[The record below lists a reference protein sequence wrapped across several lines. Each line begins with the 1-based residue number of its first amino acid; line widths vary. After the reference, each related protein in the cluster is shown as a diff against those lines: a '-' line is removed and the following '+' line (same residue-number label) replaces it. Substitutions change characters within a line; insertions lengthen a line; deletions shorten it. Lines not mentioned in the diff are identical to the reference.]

1 MSIDSSSKAALHK
14 GYKHWCP
21 EVEQREDW
29 DKDFN
34 FVLIRS
40 IEELKKLDVEHKFV
54 AWDTETS
61 GLNPD
66 IDWLVGFSFS
76 FDGKTGY
83 YVPVKH
89 DDIALGK
96 EALDIFFSILSKAG
110 TQFLYNCRFDQRFF
124 EAAGYSLE
132 GLRYYDVMNAIW
144 LADTNVLMPSL
155 KASERRFLG
164 WIPKTFSETLG
175 DATTFQH
182 VPAEDAYK
190 YACLAEDTLVTTDQG
205 HEKISEISV
214 GTLVDTSE
222 GFKEVTA
229 TYDNGIREVL
239 EVSLDGNLIE
249 CTPDH
254 LLAVNT
260 VLGPSYM
267 RADELLPCASGYRG
281 TGEIRELRSTKS
293 VRREVFQD
301 FHLMYYLLGLAWAD
315 GWMNHE
321 KNSLSFHSSVKEQE
335 FFTDFAKRFG
345 TASVR
350 VRKDL
355 RKSPSGSMVRGIDLT
370 LISPHLEEFF
380 IQHGYTCNKPSRVY
394 KDIPDNYFSDF
405 LRGLYDGDGSSNH
418 HTMVFMCHEALK
430 DVLVNDIHRLFGILP
445 TKSYF
450 RHNVWSV
457 SYGHSSSFLLWKSLY
472 STSSAFMQRKRD
484 NAVCGKKR
492 FLRVK
497 DSSGVERVFHS
508 VSEAAKFYHVCVSSL
523 SHVAVGDR
531 CHHKGICASYDTD
544 FQSLLEIPEDIRCV
558 VKPVGNRHVYDLQV
572 KDVHNFRLANG
583 IISHNC
589 TDALGTYHL
598 ALISNQFYKESY
610 PASKYDND
618 ALYPMMRL
626 ENTPQRLDLEYLKS
640 LCSSVETRIDESLQQ
655 VYQLAGCTFN
665 VNSPAQFGKIMLER
679 FGVDTGIRTPTG
691 AMKADL
697 KTLEAW
703 MVKHGSKASPEVKDF
718 LSAYKEYKKTVK
730 FKSSYLDKY
739 IKAAEDSDTFPIRF
753 SYKFQSVPCLTENNT
768 VLTKSRGF
776 VSIKDVQSDDMIWTA
791 WGYKRVLWNHSHE
804 VDEFYRV
811 ILKNGM
817 TLEGTGH
824 HPVLVRKSP
833 LEKVEYSGMTK
844 DDVEWAG
851 IQDLKPDE
859 PVVINHTNASLSCQ
873 DSWRSSLARTMG
885 YFYGHGRM
893 TDGEMMSLIF
903 DNPDLSYHYAGWMKS
918 LFGDEKVF
926 PYDLGKG
933 KVEYSITRQTLAKFL
948 VEHDVIP
955 AFDEDYFWRLD
966 PVSTYIEEAYR
977 ISRMPDT
984 FRHFLVGYLDSAK
997 TSVRALWYR
1006 DIPDDWA
1013 DGVTKDRV
1021 VFVIPSSCKD
1031 VIIPM
1036 FWASAIGCKVTDYT
1050 FKTRFWEDKVTRVEV
1065 SDPYSLSNL
1074 LSLWNNQDV
1083 GLARFSCVELP
1094 KTFRLYSES
1103 RVQSVERVPT
1113 KNTVYDIE
1121 VEGVHEFVAGG
1132 IVTHNTGRLS
1142 CLSHDALV
1150 HTRQGLVPI
1159 VDITEEHDI
1168 EVSPNKFAKAK
1179 LVHTGEQDFVK
1190 IVMSSGKK
1198 IECTTDHRF
1207 LCPSDEGFVW
1217 RYARD
1222 LKVSDMLC
1230 RTPVTFTGCDINFE
1244 MFVYGFFLGDGSY
1257 YSKESKNKC
1266 SLCMFFCEK
1275 DHDAM
1280 MYIHDGLVVRGIPHS
1295 MRPCKD
1301 SLWVI
1306 ELAKEGS
1313 RRLSEMFPVENVKQS
1328 ERRVDFSYIH
1338 SKVDA
1343 FSVLAGVY
1351 QAEGEKYIR
1360 PDDGKMNSALNVT
1373 SYALVQS
1380 LQRLADYVGIRT
1392 KIHTIKIDQVKHP
1405 THHKQ
1410 WRLQFCVKS
1419 FRKYL
1424 DNSIPFRINTK
1435 KDVPKFLTDSLNSLP
1450 KDVWKVG
1457 EMAKFKALYHN
1468 KRYSLYSVM
1477 RLCEY
1482 SELPIEVFDYEQVV
1496 SIEPC
1501 GKKEAYTLAVDDPLH
1516 RYIAEGF
1523 IHHNCGGDKKNSFF
1537 TQNNVQCLEEDTS
1550 VITSEGIKPI
1560 KQIKTGD
1567 LVWTGSEFAPCQQ
1580 LGSKTCSVLKISTDC
1595 GEVICSAE
1603 HLVLVSDTRHE
1614 IGEFRHAGDLKVG
1627 QFMKHV
1633 GKVLSSDDRY
1643 SPSRIERIESVGE
1656 AVCYDLFVPK
1666 FERFVANGFI
1676 VHNSTPKPHSL
1687 MVKGRKATQEEIDKG
1702 KDILGWYLSNDIP
1715 DDEAVGLVEGM
1726 DPDHF
1731 NLRRA
1736 FLPKDDDCYVVS
1748 IDMKAEELRLV
1759 ANIYNEKTWADAFIH
1774 GKDVHKACY
1783 SPDTEFLVLDRGWMT
1798 ADRIT
1803 KGMKIAYYDPMDD
1816 EVRFTKA
1823 GERYSHEASEVYMH
1837 PTLFNVTDNHRM
1849 WIGTQDAG
1857 FRIVR
1862 ASELKSQGNPKQK
1875 FRMKTAVGQRK
1886 SFQSIESHF
1895 GRKLG
1900 QYFCY
1905 GFMYFAPHYYD
1916 EEGFVHITLD
1926 SPCTKIPHDFALF
1939 LHSGDFSSTE
1949 FSVDRELSLGLRSL
1963 EASNPCTSLFSLA
1976 KTKYKDEPIFL
1987 QDFVYGMLVYLSSTK
2002 FNTLN
2007 LGDGSKVSG
2016 KVVVSS
2022 KEHADAI
2029 QWLLMLTGSTC
2040 RVDPSKSSLY
2050 GEGAYVLTIF
2060 SDVSSLPKSLGS
2072 TFGSVKQK
2080 NIAEKHLTYSCFS
2093 VPSGLLVTRYKG
2105 QITVN
2110 GNTAIKL
2117 FGEENYSKE
2126 ARKKAKCLSG
2136 ETLVQTS
2143 YGVLTL
2149 RSLYDGWKSG
2159 TYREDLKIATPSG
2172 MHNVL
2177 DVMNNGTKDVLC
2189 LNMSNGDTL
2198 EATPDHLVRS
2208 GNKWVPVSSLNEGDC
2223 IDADICLSE
2232 VKVYPQIPLSF
2243 VSGCFIP
2250 LNRDLAYLFGA
2261 VLGDGTIQKKN
2272 VYYFSEDEELLSE
2285 IERIVKGLGFEPRR
2299 NLHRIGKNGKPFFR
2313 ISCGASR
2320 CREIFVGAGLVGDT
2334 GHKLLR
2340 VPDVVFKSPSE
2351 CRFSFLQGIFDTDG
2365 TVSKLGN
2372 ATSCGL
2378 CFCTSSQVF
2387 AKQCAMLCR
2396 SLGMMC
2402 LVSSDFN
2409 KTYNRT
2415 YYKVRIRA
2423 SSIRQFVSL
2432 GGFKCVHK
2440 QNTLMEWLDAGLCL
2454 KTYKKHYCIQ
2464 SISSGVREVFDVSVD
2479 SEEHAFLAN
2488 GLVVHNC
2495 ASFGILYGSG
2505 AQGFNSSFPEMS
2517 LDECRQFLA
2526 KFKEALPSIEQG
2538 QAENVSYAREHGT
2551 INTGYGRQRRVRS
2564 YFQSGDKAQIAFAER
2579 TVKNSVV
2586 QGTAADVLKLI
2597 FCRLWANV
2605 FKPYPDVTFMS
2616 TIHDEVNF
2624 SMPKRLAR
2632 EVIPICME
2640 CMTIR
2645 RDDWPVTLECS
2656 LSIGRDSLGDLIPF
2670 TYNKE
2675 TKEFT
2680 PEWEESSE
2688 VLKKRTGHVETESS
2702 DNESLDVEESDD
2714 PYFGLP
2720 PEACEF

>member
-1 MSIDSSSKAALHK
+1 MRIISYMTERIVCGADNTSLKPVWYDETSRNDFETFFSYEVFMSIDSSSKAALHK

-21 EVEQREDW
+21 EVEPREDW

-190 YACLAEDTLVTTDQG
+190 YACLDEHELVMMGDRSTKRIC
-205 HEKISEISV
+205 EVEV
-214 GTLVDTSE
+214 GDMVCTPK
-222 GFKEVTA
+222 GPRKVTA
-229 TYDNGIREVL
+229 VYNNGIRECYSLVWNDGSATTATGNHKFL
-239 EVSLDGNLIE
+239 FHDKDTGEEVWRSVDEVYSLYPKDHRSSLEAVRITPKGKHIDFLLCEVS
-249 CTPDH
+249 
-254 LLAVNT
+254 
-260 VLGPSYM
+260 
-267 RADELLPCASGYRG
+267 
-281 TGEIRELRSTKS
+281 K
-293 VRREVFQD
+293 
-301 FHLMYYLLGLAWAD
+301 
-315 GWMNHE
+315 
-321 KNSLSFHSSVKEQE
+321 
-335 FFTDFAKRFG
+335 
-345 TASVR
+345 
-350 VRKDL
+350 
-355 RKSPSGSMVRGIDLT
+355 
-370 LISPHLEEFF
+370 
-380 IQHGYTCNKPSRVY
+380 
-394 KDIPDNYFSDF
+394 
-405 LRGLYDGDGSSNH
+405 
-418 HTMVFMCHEALK
+418 
-430 DVLVNDIHRLFGILP
+430 
-445 TKSYF
+445 F
-450 RHNVWSV
+450 R
-457 SYGHSSSFLLWKSLY
+457 
-472 STSSAFMQRKRD
+472 
-484 NAVCGKKR
+484 
-492 FLRVK
+492 
-497 DSSGVERVFHS
+497 
-508 VSEAAKFYHVCVSSL
+508 
-523 SHVAVGDR
+523 
-531 CHHKGICASYDTD
+531 
-544 FQSLLEIPEDIRCV
+544 PCV
-558 VKPVGNRHVYDLQV
+558 VYDIQV
-572 KDVHNFRLANG
+572 EEVHCFVMANG
-583 IISHNC
+583 VVSHNC

-679 FGVDTGIRTPTG
+679 FGVDTGVRTPTG

-753 SYKFQSVPCLTENNT
+753 SYKFQSVPCLTENST

-811 ILKNGM
+811 TLKNGM

-824 HPVLVRKSP
+824 HPVLVRKLP
-833 LEKVEYSGMTK
+833 LEKVACSGMTK

-859 PVVINHTNASLSCQ
+859 PVVINHTPAHLSCQ
-873 DSWRSSLARTMG
+873 DSWKSSLARIVG
-885 YFYGHGRM
+885 YFYGKGKM
-893 TDGEMMSLIF
+893 TDGVLMSLCF
-903 DNPDLSYHYAGWMKS
+903 DNHDLSYHYAGWMKS
-918 LFGDEKVF
+918 LFGDKKVF
-926 PYDLGKG
+926 QYDLGKG

-955 AFDEDYFWRLD
+955 AFEEDRLGNLKVS
-966 PVSTYIEEAYR
+966 PVSTYIEAADR
-977 ISRMPDT
+977 LSRMPDT
-984 FRHFLVGYLDSAK
+984 FRHFLAGYLDSAK
-997 TSVRALWYR
+997 TSVRELGYKE
-1006 DIPDDWA
+1006 IPDDWE
-1013 DGVTKDRV
+1013 DGITKDRV
-1021 VFVIPSSCKD
+1021 TFVIPSACKD

-1036 FWASAIGCKVTDYT
+1036 FWASAIDCKVTDHI
-1050 FKTRFWEDKVTRVEV
+1050 FKTWFGEGKVTRVEV

-1094 KTFRLYSES
+1094 KTFRLYAES

-1121 VEGVHEFVAGG
+1121 VEDVHEFVAGG

-1142 CLSHDALV
+1142 
-1150 HTRQGLVPI
+1150 
-1159 VDITEEHDI
+1159 
-1168 EVSPNKFAKAK
+1168 
-1179 LVHTGEQDFVK
+1179 
-1190 IVMSSGKK
+1190 
-1198 IECTTDHRF
+1198 
-1207 LCPSDEGFVW
+1207 
-1217 RYARD
+1217 
-1222 LKVSDMLC
+1222 
-1230 RTPVTFTGCDINFE
+1230 
-1244 MFVYGFFLGDGSY
+1244 
-1257 YSKESKNKC
+1257 
-1266 SLCMFFCEK
+1266 
-1275 DHDAM
+1275 
-1280 MYIHDGLVVRGIPHS
+1280 
-1295 MRPCKD
+1295 
-1301 SLWVI
+1301 
-1306 ELAKEGS
+1306 
-1313 RRLSEMFPVENVKQS
+1313 
-1328 ERRVDFSYIH
+1328 
-1338 SKVDA
+1338 
-1343 FSVLAGVY
+1343 
-1351 QAEGEKYIR
+1351 
-1360 PDDGKMNSALNVT
+1360 
-1373 SYALVQS
+1373 
-1380 LQRLADYVGIRT
+1380 
-1392 KIHTIKIDQVKHP
+1392 
-1405 THHKQ
+1405 
-1410 WRLQFCVKS
+1410 
-1419 FRKYL
+1419 
-1424 DNSIPFRINTK
+1424 
-1435 KDVPKFLTDSLNSLP
+1435 
-1450 KDVWKVG
+1450 
-1457 EMAKFKALYHN
+1457 
-1468 KRYSLYSVM
+1468 
-1477 RLCEY
+1477 
-1482 SELPIEVFDYEQVV
+1482 
-1496 SIEPC
+1496 
-1501 GKKEAYTLAVDDPLH
+1501 
-1516 RYIAEGF
+1516 
-1523 IHHNCGGDKKNSFF
+1523 CGGDKKNSFF

-1963 EASNPCTSLFSLA
+1963 EAFNPCTSLFSLA

-2007 LGDGSKVSG
+2007 LGDGSKVTG

-2172 MHNVL
+2172 MHHVL

-2208 GNKWVPVSSLNEGDC
+2208 GNKWIQVSSLNEGDC

-2372 ATSCGL
+2372 AASCGL

-2423 SSIRQFVSL
+2423 SSVRQFVSL

-2675 TKEFT
+2675 TKEFI
-2680 PEWEESSE
+2680 PEWEESNE

>member
-21 EVEQREDW
+21 EVEPREDW

-76 FDGKTGY
+76 FDGLTGY

-175 DATTFQH
+175 EATTFQH

-190 YACLAEDTLVTTDQG
+190 YA
-205 HEKISEISV
+205 I
-214 GTLVDTSE
+214 
-222 GFKEVTA
+222 
-229 TYDNGIREVL
+229 
-239 EVSLDGNLIE
+239 
-249 CTPDH
+249 
-254 LLAVNT
+254 
-260 VLGPSYM
+260 
-267 RADELLPCASGYRG
+267 
-281 TGEIRELRSTKS
+281 
-293 VRREVFQD
+293 
-301 FHLMYYLLGLAWAD
+301 
-315 GWMNHE
+315 
-321 KNSLSFHSSVKEQE
+321 
-335 FFTDFAKRFG
+335 
-345 TASVR
+345 
-350 VRKDL
+350 
-355 RKSPSGSMVRGIDLT
+355 
-370 LISPHLEEFF
+370 
-380 IQHGYTCNKPSRVY
+380 
-394 KDIPDNYFSDF
+394 
-405 LRGLYDGDGSSNH
+405 
-418 HTMVFMCHEALK
+418 
-430 DVLVNDIHRLFGILP
+430 
-445 TKSYF
+445 
-450 RHNVWSV
+450 
-457 SYGHSSSFLLWKSLY
+457 
-472 STSSAFMQRKRD
+472 
-484 NAVCGKKR
+484 
-492 FLRVK
+492 
-497 DSSGVERVFHS
+497 
-508 VSEAAKFYHVCVSSL
+508 
-523 SHVAVGDR
+523 
-531 CHHKGICASYDTD
+531 
-544 FQSLLEIPEDIRCV
+544 
-558 VKPVGNRHVYDLQV
+558 
-572 KDVHNFRLANG
+572 
-583 IISHNC
+583 

-640 LCSSVETRIDESLQQ
+640 LCSSVEIRIDESLQQ

-679 FGVDTGIRTPTG
+679 FGVDTGVRTPTG

-739 IKAAEDSDTFPIRF
+739 IKAAEDADTFPIRF

-776 VSIKDVQSDDMIWTA
+776 VSIKDVQSEDMIWTA

-811 ILKNGM
+811 TLKNGM

-833 LEKVEYSGMTK
+833 LEKVAYSGMTK

-851 IQDLKPDE
+851 IQDLKLDE
-859 PVVINHTNASLSCQ
+859 PVVINHTHASLSCQ
-873 DSWRSSLARTMG
+873 DSWKSSLARIMG
-885 YFYGHGRM
+885 YFYGKGKM
-893 TDGEMMSLIF
+893 TDGILMSLCF
-903 DNPDLSYHYAGWMKS
+903 DNSDLAYHYAVWMKS
-918 LFGDEKVF
+918 LFGDKKVSQ
-926 PYDLGKG
+926 YDVDKG

-948 VEHDVIP
+948 AEHEVIP
-955 AFDEDYFWRLD
+955 TVEEDRLGNLKVS
-966 PVSTYIEEAYR
+966 PVSTYTKVADR
-977 ISRMPDT
+977 LSRMPDT
-984 FRHFLVGYLDSAK
+984 FRHFLAGYLDSAK
-997 TSVRALWYR
+997 TSARELGYKE
-1006 DIPDDWA
+1006 IPEDWDD
-1013 DGVTKDRV
+1013 GITTDRV
-1021 VFVIPSSCKD
+1021 VFVIPSACKD

-1036 FWASAIGCKVTDYT
+1036 FWASAIDCKVTDHT
-1050 FKTRFWEDKVTRVEV
+1050 FKTWFGEGKVIRVEV

-1074 LSLWNNQDV
+1074 LSLWNNLDV

-1094 KTFRLYSES
+1094 KTFRLYAES
-1103 RVQSVERVPT
+1103 MVQSVEHVHA
-1113 KNTVYDIE
+1113 NTVVYDIE
-1121 VEGVHEFVAGG
+1121 VEDVHEYVAGG

-1142 CLSHDALV
+1142 
-1150 HTRQGLVPI
+1150 
-1159 VDITEEHDI
+1159 
-1168 EVSPNKFAKAK
+1168 
-1179 LVHTGEQDFVK
+1179 
-1190 IVMSSGKK
+1190 
-1198 IECTTDHRF
+1198 
-1207 LCPSDEGFVW
+1207 
-1217 RYARD
+1217 
-1222 LKVSDMLC
+1222 
-1230 RTPVTFTGCDINFE
+1230 
-1244 MFVYGFFLGDGSY
+1244 
-1257 YSKESKNKC
+1257 
-1266 SLCMFFCEK
+1266 
-1275 DHDAM
+1275 
-1280 MYIHDGLVVRGIPHS
+1280 
-1295 MRPCKD
+1295 
-1301 SLWVI
+1301 
-1306 ELAKEGS
+1306 
-1313 RRLSEMFPVENVKQS
+1313 
-1328 ERRVDFSYIH
+1328 
-1338 SKVDA
+1338 
-1343 FSVLAGVY
+1343 
-1351 QAEGEKYIR
+1351 
-1360 PDDGKMNSALNVT
+1360 
-1373 SYALVQS
+1373 
-1380 LQRLADYVGIRT
+1380 
-1392 KIHTIKIDQVKHP
+1392 
-1405 THHKQ
+1405 
-1410 WRLQFCVKS
+1410 
-1419 FRKYL
+1419 
-1424 DNSIPFRINTK
+1424 
-1435 KDVPKFLTDSLNSLP
+1435 
-1450 KDVWKVG
+1450 
-1457 EMAKFKALYHN
+1457 
-1468 KRYSLYSVM
+1468 
-1477 RLCEY
+1477 
-1482 SELPIEVFDYEQVV
+1482 
-1496 SIEPC
+1496 
-1501 GKKEAYTLAVDDPLH
+1501 
-1516 RYIAEGF
+1516 
-1523 IHHNCGGDKKNSFF
+1523 CGGDKKNSFF

-1560 KQIKTGD
+1560 KQVNTGD

-1580 LGSKTCSVLKISTDC
+1580 LGSKICSVLKIYTDC
-1595 GEVICSAE
+1595 GEVVCSAE
-1603 HLVLVSDTRHE
+1603 HLVLASDSRHG
-1614 IGEFRHAGDLKVG
+1614 IGEFRHAGDLEVG
-1627 QFMKHV
+1627 QFVKHV
-1633 GKVLSSDDRY
+1633 GKVLSSDEVQSKFSYGNVYNPKGGVPRKEIHVDKILYDFWFSLGFFLGDGNFLRDKSGRYRGIAISIGYQDVDNIPRIQAGFKEVGIDTCIRTLKKKECFDVTSVYTKSQNLTDLFLDLDFGTNAFTKKVPSVVFRLGNAQRSLFLRGLFSSDGCCNTGVSYTSVSYTLVSEVRKLLWTFGISSRISQRKDTEAYTLYVHDKEKFFEYVGFEGERRKSNVRNKSEFRLDDDGY
-1643 SPSRIERIESVGE
+1643 SPARIERIESVGE
-1656 AVCYDLFVPK
+1656 AVCHDLFVPK

-1687 MVKGRKATQEEIDKG
+1687 MVKGRKATQEEINQG

-1783 SPDTEFLVLDRGWMT
+1783 SPDTEFLVLDHGWMT

-1823 GERYSHEASEVYMH
+1823 GKRYSHEASEVYMH

-1849 WIGTQDAG
+1849 WIGTPDAG

-1949 FSVDRELSLGLRSL
+1949 FSVDRELSLGFRSL
-1963 EASNPCTSLFSLA
+1963 EAYNPCTCLFSLA
-1976 KTKYKDEPIFL
+1976 KTEYKDEPIFL

-2040 RVDPSKSSLY
+2040 RVDPSKSSVY
-2050 GEGAYVLTIF
+2050 GEGTYVLTIF
-2060 SDVSSLPKSLGS
+2060 SDMSSLPKSLGS

-2172 MHNVL
+2172 MHHVL

-2250 LNRDLAYLFGA
+2250 LNKDLAYLFGA
-2261 VLGDGTIQKKN
+2261 VLGDGTIQQKN

-2340 VPDVVFKSPSE
+2340 VPDVIFKSPSE

-2372 ATSCGL
+2372 ASSCGL

-2387 AKQCAMLCR
+2387 AQQCAMLCR

-2423 SSIRQFVSL
+2423 SSVRQFVSL
-2432 GGFKCVHK
+2432 GGFKCIHK

-2538 QAENVSYAREHGT
+2538 QAENVTYAREHGT

-2564 YFQSGDKAQIAFAER
+2564 YFQSGDRAQVAFAER

>member
-1 MSIDSSSKAALHK
+1 MREFVCGADNTSLKSLWYDETSRNDFETFFSYEVCMSIDSSSKAALHK

-21 EVEQREDW
+21 EVEPREDW

-96 EALDIFFSILSKAG
+96 EALYIFFSILSKAG

-175 DATTFQH
+175 EATTFQH

-190 YACLAEDTLVTTDQG
+190 YA
-205 HEKISEISV
+205 
-214 GTLVDTSE
+214 
-222 GFKEVTA
+222 
-229 TYDNGIREVL
+229 
-239 EVSLDGNLIE
+239 
-249 CTPDH
+249 
-254 LLAVNT
+254 
-260 VLGPSYM
+260 
-267 RADELLPCASGYRG
+267 
-281 TGEIRELRSTKS
+281 
-293 VRREVFQD
+293 
-301 FHLMYYLLGLAWAD
+301 
-315 GWMNHE
+315 
-321 KNSLSFHSSVKEQE
+321 
-335 FFTDFAKRFG
+335 
-345 TASVR
+345 
-350 VRKDL
+350 
-355 RKSPSGSMVRGIDLT
+355 
-370 LISPHLEEFF
+370 
-380 IQHGYTCNKPSRVY
+380 
-394 KDIPDNYFSDF
+394 
-405 LRGLYDGDGSSNH
+405 
-418 HTMVFMCHEALK
+418 
-430 DVLVNDIHRLFGILP
+430 
-445 TKSYF
+445 
-450 RHNVWSV
+450 
-457 SYGHSSSFLLWKSLY
+457 
-472 STSSAFMQRKRD
+472 
-484 NAVCGKKR
+484 
-492 FLRVK
+492 
-497 DSSGVERVFHS
+497 
-508 VSEAAKFYHVCVSSL
+508 
-523 SHVAVGDR
+523 
-531 CHHKGICASYDTD
+531 
-544 FQSLLEIPEDIRCV
+544 
-558 VKPVGNRHVYDLQV
+558 
-572 KDVHNFRLANG
+572 
-583 IISHNC
+583 C

-640 LCSSVETRIDESLQQ
+640 LCSSVEIRIEESLQQ

-679 FGVDTGIRTPTG
+679 FGVDTGVRTPTG

-739 IKAAEDSDTFPIRF
+739 IKAAEDADTFPIRF

-811 ILKNGM
+811 TLKNGM

-833 LEKVEYSGMTK
+833 LEKVAYSGMTK

-851 IQDLKPDE
+851 IQDLKLDE
-859 PVVINHTNASLSCQ
+859 PVVINHTHASLSCQ
-873 DSWRSSLARTMG
+873 DSWKSSLARIVG
-885 YFYGHGRM
+885 YFYGKGKM
-893 TDGEMMSLIF
+893 TDGILMSLGF
-903 DNPDLSYHYAGWMKS
+903 DNKDLAYHYYGWMKS
-918 LFGDEKVF
+918 LFGDKKVSR
-926 PYDLGKG
+926 YDVDKG

-948 VEHDVIP
+948 SEHEVIP
-955 AFDEDYFWRLD
+955 TVEEDCLGNLKMN
-966 PVSTYIEEAYR
+966 PVSTYTKVADR
-977 ISRMPDT
+977 LSRMPDT
-984 FRHFLVGYLDSAK
+984 FRHFLAGYLDSAK
-997 TSVRALWYR
+997 TSARELGYKE
-1006 DIPDDWA
+1006 IPENWDD
-1013 DGVTKDRV
+1013 GITTDRV
-1021 VFVIPSSCKD
+1021 VFVIPSACKD

-1036 FWASAIGCKVTDYT
+1036 FWASAIACKVTDHT
-1050 FKTRFWEDKVTRVEV
+1050 FKTWFGEGKVTRVEV

-1094 KTFRLYSES
+1094 NTFRLYTES
-1103 RVQSVERVPT
+1103 LVQSVERVSADT
-1113 KNTVYDIE
+1113 VVYDIE
-1121 VEGVHEFVAGG
+1121 VEDVHEYVAGG

-1142 CLSHDALV
+1142 
-1150 HTRQGLVPI
+1150 
-1159 VDITEEHDI
+1159 
-1168 EVSPNKFAKAK
+1168 
-1179 LVHTGEQDFVK
+1179 
-1190 IVMSSGKK
+1190 
-1198 IECTTDHRF
+1198 
-1207 LCPSDEGFVW
+1207 
-1217 RYARD
+1217 
-1222 LKVSDMLC
+1222 
-1230 RTPVTFTGCDINFE
+1230 
-1244 MFVYGFFLGDGSY
+1244 
-1257 YSKESKNKC
+1257 
-1266 SLCMFFCEK
+1266 
-1275 DHDAM
+1275 
-1280 MYIHDGLVVRGIPHS
+1280 
-1295 MRPCKD
+1295 
-1301 SLWVI
+1301 
-1306 ELAKEGS
+1306 
-1313 RRLSEMFPVENVKQS
+1313 
-1328 ERRVDFSYIH
+1328 
-1338 SKVDA
+1338 
-1343 FSVLAGVY
+1343 
-1351 QAEGEKYIR
+1351 
-1360 PDDGKMNSALNVT
+1360 
-1373 SYALVQS
+1373 
-1380 LQRLADYVGIRT
+1380 
-1392 KIHTIKIDQVKHP
+1392 
-1405 THHKQ
+1405 
-1410 WRLQFCVKS
+1410 
-1419 FRKYL
+1419 
-1424 DNSIPFRINTK
+1424 
-1435 KDVPKFLTDSLNSLP
+1435 
-1450 KDVWKVG
+1450 
-1457 EMAKFKALYHN
+1457 
-1468 KRYSLYSVM
+1468 
-1477 RLCEY
+1477 
-1482 SELPIEVFDYEQVV
+1482 
-1496 SIEPC
+1496 
-1501 GKKEAYTLAVDDPLH
+1501 
-1516 RYIAEGF
+1516 
-1523 IHHNCGGDKKNSFF
+1523 CGGDKKNSFF
-1537 TQNNVQCLEEDTS
+1537 TQNNVQ
-1550 VITSEGIKPI
+1550 
-1560 KQIKTGD
+1560 
-1567 LVWTGSEFAPCQQ
+1567 
-1580 LGSKTCSVLKISTDC
+1580 
-1595 GEVICSAE
+1595 
-1603 HLVLVSDTRHE
+1603 
-1614 IGEFRHAGDLKVG
+1614 
-1627 QFMKHV
+1627 
-1633 GKVLSSDDRY
+1633 
-1643 SPSRIERIESVGE
+1643 
-1656 AVCYDLFVPK
+1656 
-1666 FERFVANGFI
+1666 
-1676 VHNSTPKPHSL
+1676 STPKPHSL
-1687 MVKGRKATQEEIDKG
+1687 MVKGRKATQEEINQG

-1783 SPDTEFLVLDRGWMT
+1783 SPDTEFLVLDHGWMT

-1849 WIGTQDAG
+1849 WIGTPDAG

-1862 ASELKSQGNPKQK
+1862 ASELKSQGSPKQK

-1939 LHSGDFSSTE
+1939 LHSGDYSSTE

-1963 EASNPCTSLFSLA
+1963 EASNPCTYLFTLA
-1976 KTKYKDEPIFL
+1976 KTEYKDEPIFL

-2060 SDVSSLPKSLGS
+2060 SDVSSLPKSLGF

-2172 MHNVL
+2172 MHHVL

-2250 LNRDLAYLFGA
+2250 LNKDLAYLFGA
-2261 VLGDGTIQKKN
+2261 VLGDGTIQQKN

-2340 VPDVVFKSPSE
+2340 VPDVLFKSPSE

-2365 TVSKLGN
+2365 TISKLGN

-2387 AKQCAMLCR
+2387 AQQCAMLCR

-2423 SSIRQFVSL
+2423 SSVRQFVSL

-2564 YFQSGDKAQIAFAER
+2564 YFQSGDRAQVAFAER

-2624 SMPKRLAR
+2624 SIPKRLAR

-2675 TKEFT
+2675 TKEFI

-2702 DNESLDVEESDD
+2702 DDESLNVEESDD

>member
-21 EVEQREDW
+21 EVESREDW

-175 DATTFQH
+175 EATTFQH

-190 YACLAEDTLVTTDQG
+190 YA
-205 HEKISEISV
+205 I
-214 GTLVDTSE
+214 
-222 GFKEVTA
+222 
-229 TYDNGIREVL
+229 
-239 EVSLDGNLIE
+239 
-249 CTPDH
+249 
-254 LLAVNT
+254 
-260 VLGPSYM
+260 
-267 RADELLPCASGYRG
+267 
-281 TGEIRELRSTKS
+281 
-293 VRREVFQD
+293 
-301 FHLMYYLLGLAWAD
+301 
-315 GWMNHE
+315 
-321 KNSLSFHSSVKEQE
+321 
-335 FFTDFAKRFG
+335 
-345 TASVR
+345 
-350 VRKDL
+350 
-355 RKSPSGSMVRGIDLT
+355 
-370 LISPHLEEFF
+370 
-380 IQHGYTCNKPSRVY
+380 
-394 KDIPDNYFSDF
+394 
-405 LRGLYDGDGSSNH
+405 
-418 HTMVFMCHEALK
+418 
-430 DVLVNDIHRLFGILP
+430 
-445 TKSYF
+445 
-450 RHNVWSV
+450 
-457 SYGHSSSFLLWKSLY
+457 
-472 STSSAFMQRKRD
+472 
-484 NAVCGKKR
+484 
-492 FLRVK
+492 
-497 DSSGVERVFHS
+497 
-508 VSEAAKFYHVCVSSL
+508 
-523 SHVAVGDR
+523 
-531 CHHKGICASYDTD
+531 
-544 FQSLLEIPEDIRCV
+544 
-558 VKPVGNRHVYDLQV
+558 
-572 KDVHNFRLANG
+572 
-583 IISHNC
+583 

-640 LCSSVETRIDESLQQ
+640 LCSSVEIRIEESLQQ

-679 FGVDTGIRTPTG
+679 FGVDTGVRTPTG

-739 IKAAEDSDTFPIRF
+739 IKAAEDADTFPIRF

-768 VLTKSRGF
+768 VLTKSHGF
-776 VSIKDVQSDDMIWTA
+776 VSIKDVQSGDMIWTA

-804 VDEFYRV
+804 VDGFYRV
-811 ILKNGM
+811 TLKNGM

-833 LEKVEYSGMTK
+833 LEKVACSGMTK

-859 PVVINHTNASLSCQ
+859 PVVINHVHASLSCQ
-873 DSWRSSLARTMG
+873 DSWKSSLARIVG
-885 YFYGHGRM
+885 YFYGKGKM
-893 TDGEMMSLIF
+893 TDGILMSLCF
-903 DNPDLSYHYAGWMKS
+903 DNKDLAYHYYGWMKS
-918 LFGDEKVF
+918 LFGDKKVSQ
-926 PYDLGKG
+926 YDVDKG

-948 VEHDVIP
+948 AEHEVIP
-955 AFDEDYFWRLD
+955 TVEEDCLGNLKVS
-966 PVSTYIEEAYR
+966 PVSTYTKVADR
-977 ISRMPDT
+977 LSRMPDT
-984 FRHFLVGYLDSAK
+984 FRHFLAGYLDSAK
-997 TSVRALWYR
+997 TSARELGYKE
-1006 DIPDDWA
+1006 IPENWDD
-1013 DGVTKDRV
+1013 GITKDRV
-1021 VFVIPSSCKD
+1021 TFVIPSACKD

-1036 FWASAIGCKVTDYT
+1036 FWASAIDCKVTDHT
-1050 FKTRFWEDKVTRVEV
+1050 FKTWFGEGKVTRVEV

-1074 LSLWNNQDV
+1074 LSLWNNTDV
-1083 GLARFSCVELP
+1083 GRARFSCVKLP

-1103 RVQSVERVPT
+1103 MVQSVEHVHA
-1113 KNTVYDIE
+1113 NTVVYDIE
-1121 VEGVHEFVAGG
+1121 VEDVHEYVAGG

-1142 CLSHDALV
+1142 
-1150 HTRQGLVPI
+1150 
-1159 VDITEEHDI
+1159 
-1168 EVSPNKFAKAK
+1168 
-1179 LVHTGEQDFVK
+1179 
-1190 IVMSSGKK
+1190 
-1198 IECTTDHRF
+1198 
-1207 LCPSDEGFVW
+1207 
-1217 RYARD
+1217 
-1222 LKVSDMLC
+1222 
-1230 RTPVTFTGCDINFE
+1230 
-1244 MFVYGFFLGDGSY
+1244 
-1257 YSKESKNKC
+1257 
-1266 SLCMFFCEK
+1266 
-1275 DHDAM
+1275 
-1280 MYIHDGLVVRGIPHS
+1280 
-1295 MRPCKD
+1295 
-1301 SLWVI
+1301 
-1306 ELAKEGS
+1306 
-1313 RRLSEMFPVENVKQS
+1313 
-1328 ERRVDFSYIH
+1328 
-1338 SKVDA
+1338 
-1343 FSVLAGVY
+1343 
-1351 QAEGEKYIR
+1351 
-1360 PDDGKMNSALNVT
+1360 
-1373 SYALVQS
+1373 
-1380 LQRLADYVGIRT
+1380 
-1392 KIHTIKIDQVKHP
+1392 
-1405 THHKQ
+1405 
-1410 WRLQFCVKS
+1410 
-1419 FRKYL
+1419 
-1424 DNSIPFRINTK
+1424 
-1435 KDVPKFLTDSLNSLP
+1435 
-1450 KDVWKVG
+1450 
-1457 EMAKFKALYHN
+1457 
-1468 KRYSLYSVM
+1468 
-1477 RLCEY
+1477 
-1482 SELPIEVFDYEQVV
+1482 
-1496 SIEPC
+1496 
-1501 GKKEAYTLAVDDPLH
+1501 
-1516 RYIAEGF
+1516 
-1523 IHHNCGGDKKNSFF
+1523 CGGDKKNSFF
-1537 TQNNVQCLEEDTS
+1537 TQNNVQ
-1550 VITSEGIKPI
+1550 
-1560 KQIKTGD
+1560 
-1567 LVWTGSEFAPCQQ
+1567 
-1580 LGSKTCSVLKISTDC
+1580 
-1595 GEVICSAE
+1595 
-1603 HLVLVSDTRHE
+1603 
-1614 IGEFRHAGDLKVG
+1614 
-1627 QFMKHV
+1627 
-1633 GKVLSSDDRY
+1633 
-1643 SPSRIERIESVGE
+1643 
-1656 AVCYDLFVPK
+1656 
-1666 FERFVANGFI
+1666 
-1676 VHNSTPKPHSL
+1676 STPKPHSL
-1687 MVKGRKATQEEIDKG
+1687 MVKGRKATQEEINQG

-1736 FLPKDDDCYVVS
+1736 FLPKDGDCYVVS

-1783 SPDTEFLVLDRGWMT
+1783 SPDTEFLVLDHGWMT

-1816 EVRFTKA
+1816 EVRFAKA

-1849 WIGTQDAG
+1849 WIGTPDAG

-1939 LHSGDFSSTE
+1939 LHSGDFSSTK
-1949 FSVDRELSLGLRSL
+1949 FSVDRELSLGFRSL
-1963 EASNPCTSLFSLA
+1963 EAFNPCTHLFSLA
-1976 KTKYKDEPIFL
+1976 KTEYKDEPIFL

-2149 RSLYDGWKSG
+2149 RSLYEGWMSG

-2172 MHNVL
+2172 MHHVL

-2232 VKVYPQIPLSF
+2232 VKVYPKIPLSF

-2250 LNRDLAYLFGA
+2250 LNKDLAYFFGA
-2261 VLGDGTIQKKN
+2261 VLGDGTIQQKN
-2272 VYYFSEDEELLSE
+2272 VYYFSEDEELLEE

-2334 GHKLLR
+2334 GHKILR
-2340 VPDVVFKSPSE
+2340 VPDVIFKSPSE

-2372 ATSCGL
+2372 TSSCGL

-2387 AKQCAMLCR
+2387 AQQCAMLCR

-2423 SSIRQFVSL
+2423 SSVRQFVSL

-2564 YFQSGDKAQIAFAER
+2564 YFQSGDRAQVAFAER

-2702 DNESLDVEESDD
+2702 YNASLDVEESDD

>member
-21 EVEQREDW
+21 EVEPREDW

-76 FDGKTGY
+76 FDGLTGY

-175 DATTFQH
+175 EATTFQH

-190 YACLAEDTLVTTDQG
+190 YA
-205 HEKISEISV
+205 I
-214 GTLVDTSE
+214 
-222 GFKEVTA
+222 
-229 TYDNGIREVL
+229 
-239 EVSLDGNLIE
+239 
-249 CTPDH
+249 
-254 LLAVNT
+254 
-260 VLGPSYM
+260 
-267 RADELLPCASGYRG
+267 
-281 TGEIRELRSTKS
+281 
-293 VRREVFQD
+293 
-301 FHLMYYLLGLAWAD
+301 
-315 GWMNHE
+315 
-321 KNSLSFHSSVKEQE
+321 
-335 FFTDFAKRFG
+335 
-345 TASVR
+345 
-350 VRKDL
+350 
-355 RKSPSGSMVRGIDLT
+355 
-370 LISPHLEEFF
+370 
-380 IQHGYTCNKPSRVY
+380 
-394 KDIPDNYFSDF
+394 
-405 LRGLYDGDGSSNH
+405 
-418 HTMVFMCHEALK
+418 
-430 DVLVNDIHRLFGILP
+430 
-445 TKSYF
+445 
-450 RHNVWSV
+450 
-457 SYGHSSSFLLWKSLY
+457 
-472 STSSAFMQRKRD
+472 
-484 NAVCGKKR
+484 
-492 FLRVK
+492 
-497 DSSGVERVFHS
+497 
-508 VSEAAKFYHVCVSSL
+508 
-523 SHVAVGDR
+523 
-531 CHHKGICASYDTD
+531 
-544 FQSLLEIPEDIRCV
+544 
-558 VKPVGNRHVYDLQV
+558 
-572 KDVHNFRLANG
+572 
-583 IISHNC
+583 

-640 LCSSVETRIDESLQQ
+640 LCSSVEIRIDESLQQ

-679 FGVDTGIRTPTG
+679 FGVDTGVRTPTG

-739 IKAAEDSDTFPIRF
+739 IKAAEDADTFPIRF

-776 VSIKDVQSDDMIWTA
+776 VSIKDVQSEDMIWTA

-811 ILKNGM
+811 TLKNGM

-833 LEKVEYSGMTK
+833 LEKVAYSGMTK

-851 IQDLKPDE
+851 IQDLKLDE
-859 PVVINHTNASLSCQ
+859 PVVINHTHASLSCQ
-873 DSWRSSLARTMG
+873 DSWKSSLARIMG
-885 YFYGHGRM
+885 YFYGKGKM
-893 TDGEMMSLIF
+893 TDGILMSLCF
-903 DNPDLSYHYAGWMKS
+903 DNSDLAYHYAVWMKS
-918 LFGDEKVF
+918 LFGDKKVSQ
-926 PYDLGKG
+926 YDVDKG

-948 VEHDVIP
+948 AEHEVIP
-955 AFDEDYFWRLD
+955 TVEEDRLGNLKVS
-966 PVSTYIEEAYR
+966 PVSTYTKVADR
-977 ISRMPDT
+977 LSRMPDT
-984 FRHFLVGYLDSAK
+984 FRHFLAGYLDSAK
-997 TSVRALWYR
+997 TSARELGYKE
-1006 DIPDDWA
+1006 IPEDWDD
-1013 DGVTKDRV
+1013 GITTDRV
-1021 VFVIPSSCKD
+1021 VFVIPSACKD

-1036 FWASAIGCKVTDYT
+1036 FWASAIDCKVTDHT
-1050 FKTRFWEDKVTRVEV
+1050 FKTWFGEGKVIRVEV

-1074 LSLWNNQDV
+1074 LSLWNNLDV

-1094 KTFRLYSES
+1094 KTFRLYAES
-1103 RVQSVERVPT
+1103 MVQSVEHVHA
-1113 KNTVYDIE
+1113 NTVVYDIE
-1121 VEGVHEFVAGG
+1121 VEGVHEYVAGG

-1142 CLSHDALV
+1142 
-1150 HTRQGLVPI
+1150 
-1159 VDITEEHDI
+1159 
-1168 EVSPNKFAKAK
+1168 
-1179 LVHTGEQDFVK
+1179 
-1190 IVMSSGKK
+1190 
-1198 IECTTDHRF
+1198 
-1207 LCPSDEGFVW
+1207 
-1217 RYARD
+1217 
-1222 LKVSDMLC
+1222 
-1230 RTPVTFTGCDINFE
+1230 
-1244 MFVYGFFLGDGSY
+1244 
-1257 YSKESKNKC
+1257 
-1266 SLCMFFCEK
+1266 
-1275 DHDAM
+1275 
-1280 MYIHDGLVVRGIPHS
+1280 
-1295 MRPCKD
+1295 
-1301 SLWVI
+1301 
-1306 ELAKEGS
+1306 
-1313 RRLSEMFPVENVKQS
+1313 
-1328 ERRVDFSYIH
+1328 
-1338 SKVDA
+1338 
-1343 FSVLAGVY
+1343 
-1351 QAEGEKYIR
+1351 
-1360 PDDGKMNSALNVT
+1360 
-1373 SYALVQS
+1373 
-1380 LQRLADYVGIRT
+1380 
-1392 KIHTIKIDQVKHP
+1392 
-1405 THHKQ
+1405 
-1410 WRLQFCVKS
+1410 
-1419 FRKYL
+1419 
-1424 DNSIPFRINTK
+1424 
-1435 KDVPKFLTDSLNSLP
+1435 
-1450 KDVWKVG
+1450 
-1457 EMAKFKALYHN
+1457 
-1468 KRYSLYSVM
+1468 
-1477 RLCEY
+1477 
-1482 SELPIEVFDYEQVV
+1482 
-1496 SIEPC
+1496 
-1501 GKKEAYTLAVDDPLH
+1501 
-1516 RYIAEGF
+1516 
-1523 IHHNCGGDKKNSFF
+1523 CGGDKKNSFF

-1560 KQIKTGD
+1560 KQVNTGD

-1580 LGSKTCSVLKISTDC
+1580 LGSKICSVLKIYTDC
-1595 GEVICSAE
+1595 GEVVCSAE
-1603 HLVLVSDTRHE
+1603 HLVLASDSRHG
-1614 IGEFRHAGDLKVG
+1614 IGEFRHAGDLEVG
-1627 QFMKHV
+1627 QFVKHV
-1633 GKVLSSDDRY
+1633 GKVLSSDEVQSKFSYGNVYNPKGGVPRKEIHVDKILYDFWFSLGFFLGDGNFLRDKSGRYRGIAISIGYQDVDNIPRIQAGFKEVGIDTCIRTLKKKECFDVTSVYTKSQNLTDLFLDLDFGTNAFTKKVPSVVFRLGNAQRSLFLRGLFSSDGCCNTGVSYTSVSYTLVSEVRKLLWTFGISSRISQRKDTEAYTLYVHDKEKFFEYVGFEGERRKSNVRNKSEFRLDDDGY
-1643 SPSRIERIESVGE
+1643 SPARIERIESVGE
-1656 AVCYDLFVPK
+1656 AVCHDLFVPK

-1687 MVKGRKATQEEIDKG
+1687 MVKGRKATQEEIDQG

-1783 SPDTEFLVLDRGWMT
+1783 SPDTEFLVLDHGWMT

-1823 GERYSHEASEVYMH
+1823 GKRYSHEASEVYMH

-1849 WIGTQDAG
+1849 WIGTPDAG

-1949 FSVDRELSLGLRSL
+1949 FSVDRELSLGFRSL
-1963 EASNPCTSLFSLA
+1963 EAYNPCTCLFSLA
-1976 KTKYKDEPIFL
+1976 KTEYKDEPIFL

-2040 RVDPSKSSLY
+2040 RVDPSKSSVY
-2050 GEGAYVLTIF
+2050 GEGTYVLTIF
-2060 SDVSSLPKSLGS
+2060 SDMSSLPKSLGS

-2172 MHNVL
+2172 MHHVL

-2250 LNRDLAYLFGA
+2250 LNKDLAYLFGS
-2261 VLGDGTIQKKN
+2261 VLGDGTIQQKN

-2299 NLHRIGKNGKPFFR
+2299 NLHRIGKNGKTFFR

-2340 VPDVVFKSPSE
+2340 VPDVIFKSPSE

-2372 ATSCGL
+2372 ASSCGL

-2387 AKQCAMLCR
+2387 AQQCAMLCR

-2423 SSIRQFVSL
+2423 SSVRQFVSL

-2538 QAENVSYAREHGT
+2538 QAENVTYAREHGT

-2564 YFQSGDKAQIAFAER
+2564 YFQSGDRAQVAFAER

>member
-21 EVEQREDW
+21 EVEPREDW

-83 YVPVKH
+83 YIPVKH

-144 LADTNVLMPSL
+144 LADTNVLMPNL

-175 DATTFQH
+175 EATTFQH

-190 YACLAEDTLVTTDQG
+190 YACLDENELVMMGDMST
-205 HEKISEISV
+205 KRICEIEV
-214 GTLVDTSE
+214 GDMVCTPNGTR
-222 GFKEVTA
+222 KVTA
-229 TYDNGIREVL
+229 VYNNGIRECYRLVWNDGSTTIATGNHKFL
-239 EVSLDGNLIE
+239 FHDKDTGEEVWRSVDEVSSLYQKGPRSSLNAVRI
-249 CTPDH
+249 TPEGKH
-254 LLAVNT
+254 
-260 VLGPSYM
+260 
-267 RADELLPCASGYRG
+267 
-281 TGEIRELRSTKS
+281 
-293 VRREVFQD
+293 
-301 FHLMYYLLGLAWAD
+301 
-315 GWMNHE
+315 
-321 KNSLSFHSSVKEQE
+321 
-335 FFTDFAKRFG
+335 
-345 TASVR
+345 
-350 VRKDL
+350 
-355 RKSPSGSMVRGIDLT
+355 
-370 LISPHLEEFF
+370 
-380 IQHGYTCNKPSRVY
+380 
-394 KDIPDNYFSDF
+394 SDF
-405 LRGLYDGDGSSNH
+405 LLCEVS
-418 HTMVFMCHEALK
+418 K
-430 DVLVNDIHRLFGILP
+430 
-445 TKSYF
+445 F
-450 RHNVWSV
+450 R
-457 SYGHSSSFLLWKSLY
+457 
-472 STSSAFMQRKRD
+472 T
-484 NAVCGKKR
+484 
-492 FLRVK
+492 
-497 DSSGVERVFHS
+497 
-508 VSEAAKFYHVCVSSL
+508 
-523 SHVAVGDR
+523 
-531 CHHKGICASYDTD
+531 
-544 FQSLLEIPEDIRCV
+544 CV
-558 VKPVGNRHVYDLQV
+558 VYDIQV
-572 KDVHNFRLANG
+572 DEVHCFVMANG

-679 FGVDTGIRTPTG
+679 FGVDTGVRTPTG

-739 IKAAEDSDTFPIRF
+739 IKAAEDADTFPIRF

-791 WGYKRVLWNHSHE
+791 WGYKRVLWNHSHD

-811 ILKNGM
+811 TLKNGM

-833 LEKVEYSGMTK
+833 LEKVSCSGMTK

-851 IQDLKPDE
+851 IQDLKPAE
-859 PVVINHTNASLSCQ
+859 PVVINHNHASIPCK
-873 DSWRSSLARTMG
+873 DPWKSSLARIMG
-885 YFYGHGRM
+885 YFYGKGKM
-893 TDGEMMSLIF
+893 PDGILMSLCF
-903 DNPDLSYHYAGWMKS
+903 DNKDLACHYVGWMKS
-918 LFGDEKVF
+918 LFGDEKVSR
-926 PYDLGKG
+926 YDVDKG

-948 VEHDVIP
+948 AEHEMIPTVE
-955 AFDEDYFWRLD
+955 EDCLGNLKVK
-966 PVSTYIEEAYR
+966 PVSTYTKVADR
-977 ISRMPDT
+977 LSRMPDT
-984 FRHFLVGYLDSAK
+984 FRHFLAGYLDSAK
-997 TSVRALWYR
+997 TSARELGYKE
-1006 DIPDDWA
+1006 IPESWDD
-1013 DGVTKDRV
+1013 GITTDRV
-1021 VFVIPSSCKD
+1021 VFVIPSACKD
-1031 VIIPM
+1031 VVIPM
-1036 FWASAIGCKVTDYT
+1036 FWASAIDCKVTDHT
-1050 FKTRFWEDKVTRVEV
+1050 FKTWFGEGRVTRVEV

-1074 LSLWNNQDV
+1074 LNLWNNLDV

-1094 KTFRLYSES
+1094 KTFRLYAES
-1103 RVQSVERVPT
+1103 MVQSVEHVHA
-1113 KNTVYDIE
+1113 NTVVYDIE
-1121 VEGVHEFVAGG
+1121 VEDVHEYVAGG

-1142 CLSHDALV
+1142 
-1150 HTRQGLVPI
+1150 
-1159 VDITEEHDI
+1159 
-1168 EVSPNKFAKAK
+1168 
-1179 LVHTGEQDFVK
+1179 
-1190 IVMSSGKK
+1190 
-1198 IECTTDHRF
+1198 
-1207 LCPSDEGFVW
+1207 
-1217 RYARD
+1217 
-1222 LKVSDMLC
+1222 
-1230 RTPVTFTGCDINFE
+1230 
-1244 MFVYGFFLGDGSY
+1244 
-1257 YSKESKNKC
+1257 
-1266 SLCMFFCEK
+1266 
-1275 DHDAM
+1275 
-1280 MYIHDGLVVRGIPHS
+1280 
-1295 MRPCKD
+1295 
-1301 SLWVI
+1301 
-1306 ELAKEGS
+1306 
-1313 RRLSEMFPVENVKQS
+1313 
-1328 ERRVDFSYIH
+1328 
-1338 SKVDA
+1338 
-1343 FSVLAGVY
+1343 
-1351 QAEGEKYIR
+1351 
-1360 PDDGKMNSALNVT
+1360 
-1373 SYALVQS
+1373 
-1380 LQRLADYVGIRT
+1380 
-1392 KIHTIKIDQVKHP
+1392 
-1405 THHKQ
+1405 
-1410 WRLQFCVKS
+1410 
-1419 FRKYL
+1419 
-1424 DNSIPFRINTK
+1424 
-1435 KDVPKFLTDSLNSLP
+1435 
-1450 KDVWKVG
+1450 
-1457 EMAKFKALYHN
+1457 
-1468 KRYSLYSVM
+1468 
-1477 RLCEY
+1477 
-1482 SELPIEVFDYEQVV
+1482 
-1496 SIEPC
+1496 
-1501 GKKEAYTLAVDDPLH
+1501 
-1516 RYIAEGF
+1516 
-1523 IHHNCGGDKKNSFF
+1523 CGGDKKNSFF

-1560 KQIKTGD
+1560 KQVNTGD
-1567 LVWTGSEFAPCQQ
+1567 LVWTGSEFVPCQQ
-1580 LGSKTCSVLKISTDC
+1580 LGSRKKICESICTYFGSITASLEHKFLTLNLDSFDLEFNVLANVISQGLPVVRNVQDGGFTFRELIENEKFKDSTLFRPELSE
-1595 GEVICSAE
+1595 EVVECLSDKFRDVRFDMVKSAKYFWHPNIIPPE
-1603 HLVLVSDTRHE
+1603 VTV
-1614 IGEFRHAGDLKVG
+1614 
-1627 QFMKHV
+1627 
-1633 GKVLSSDDRY
+1633 
-1643 SPSRIERIESVGE
+1643 
-1656 AVCYDLFVPK
+1656 YDLFVPK

-1687 MVKGRKATQEEIDKG
+1687 MVKGRKATQEEINQG

-1837 PTLFNVTDNHRM
+1837 STLFNVTDNHRM
-1849 WIGTQDAG
+1849 WIGTPDAG

-1926 SPCTKIPHDFALF
+1926 SPCTKVPHDFALF
-1939 LHSGDFSSTE
+1939 LHSGDFSSTK

-1963 EASNPCTSLFSLA
+1963 EASNPCTHLLSLA
-1976 KTKYKDEPIFL
+1976 KTEYKDEPIFL

-2040 RVDPSKSSLY
+2040 RVDPSRSSVY

-2172 MHNVL
+2172 MHHVL

-2232 VKVYPQIPLSF
+2232 VKVYPKIPLSF

-2250 LNRDLAYLFGA
+2250 LNRDLAYFFGA

-2272 VYYFSEDEELLSE
+2272 VYYFSEDEELLEE
-2285 IERIVKGLGFEPRR
+2285 IEHIVKGLGFEPRR

-2334 GHKLLR
+2334 GHKILR
-2340 VPDVVFKSPSE
+2340 VPDVIFKSPSE
-2351 CRFSFLQGIFDTDG
+2351 CRFSFIQGIFDTDG

-2372 ATSCGL
+2372 ASSCGL

-2387 AKQCAMLCR
+2387 AQQCAMLCR

-2423 SSIRQFVSL
+2423 SSVRQFVSL
-2432 GGFKCVHK
+2432 GGFKCAHK

-2454 KTYKKHYCIQ
+2454 RTYKKHYCIQ

-2564 YFQSGDKAQIAFAER
+2564 YFQSGDRAQVAFAER

-2675 TKEFT
+2675 TKEFI
-2680 PEWEESSE
+2680 PEWEESGE
-2688 VLKKRTGHVETESS
+2688 VLKKRTGHVETKPS

>member
-21 EVEQREDW
+21 EVESREDW

-175 DATTFQH
+175 EATTFQH

-190 YACLAEDTLVTTDQG
+190 YA
-205 HEKISEISV
+205 I
-214 GTLVDTSE
+214 
-222 GFKEVTA
+222 
-229 TYDNGIREVL
+229 
-239 EVSLDGNLIE
+239 
-249 CTPDH
+249 
-254 LLAVNT
+254 
-260 VLGPSYM
+260 
-267 RADELLPCASGYRG
+267 
-281 TGEIRELRSTKS
+281 
-293 VRREVFQD
+293 
-301 FHLMYYLLGLAWAD
+301 
-315 GWMNHE
+315 
-321 KNSLSFHSSVKEQE
+321 
-335 FFTDFAKRFG
+335 
-345 TASVR
+345 
-350 VRKDL
+350 
-355 RKSPSGSMVRGIDLT
+355 
-370 LISPHLEEFF
+370 
-380 IQHGYTCNKPSRVY
+380 
-394 KDIPDNYFSDF
+394 
-405 LRGLYDGDGSSNH
+405 
-418 HTMVFMCHEALK
+418 
-430 DVLVNDIHRLFGILP
+430 
-445 TKSYF
+445 
-450 RHNVWSV
+450 
-457 SYGHSSSFLLWKSLY
+457 
-472 STSSAFMQRKRD
+472 
-484 NAVCGKKR
+484 
-492 FLRVK
+492 
-497 DSSGVERVFHS
+497 
-508 VSEAAKFYHVCVSSL
+508 
-523 SHVAVGDR
+523 
-531 CHHKGICASYDTD
+531 
-544 FQSLLEIPEDIRCV
+544 
-558 VKPVGNRHVYDLQV
+558 
-572 KDVHNFRLANG
+572 
-583 IISHNC
+583 

-640 LCSSVETRIDESLQQ
+640 LCSSVEIRIEESLQQ

-679 FGVDTGIRTPTG
+679 FGVDTGVRTPTG

-739 IKAAEDSDTFPIRF
+739 IKAAEDADTFPIRF

-768 VLTKSRGF
+768 VLTKSHGF
-776 VSIKDVQSDDMIWTA
+776 VSIKDVQSGDMIWTA

-811 ILKNGM
+811 TLKNGM

-833 LEKVEYSGMTK
+833 LEKVACSGMTK

-859 PVVINHTNASLSCQ
+859 PVVINHVHASLSCQ
-873 DSWRSSLARTMG
+873 DSWKSSLARIVG
-885 YFYGHGRM
+885 YFYGKGKM
-893 TDGEMMSLIF
+893 TDGILMSLCF
-903 DNPDLSYHYAGWMKS
+903 DNKDLAYHYYGWMKS
-918 LFGDEKVF
+918 LFGDKKVSR
-926 PYDLGKG
+926 YDVDKG

-948 VEHDVIP
+948 AEHEVIP
-955 AFDEDYFWRLD
+955 TVEEDCLGNLKMN
-966 PVSTYIEEAYR
+966 PVSTYTKVADR
-977 ISRMPDT
+977 LSRMPDT
-984 FRHFLVGYLDSAK
+984 FRHFLAGYLDSAK
-997 TSVRALWYR
+997 TSARELGYKE
-1006 DIPDDWA
+1006 IPDDWE
-1013 DGVTKDRV
+1013 DGITKDRV
-1021 VFVIPSSCKD
+1021 TFVIPSACKD

-1036 FWASAIGCKVTDYT
+1036 FWASAIACKVTDHT
-1050 FKTRFWEDKVTRVEV
+1050 FKTWFGEGKVTRVEV

-1074 LSLWNNQDV
+1074 LSLWNNTDV
-1083 GLARFSCVELP
+1083 GRARFSCVKLP

-1103 RVQSVERVPT
+1103 MVQSVEHVHA
-1113 KNTVYDIE
+1113 NTVVYDIE
-1121 VEGVHEFVAGG
+1121 VEDVHEYVAGG

-1142 CLSHDALV
+1142 
-1150 HTRQGLVPI
+1150 
-1159 VDITEEHDI
+1159 
-1168 EVSPNKFAKAK
+1168 
-1179 LVHTGEQDFVK
+1179 
-1190 IVMSSGKK
+1190 
-1198 IECTTDHRF
+1198 
-1207 LCPSDEGFVW
+1207 
-1217 RYARD
+1217 
-1222 LKVSDMLC
+1222 
-1230 RTPVTFTGCDINFE
+1230 
-1244 MFVYGFFLGDGSY
+1244 
-1257 YSKESKNKC
+1257 
-1266 SLCMFFCEK
+1266 
-1275 DHDAM
+1275 
-1280 MYIHDGLVVRGIPHS
+1280 
-1295 MRPCKD
+1295 
-1301 SLWVI
+1301 
-1306 ELAKEGS
+1306 
-1313 RRLSEMFPVENVKQS
+1313 
-1328 ERRVDFSYIH
+1328 
-1338 SKVDA
+1338 
-1343 FSVLAGVY
+1343 
-1351 QAEGEKYIR
+1351 
-1360 PDDGKMNSALNVT
+1360 
-1373 SYALVQS
+1373 
-1380 LQRLADYVGIRT
+1380 
-1392 KIHTIKIDQVKHP
+1392 
-1405 THHKQ
+1405 
-1410 WRLQFCVKS
+1410 
-1419 FRKYL
+1419 
-1424 DNSIPFRINTK
+1424 
-1435 KDVPKFLTDSLNSLP
+1435 
-1450 KDVWKVG
+1450 
-1457 EMAKFKALYHN
+1457 
-1468 KRYSLYSVM
+1468 
-1477 RLCEY
+1477 
-1482 SELPIEVFDYEQVV
+1482 
-1496 SIEPC
+1496 
-1501 GKKEAYTLAVDDPLH
+1501 
-1516 RYIAEGF
+1516 
-1523 IHHNCGGDKKNSFF
+1523 CGGDKKNSFF
-1537 TQNNVQCLEEDTS
+1537 TQNNVQ
-1550 VITSEGIKPI
+1550 
-1560 KQIKTGD
+1560 
-1567 LVWTGSEFAPCQQ
+1567 
-1580 LGSKTCSVLKISTDC
+1580 
-1595 GEVICSAE
+1595 
-1603 HLVLVSDTRHE
+1603 
-1614 IGEFRHAGDLKVG
+1614 
-1627 QFMKHV
+1627 
-1633 GKVLSSDDRY
+1633 
-1643 SPSRIERIESVGE
+1643 
-1656 AVCYDLFVPK
+1656 
-1666 FERFVANGFI
+1666 
-1676 VHNSTPKPHSL
+1676 STPKPHSL
-1687 MVKGRKATQEEIDKG
+1687 MVKGRKATQEEINQG

-1736 FLPKDDDCYVVS
+1736 FLPKDGDCYVVS

-1783 SPDTEFLVLDRGWMT
+1783 SPDTEFLVLDHGWMT

-1816 EVRFTKA
+1816 EVRFAKA

-1849 WIGTQDAG
+1849 WIGTPDAG

-1939 LHSGDFSSTE
+1939 LHSGDFSSTK
-1949 FSVDRELSLGLRSL
+1949 FSVDRELSLGFRSL
-1963 EASNPCTSLFSLA
+1963 EAFNPCTHLFSLA
-1976 KTKYKDEPIFL
+1976 KTEYKDEPIFL

-2149 RSLYDGWKSG
+2149 RSLYDGWMSG

-2172 MHNVL
+2172 MHHVL

-2232 VKVYPQIPLSF
+2232 VKVYPKIPLSF

-2250 LNRDLAYLFGA
+2250 LNKDLAYFFGA
-2261 VLGDGTIQKKN
+2261 VLGDGTIQQKN
-2272 VYYFSEDEELLSE
+2272 VYYFSEDEELLEE

-2334 GHKLLR
+2334 GHKILR
-2340 VPDVVFKSPSE
+2340 VPDVIFKSPSE

-2372 ATSCGL
+2372 TSSCGL

-2387 AKQCAMLCR
+2387 AQQCAMLCR

-2423 SSIRQFVSL
+2423 SSVRQFVSL

-2564 YFQSGDKAQIAFAER
+2564 YFQSGDRAQVAFAER

-2702 DNESLDVEESDD
+2702 YNASLDVEESDD

>member
-21 EVEQREDW
+21 EVEPREDW

-175 DATTFQH
+175 EATTFQH

-190 YACLAEDTLVTTDQG
+190 YA
-205 HEKISEISV
+205 
-214 GTLVDTSE
+214 
-222 GFKEVTA
+222 
-229 TYDNGIREVL
+229 
-239 EVSLDGNLIE
+239 
-249 CTPDH
+249 
-254 LLAVNT
+254 
-260 VLGPSYM
+260 
-267 RADELLPCASGYRG
+267 
-281 TGEIRELRSTKS
+281 
-293 VRREVFQD
+293 
-301 FHLMYYLLGLAWAD
+301 
-315 GWMNHE
+315 
-321 KNSLSFHSSVKEQE
+321 
-335 FFTDFAKRFG
+335 
-345 TASVR
+345 
-350 VRKDL
+350 
-355 RKSPSGSMVRGIDLT
+355 
-370 LISPHLEEFF
+370 
-380 IQHGYTCNKPSRVY
+380 
-394 KDIPDNYFSDF
+394 
-405 LRGLYDGDGSSNH
+405 
-418 HTMVFMCHEALK
+418 
-430 DVLVNDIHRLFGILP
+430 
-445 TKSYF
+445 
-450 RHNVWSV
+450 
-457 SYGHSSSFLLWKSLY
+457 
-472 STSSAFMQRKRD
+472 
-484 NAVCGKKR
+484 
-492 FLRVK
+492 
-497 DSSGVERVFHS
+497 
-508 VSEAAKFYHVCVSSL
+508 
-523 SHVAVGDR
+523 
-531 CHHKGICASYDTD
+531 
-544 FQSLLEIPEDIRCV
+544 
-558 VKPVGNRHVYDLQV
+558 
-572 KDVHNFRLANG
+572 
-583 IISHNC
+583 C

-640 LCSSVETRIDESLQQ
+640 LCSSVEIRIEESLQQ

-679 FGVDTGIRTPTG
+679 FGVDTGVRTPTG

-739 IKAAEDSDTFPIRF
+739 IKAAEDADTFPIRF

-776 VSIKDVQSDDMIWTA
+776 VSIKDVQSEDMIWTA

-811 ILKNGM
+811 TLKNGM

-833 LEKVEYSGMTK
+833 LEKVACSGMTK

-851 IQDLKPDE
+851 IQDLKLDE
-859 PVVINHTNASLSCQ
+859 PVVINHTHASLSCR
-873 DSWRSSLARTMG
+873 DSWKSSLARIVG
-885 YFYGHGRM
+885 YFYGKGKM
-893 TDGEMMSLIF
+893 TDGVLMSLCF
-903 DNPDLSYHYAGWMKS
+903 DNKDLAYHYYGWMKS
-918 LFGDEKVF
+918 LFGDKKVSR
-926 PYDLGKG
+926 YDVDKG

-948 VEHDVIP
+948 AEHEVIP
-955 AFDEDYFWRLD
+955 TVEEDCLGNLKMN
-966 PVSTYIEEAYR
+966 PVSTYTKVADR
-977 ISRMPDT
+977 LSRMPDT
-984 FRHFLVGYLDSAK
+984 FRHFLAGYLDSAK
-997 TSVRALWYR
+997 TSARELGYKE
-1006 DIPDDWA
+1006 IPENWDD
-1013 DGVTKDRV
+1013 GITTDRV
-1021 VFVIPSSCKD
+1021 VFVIPSACKD

-1036 FWASAIGCKVTDYT
+1036 FWASAIACKVTDHT
-1050 FKTRFWEDKVTRVEV
+1050 FKTWFGEGKVTRVEV

-1094 KTFRLYSES
+1094 NTFRLYTES
-1103 RVQSVERVPT
+1103 LVQSVEHVHADT
-1113 KNTVYDIE
+1113 VVYDIE
-1121 VEGVHEFVAGG
+1121 VEDVHEYVAGG

-1142 CLSHDALV
+1142 
-1150 HTRQGLVPI
+1150 
-1159 VDITEEHDI
+1159 
-1168 EVSPNKFAKAK
+1168 
-1179 LVHTGEQDFVK
+1179 
-1190 IVMSSGKK
+1190 
-1198 IECTTDHRF
+1198 
-1207 LCPSDEGFVW
+1207 
-1217 RYARD
+1217 
-1222 LKVSDMLC
+1222 
-1230 RTPVTFTGCDINFE
+1230 
-1244 MFVYGFFLGDGSY
+1244 
-1257 YSKESKNKC
+1257 
-1266 SLCMFFCEK
+1266 
-1275 DHDAM
+1275 
-1280 MYIHDGLVVRGIPHS
+1280 
-1295 MRPCKD
+1295 
-1301 SLWVI
+1301 
-1306 ELAKEGS
+1306 
-1313 RRLSEMFPVENVKQS
+1313 
-1328 ERRVDFSYIH
+1328 
-1338 SKVDA
+1338 
-1343 FSVLAGVY
+1343 
-1351 QAEGEKYIR
+1351 
-1360 PDDGKMNSALNVT
+1360 
-1373 SYALVQS
+1373 
-1380 LQRLADYVGIRT
+1380 
-1392 KIHTIKIDQVKHP
+1392 
-1405 THHKQ
+1405 
-1410 WRLQFCVKS
+1410 
-1419 FRKYL
+1419 
-1424 DNSIPFRINTK
+1424 
-1435 KDVPKFLTDSLNSLP
+1435 
-1450 KDVWKVG
+1450 
-1457 EMAKFKALYHN
+1457 
-1468 KRYSLYSVM
+1468 
-1477 RLCEY
+1477 
-1482 SELPIEVFDYEQVV
+1482 
-1496 SIEPC
+1496 
-1501 GKKEAYTLAVDDPLH
+1501 
-1516 RYIAEGF
+1516 
-1523 IHHNCGGDKKNSFF
+1523 CGGDKKNSFF
-1537 TQNNVQCLEEDTS
+1537 TQNNVQ
-1550 VITSEGIKPI
+1550 
-1560 KQIKTGD
+1560 
-1567 LVWTGSEFAPCQQ
+1567 
-1580 LGSKTCSVLKISTDC
+1580 
-1595 GEVICSAE
+1595 
-1603 HLVLVSDTRHE
+1603 
-1614 IGEFRHAGDLKVG
+1614 
-1627 QFMKHV
+1627 
-1633 GKVLSSDDRY
+1633 
-1643 SPSRIERIESVGE
+1643 
-1656 AVCYDLFVPK
+1656 
-1666 FERFVANGFI
+1666 
-1676 VHNSTPKPHSL
+1676 STPKPHSL
-1687 MVKGRKATQEEIDKG
+1687 MVKGRKATQEEINQG

-1783 SPDTEFLVLDRGWMT
+1783 SPDTEFLVLDHGWMT

-1823 GERYSHEASEVYMH
+1823 GKRYSHEASEVYMH

-1849 WIGTQDAG
+1849 WIGTPDAG

-1862 ASELKSQGNPKQK
+1862 ASELKSQGSPKQK

-1939 LHSGDFSSTE
+1939 LHSGDYSSTE
-1949 FSVDRELSLGLRSL
+1949 FSVDRELSLGFRSL
-1963 EASNPCTSLFSLA
+1963 EAFNPCTYLFSLA
-1976 KTKYKDEPIFL
+1976 KTEYKDEPIFL

-2040 RVDPSKSSLY
+2040 RVDPSKSSVY

-2080 NIAEKHLTYSCFS
+2080 NLAEKHLTYSCFS

-2149 RSLYDGWKSG
+2149 RSLYDGWKYG

-2172 MHNVL
+2172 MHHVL

-2198 EATPDHLVRS
+2198 EATPNHLVRS

-2232 VKVYPQIPLSF
+2232 VKVYPKIPLSF

-2250 LNRDLAYLFGA
+2250 LNKDLAYLFGA
-2261 VLGDGTIQKKN
+2261 VLGDGTIQQKN
-2272 VYYFSEDEELLSE
+2272 VYYFSDDEELLSE

-2340 VPDVVFKSPSE
+2340 VPDVIFKSPSE

-2372 ATSCGL
+2372 TSSCGL

-2387 AKQCAMLCR
+2387 AQQCAMLCR

-2402 LVSSDFN
+2402 RVSSDFN
-2409 KTYNRT
+2409 KTYNRN
-2415 YYKVRIRA
+2415 YYKVRIR
-2423 SSIRQFVSL
+2423 SSSVRQFVSL

-2564 YFQSGDKAQIAFAER
+2564 YFQSGDRAQVAFAER

-2675 TKEFT
+2675 TKEFI

>member
-21 EVEQREDW
+21 EVEPREDW

-96 EALDIFFSILSKAG
+96 EALDIFHSILRKAG

-144 LADTNVLMPSL
+144 LADTNVLMPRL

-190 YACLAEDTLVTTDQG
+190 YACLAEDELVMMGNMST
-205 HEKISEISV
+205 KRICEIEV
-214 GTLVDTSE
+214 GDMVCTPN
-222 GFKEVTA
+222 GPRKVTA
-229 TYDNGIREVL
+229 VYNNGIRECYRLVWN
-239 EVSLDGNLIE
+239 DGSATIATGNHKFLFH
-249 CTPDH
+249 DK
-254 LLAVNT
+254 
-260 VLGPSYM
+260 
-267 RADELLPCASGYRG
+267 D
-281 TGEIRELRSTKS
+281 TGEEVWRP
-293 VRREVFQD
+293 VDEVF
-301 FHLMYYLLGLAWAD
+301 
-315 GWMNHE
+315 
-321 KNSLSFHSSVKEQE
+321 SLYQKDHRSSLE
-335 FFTDFAKRFG
+335 A
-345 TASVR
+345 VR
-350 VRKDL
+350 ITPKG
-355 RKSPSGSMVRGIDLT
+355 K
-370 LISPHLEEFF
+370 H
-380 IQHGYTCNKPSRVY
+380 
-394 KDIPDNYFSDF
+394 SDF
-405 LRGLYDGDGSSNH
+405 LLCEVS
-418 HTMVFMCHEALK
+418 K
-430 DVLVNDIHRLFGILP
+430 
-445 TKSYF
+445 F
-450 RHNVWSV
+450 RP
-457 SYGHSSSFLLWKSLY
+457 
-472 STSSAFMQRKRD
+472 
-484 NAVCGKKR
+484 
-492 FLRVK
+492 
-497 DSSGVERVFHS
+497 
-508 VSEAAKFYHVCVSSL
+508 
-523 SHVAVGDR
+523 
-531 CHHKGICASYDTD
+531 CA
-544 FQSLLEIPEDIRCV
+544 
-558 VKPVGNRHVYDLQV
+558 VYDIQV
-572 KDVHNFRLANG
+572 EEVHCFVMVNG
-583 IISHNC
+583 VVSHNC

-640 LCSSVETRIDESLQQ
+640 LCSSVEIRIEESLQQ

-679 FGVDTGIRTPTG
+679 FGVDTGVRTPTG

-739 IKAAEDSDTFPIRF
+739 IKAAEDADTFPIRF

-776 VSIKDVQSDDMIWTA
+776 VSIKDVQSGDMIWTA

-811 ILKNGM
+811 TLKNGM

-833 LEKVEYSGMTK
+833 LEKVACSGMTK

-859 PVVINHTNASLSCQ
+859 PVVINHTPSSLSCK
-873 DSWRSSLARTMG
+873 DSWKSSLARIVG
-885 YFYGHGRM
+885 YFYGKGKV
-893 TDGEMMSLIF
+893 TDGVLMSLCF
-903 DNPDLSYHYAGWMKS
+903 DNKDLAYHYYGWMKS
-918 LFGDEKVF
+918 LFGDKKVSR
-926 PYDLGKG
+926 YDVDKG

-948 VEHDVIP
+948 AEHEGIHTVE
-955 AFDEDYFWRLD
+955 EDCLGNLKVS
-966 PVSTYIEEAYR
+966 PVSTYTKVADR
-977 ISRMPDT
+977 LSRMPDT
-984 FRHFLVGYLDSAK
+984 FRHFLAGYLDSAK
-997 TSVRALWYR
+997 TSARELGYKE
-1006 DIPDDWA
+1006 IPENWDD
-1013 DGVTKDRV
+1013 GITTDRV

-1036 FWASAIGCKVTDYT
+1036 FWASAIDCKVTDHT
-1050 FKTRFWEDKVTRVEV
+1050 FKTWFGEGKVTRVEV
-1065 SDPYSLSNL
+1065 SDPCSLSNL
-1074 LSLWNNQDV
+1074 LNLWNNQDV

-1094 KTFRLYSES
+1094 KTFRLYAES
-1103 RVQSVERVPT
+1103 MVQSVESVSA
-1113 KNTVYDIE
+1113 NTVVYDIE
-1121 VEGVHEFVAGG
+1121 VEDVHEYVANG

-1142 CLSHDALV
+1142 
-1150 HTRQGLVPI
+1150 
-1159 VDITEEHDI
+1159 
-1168 EVSPNKFAKAK
+1168 
-1179 LVHTGEQDFVK
+1179 
-1190 IVMSSGKK
+1190 
-1198 IECTTDHRF
+1198 
-1207 LCPSDEGFVW
+1207 
-1217 RYARD
+1217 
-1222 LKVSDMLC
+1222 
-1230 RTPVTFTGCDINFE
+1230 
-1244 MFVYGFFLGDGSY
+1244 
-1257 YSKESKNKC
+1257 
-1266 SLCMFFCEK
+1266 
-1275 DHDAM
+1275 
-1280 MYIHDGLVVRGIPHS
+1280 
-1295 MRPCKD
+1295 
-1301 SLWVI
+1301 
-1306 ELAKEGS
+1306 
-1313 RRLSEMFPVENVKQS
+1313 
-1328 ERRVDFSYIH
+1328 
-1338 SKVDA
+1338 
-1343 FSVLAGVY
+1343 
-1351 QAEGEKYIR
+1351 
-1360 PDDGKMNSALNVT
+1360 
-1373 SYALVQS
+1373 
-1380 LQRLADYVGIRT
+1380 
-1392 KIHTIKIDQVKHP
+1392 
-1405 THHKQ
+1405 
-1410 WRLQFCVKS
+1410 
-1419 FRKYL
+1419 
-1424 DNSIPFRINTK
+1424 
-1435 KDVPKFLTDSLNSLP
+1435 
-1450 KDVWKVG
+1450 
-1457 EMAKFKALYHN
+1457 
-1468 KRYSLYSVM
+1468 
-1477 RLCEY
+1477 
-1482 SELPIEVFDYEQVV
+1482 
-1496 SIEPC
+1496 
-1501 GKKEAYTLAVDDPLH
+1501 
-1516 RYIAEGF
+1516 
-1523 IHHNCGGDKKNSFF
+1523 CGGDKKNSFF

-1550 VITSEGIKPI
+1550 VLTSEGIKPI
-1560 KQIKTGD
+1560 KQVKTGD
-1567 LVWTGSEFAPCQQ
+1567 LVWTGSEFSPCQQ
-1580 LGSKTCSVLKISTDC
+1580 LGSRKKICESICTYFGSITASLEHKFLTLNLDSFDLEFNVLANVISQGLPVVRNVHDGGFTFRELIENEKFKDSMLFRPELSE
-1595 GEVICSAE
+1595 EVVECLSEKFRDVRFDMVKSAKYFWHPNIIPPE
-1603 HLVLVSDTRHE
+1603 VTV
-1614 IGEFRHAGDLKVG
+1614 
-1627 QFMKHV
+1627 
-1633 GKVLSSDDRY
+1633 
-1643 SPSRIERIESVGE
+1643 
-1656 AVCYDLFVPK
+1656 YDLFVPK

-1687 MVKGRKATQEEIDKG
+1687 MVKGRKATQEEIDQG

-1783 SPDTEFLVLDRGWMT
+1783 SPDTEFLVLDHGWMT
-1798 ADRIT
+1798 SDRIT

-1849 WIGTQDAG
+1849 WIGTPDGG

-1862 ASELKSQGNPKQK
+1862 ASELKSQGSPKQK

-1939 LHSGDFSSTE
+1939 LHSGDFSSTK

-1963 EASNPCTSLFSLA
+1963 EASNSCTYLFSLA
-1976 KTKYKDEPIFL
+1976 KTEYKDEPIFL
-1987 QDFVYGMLVYLSSTK
+1987 HDFVYGMLVYLSSTK

-2040 RVDPSKSSLY
+2040 RVDSSKSSVY

-2126 ARKKAKCLSG
+2126 ARKKAKCVAGDTILHTAEGRTIAIRDLVSV
-2136 ETLVQTS
+2136 ETLKNAVIGEPVELPEPKTRISTPDGWSPVTHWISNGKKDTLKLVIERQ
-2143 YGVLTL
+2143 LTL
-2149 RSLYDGWKSG
+2149 
-2159 TYREDLKIATPSG
+2159 E
-2172 MHNVL
+2172 V
-2177 DVMNNGTKDVLC
+2177 
-2189 LNMSNGDTL
+2189 
-2198 EATPDHLVRS
+2198 TPDHLVGKYDPDAS
-2208 GNKWVPVSSLNEGDC
+2208 DSLSKKYRLVRANS
-2223 IDADICLSE
+2223 LS
-2232 VKVYPQIPLSF
+2232 VGHY
-2243 VSGCFIP
+2243 
-2250 LNRDLAYLFGA
+2250 
-2261 VLGDGTIQKKN
+2261 VLWDYCPMRITDIQK
-2272 VYYFSEDEELLSE
+2272 
-2285 IERIVKGLGFEPRR
+2285 G
-2299 NLHRIGKNGKPFFR
+2299 
-2313 ISCGASR
+2313 
-2320 CREIFVGAGLVGDT
+2320 
-2334 GHKLLR
+2334 
-2340 VPDVVFKSPSE
+2340 
-2351 CRFSFLQGIFDTDG
+2351 
-2365 TVSKLGN
+2365 
-2372 ATSCGL
+2372 
-2378 CFCTSSQVF
+2378 
-2387 AKQCAMLCR
+2387 
-2396 SLGMMC
+2396 
-2402 LVSSDFN
+2402 SSDVYDITVDN
-2409 KTYNRT
+2409 
-2415 YYKVRIRA
+2415 A
-2423 SSIRQFVSL
+2423 SHTF
-2432 GGFKCVHK
+2432 H
-2440 QNTLMEWLDAGLCL
+2440 
-2454 KTYKKHYCIQ
+2454 
-2464 SISSGVREVFDVSVD
+2464 
-2479 SEEHAFLAN
+2479 AN
-2488 GLVVHNC
+2488 GVVVHNC

-2564 YFQSGDKAQIAFAER
+2564 YFQSGDRAQVAFAER

>member
-1 MSIDSSSKAALHK
+1 MRIISYMTERIVCGADNTSLKPVWYDETSRNDFETFFSYEVFMSIDSSSKAALHK

-21 EVEQREDW
+21 EVEPREDW

-190 YACLAEDTLVTTDQG
+190 YACLAEHELVMMGDRSTKRIC
-205 HEKISEISV
+205 EVEV
-214 GTLVDTSE
+214 GDMVCTPK
-222 GFKEVTA
+222 GPRKVTA
-229 TYDNGIREVL
+229 VYNNGIRECY
-239 EVSLDGNLIE
+239 SLVWNDGSATTATGNHKFLFH
-249 CTPDH
+249 DK
-254 LLAVNT
+254 
-260 VLGPSYM
+260 
-267 RADELLPCASGYRG
+267 D
-281 TGEIRELRSTKS
+281 TGEEVWRS
-293 VRREVFQD
+293 VDEV
-301 FHLMYYLLGLAWAD
+301 Y
-315 GWMNHE
+315 
-321 KNSLSFHSSVKEQE
+321 SLYQKDHRSS
-335 FFTDFAKRFG
+335 
-345 TASVR
+345 
-350 VRKDL
+350 
-355 RKSPSGSMVRGIDLT
+355 
-370 LISPHLEEFF
+370 LEAVQ
-380 IQHGYTCNKPSRVY
+380 ITPKGKH
-394 KDIPDNYFSDF
+394 SDF
-405 LRGLYDGDGSSNH
+405 LLCEVS
-418 HTMVFMCHEALK
+418 K
-430 DVLVNDIHRLFGILP
+430 
-445 TKSYF
+445 F
-450 RHNVWSV
+450 R
-457 SYGHSSSFLLWKSLY
+457 
-472 STSSAFMQRKRD
+472 
-484 NAVCGKKR
+484 
-492 FLRVK
+492 
-497 DSSGVERVFHS
+497 
-508 VSEAAKFYHVCVSSL
+508 
-523 SHVAVGDR
+523 
-531 CHHKGICASYDTD
+531 
-544 FQSLLEIPEDIRCV
+544 PCV
-558 VKPVGNRHVYDLQV
+558 VYDIQV
-572 KDVHNFRLANG
+572 EEVHCFVMVNG

-679 FGVDTGIRTPTG
+679 FGVDTGVRTPTG

-753 SYKFQSVPCLTENNT
+753 SYKFQSVPCLTENST

-811 ILKNGM
+811 TLKNGM

-824 HPVLVRKSP
+824 HPVLVRKLP
-833 LEKVEYSGMTK
+833 LEKVACSGMTK

-859 PVVINHTNASLSCQ
+859 PVVINHTPAHLSCQ
-873 DSWRSSLARTMG
+873 DSWKSSLARIVG
-885 YFYGHGRM
+885 YFYGKGKM
-893 TDGEMMSLIF
+893 TDGVLMSLCF
-903 DNPDLSYHYAGWMKS
+903 DNHDLSYHYAGWMKS
-918 LFGDEKVF
+918 LFGDKKVF
-926 PYDLGKG
+926 QYDLGKG

-955 AFDEDYFWRLD
+955 AFEEDRLGNLKVS
-966 PVSTYIEEAYR
+966 PVSTYIEAADR
-977 ISRMPDT
+977 LSRMPDT
-984 FRHFLVGYLDSAK
+984 FRHFLAGYLDSAK
-997 TSVRALWYR
+997 TSVRELGYKE
-1006 DIPDDWA
+1006 IPDDWE
-1013 DGVTKDRV
+1013 DGITKDRV
-1021 VFVIPSSCKD
+1021 TFVIPSACKD

-1036 FWASAIGCKVTDYT
+1036 FWASAIDCKVTDHT
-1050 FKTRFWEDKVTRVEV
+1050 FKTWFGEGKVTRVEV

-1103 RVQSVERVPT
+1103 RVQSVERVHA
-1113 KNTVYDIE
+1113 NTVVYDIE
-1121 VEGVHEFVAGG
+1121 VEDVHEFVAGG

-1142 CLSHDALV
+1142 
-1150 HTRQGLVPI
+1150 
-1159 VDITEEHDI
+1159 
-1168 EVSPNKFAKAK
+1168 
-1179 LVHTGEQDFVK
+1179 
-1190 IVMSSGKK
+1190 
-1198 IECTTDHRF
+1198 
-1207 LCPSDEGFVW
+1207 
-1217 RYARD
+1217 
-1222 LKVSDMLC
+1222 
-1230 RTPVTFTGCDINFE
+1230 
-1244 MFVYGFFLGDGSY
+1244 
-1257 YSKESKNKC
+1257 
-1266 SLCMFFCEK
+1266 
-1275 DHDAM
+1275 
-1280 MYIHDGLVVRGIPHS
+1280 
-1295 MRPCKD
+1295 
-1301 SLWVI
+1301 
-1306 ELAKEGS
+1306 
-1313 RRLSEMFPVENVKQS
+1313 
-1328 ERRVDFSYIH
+1328 
-1338 SKVDA
+1338 
-1343 FSVLAGVY
+1343 
-1351 QAEGEKYIR
+1351 
-1360 PDDGKMNSALNVT
+1360 
-1373 SYALVQS
+1373 
-1380 LQRLADYVGIRT
+1380 
-1392 KIHTIKIDQVKHP
+1392 
-1405 THHKQ
+1405 
-1410 WRLQFCVKS
+1410 
-1419 FRKYL
+1419 
-1424 DNSIPFRINTK
+1424 
-1435 KDVPKFLTDSLNSLP
+1435 
-1450 KDVWKVG
+1450 
-1457 EMAKFKALYHN
+1457 
-1468 KRYSLYSVM
+1468 
-1477 RLCEY
+1477 
-1482 SELPIEVFDYEQVV
+1482 
-1496 SIEPC
+1496 
-1501 GKKEAYTLAVDDPLH
+1501 
-1516 RYIAEGF
+1516 
-1523 IHHNCGGDKKNSFF
+1523 CGGDKKNSFF

-1567 LVWTGSEFAPCQQ
+1567 LVWTGSEFASCQQ

-1963 EASNPCTSLFSLA
+1963 EAYNPCTSLFSLA

-2007 LGDGSKVSG
+2007 LGDGSKVTG

-2172 MHNVL
+2172 MHHVL

-2208 GNKWVPVSSLNEGDC
+2208 GNKWVQVSSLNEGDC

-2372 ATSCGL
+2372 AASCGL

-2423 SSIRQFVSL
+2423 SSVRQFVSL

-2675 TKEFT
+2675 TKEFI

>member
-190 YACLAEDTLVTTDQG
+190 YAC
-205 HEKISEISV
+205 
-214 GTLVDTSE
+214 
-222 GFKEVTA
+222 
-229 TYDNGIREVL
+229 
-239 EVSLDGNLIE
+239 
-249 CTPDH
+249 
-254 LLAVNT
+254 
-260 VLGPSYM
+260 
-267 RADELLPCASGYRG
+267 
-281 TGEIRELRSTKS
+281 
-293 VRREVFQD
+293 
-301 FHLMYYLLGLAWAD
+301 
-315 GWMNHE
+315 
-321 KNSLSFHSSVKEQE
+321 
-335 FFTDFAKRFG
+335 
-345 TASVR
+345 
-350 VRKDL
+350 
-355 RKSPSGSMVRGIDLT
+355 
-370 LISPHLEEFF
+370 
-380 IQHGYTCNKPSRVY
+380 
-394 KDIPDNYFSDF
+394 
-405 LRGLYDGDGSSNH
+405 
-418 HTMVFMCHEALK
+418 
-430 DVLVNDIHRLFGILP
+430 
-445 TKSYF
+445 
-450 RHNVWSV
+450 
-457 SYGHSSSFLLWKSLY
+457 
-472 STSSAFMQRKRD
+472 
-484 NAVCGKKR
+484 
-492 FLRVK
+492 
-497 DSSGVERVFHS
+497 
-508 VSEAAKFYHVCVSSL
+508 
-523 SHVAVGDR
+523 
-531 CHHKGICASYDTD
+531 
-544 FQSLLEIPEDIRCV
+544 
-558 VKPVGNRHVYDLQV
+558 
-572 KDVHNFRLANG
+572 
-583 IISHNC
+583 

-679 FGVDTGIRTPTG
+679 FGVDTGVRTPTG

-753 SYKFQSVPCLTENNT
+753 SYKFQSVPCLTENST

-804 VDEFYRV
+804 VDGFYRV

-833 LEKVEYSGMTK
+833 LEKVACSGMTK

-873 DSWRSSLARTMG
+873 DSWRSSLARIMG

-903 DNPDLSYHYAGWMKS
+903 DNHDLSYHYAGWMKS

-955 AFDEDYFWRLD
+955 AFEEDRLGNLKVS
-966 PVSTYIEEAYR
+966 PVSTYIEVADR
-977 ISRMPDT
+977 LSRMPDT
-984 FRHFLVGYLDSAK
+984 FRHFLAGYLDSAK
-997 TSVRALWYR
+997 TSVRELGYKE
-1006 DIPDDWA
+1006 IPDDWE
-1013 DGVTKDRV
+1013 DGITKDRV
-1021 VFVIPSSCKD
+1021 TFVIPSACKD

-1036 FWASAIGCKVTDYT
+1036 FWASAIDCKVTDHT
-1050 FKTRFWEDKVTRVEV
+1050 FKTWFGEGKVTRVEV

-1094 KTFRLYSES
+1094 KTFRFYAES
-1103 RVQSVERVPT
+1103 RVQSVEHVHA
-1113 KNTVYDIE
+1113 NTVVYDIE
-1121 VEGVHEFVAGG
+1121 VEDVHEFVAGG

-1230 RTPVTFTGCDINFE
+1230 RTPVTFKGCDINFE
-1244 MFVYGFFLGDGSY
+1244 MFLYGFFLGDGSY
-1257 YSKESKNKC
+1257 YSKESKNKY
-1266 SLCMFFCEK
+1266 SLRMFFCEK

-1306 ELAKEGS
+1306 EFAKEGS

-1360 PDDGKMNSALNVT
+1360 PDDGKMHSALNVT

-1392 KIHTIKIDQVKHP
+1392 KIHTIKIDHVKHP

-1435 KDVPKFLTDSLNSLP
+1435 KDVPKFLTDSLNNLP

-1457 EMAKFKALYHN
+1457 ERAKFKALYHN

-1537 TQNNVQCLEEDTS
+1537 TQNNVQ
-1550 VITSEGIKPI
+1550 
-1560 KQIKTGD
+1560 
-1567 LVWTGSEFAPCQQ
+1567 
-1580 LGSKTCSVLKISTDC
+1580 
-1595 GEVICSAE
+1595 
-1603 HLVLVSDTRHE
+1603 
-1614 IGEFRHAGDLKVG
+1614 
-1627 QFMKHV
+1627 
-1633 GKVLSSDDRY
+1633 
-1643 SPSRIERIESVGE
+1643 
-1656 AVCYDLFVPK
+1656 
-1666 FERFVANGFI
+1666 
-1676 VHNSTPKPHSL
+1676 STPKPHSL

-1949 FSVDRELSLGLRSL
+1949 FSVDRELSLGIRSL
-1963 EASNPCTSLFSLA
+1963 EAFNPCTSLFSLA
-1976 KTKYKDEPIFL
+1976 KTQYKDEPIFL

-2126 ARKKAKCLSG
+2126 ARKKAKCVAGDTILHTAEDHTIAIRDLVSV
-2136 ETLVQTS
+2136 ETLKNAVIGEPVELPEPKTRISTPDGWSPVTHWISNGKKDTLKLIIERQ
-2143 YGVLTL
+2143 LTL
-2149 RSLYDGWKSG
+2149 
-2159 TYREDLKIATPSG
+2159 E
-2172 MHNVL
+2172 V
-2177 DVMNNGTKDVLC
+2177 
-2189 LNMSNGDTL
+2189 
-2198 EATPDHLVRS
+2198 TPDHLVGKYDPDASDDLSKKYKLVRAD
-2208 GNKWVPVSSLNEGDC
+2208 SLSVGH
-2223 IDADICLSE
+2223 
-2232 VKVYPQIPLSF
+2232 Y
-2243 VSGCFIP
+2243 
-2250 LNRDLAYLFGA
+2250 
-2261 VLGDGTIQKKN
+2261 VLWDYCPMRITDIQK
-2272 VYYFSEDEELLSE
+2272 
-2285 IERIVKGLGFEPRR
+2285 G
-2299 NLHRIGKNGKPFFR
+2299 
-2313 ISCGASR
+2313 
-2320 CREIFVGAGLVGDT
+2320 
-2334 GHKLLR
+2334 
-2340 VPDVVFKSPSE
+2340 
-2351 CRFSFLQGIFDTDG
+2351 
-2365 TVSKLGN
+2365 
-2372 ATSCGL
+2372 
-2378 CFCTSSQVF
+2378 
-2387 AKQCAMLCR
+2387 
-2396 SLGMMC
+2396 
-2402 LVSSDFN
+2402 SSDVYDITVDN
-2409 KTYNRT
+2409 
-2415 YYKVRIRA
+2415 A
-2423 SSIRQFVSL
+2423 SHTF
-2432 GGFKCVHK
+2432 H
-2440 QNTLMEWLDAGLCL
+2440 
-2454 KTYKKHYCIQ
+2454 
-2464 SISSGVREVFDVSVD
+2464 
-2479 SEEHAFLAN
+2479 AN
-2488 GLVVHNC
+2488 GVVVHNC

-2505 AQGFNSSFPEMS
+2505 AQGFNNSFPDMT

-2538 QAENVSYAREHGT
+2538 QAENVAYAREHGT

-2564 YFQSGDKAQIAFAER
+2564 YFQSGDRAQVAFAER

-2675 TKEFT
+2675 TKEFI

>member
-21 EVEQREDW
+21 EVEPREDW

-175 DATTFQH
+175 EATTFQH

-190 YACLAEDTLVTTDQG
+190 YACLSE
-205 HEKISEISV
+205 HEMVRMGDRSTKRICEIEV
-214 GTLVDTSE
+214 GDMVCTPNGTR
-222 GFKEVTA
+222 KVTA
-229 TYDNGIREVL
+229 VYNNGIRECYRLVWN
-239 EVSLDGNLIE
+239 DGSATISTGNHKFLFH
-249 CTPDH
+249 DH
-254 LLAVNT
+254 
-260 VLGPSYM
+260 
-267 RADELLPCASGYRG
+267 G
-281 TGEIRELRSTKS
+281 TGEEVWKSVDEVSSLYQKGLRSS
-293 VRREVFQD
+293 LNAVRITPEGK
-301 FHLMYYLLGLAWAD
+301 H
-315 GWMNHE
+315 
-321 KNSLSFHSSVKEQE
+321 
-335 FFTDFAKRFG
+335 
-345 TASVR
+345 
-350 VRKDL
+350 
-355 RKSPSGSMVRGIDLT
+355 
-370 LISPHLEEFF
+370 
-380 IQHGYTCNKPSRVY
+380 
-394 KDIPDNYFSDF
+394 SDF
-405 LRGLYDGDGSSNH
+405 LLCEVS
-418 HTMVFMCHEALK
+418 K
-430 DVLVNDIHRLFGILP
+430 
-445 TKSYF
+445 F
-450 RHNVWSV
+450 RTCN
-457 SYGHSSSFLLWKSLY
+457 
-472 STSSAFMQRKRD
+472 
-484 NAVCGKKR
+484 
-492 FLRVK
+492 
-497 DSSGVERVFHS
+497 
-508 VSEAAKFYHVCVSSL
+508 
-523 SHVAVGDR
+523 
-531 CHHKGICASYDTD
+531 
-544 FQSLLEIPEDIRCV
+544 
-558 VKPVGNRHVYDLQV
+558 VYDIQV
-572 KDVHNFRLANG
+572 EEVHCFVMANG
-583 IISHNC
+583 VVSHNC

-640 LCSSVETRIDESLQQ
+640 LCSSVETRIEESLQQ

-679 FGVDTGIRTPTG
+679 FGVDTGVRTPTG

-739 IKAAEDSDTFPIRF
+739 IKATEDADTFPIRF

-776 VSIKDVQSDDMIWTA
+776 VSIKDVQSEDLIWTS
-791 WGYKRVLWNHSHE
+791 WGYRRVLWNHSHE

-811 ILKNGM
+811 TLKNGM

-833 LEKVEYSGMTK
+833 LEKVAYSGMTK

-851 IQDLKPDE
+851 IQDLKLDE
-859 PVVINHTNASLSCQ
+859 PVVINHTHASLSCS
-873 DSWRSSLARTMG
+873 DPWKSSLARIMG

-903 DNPDLSYHYAGWMKS
+903 DNPDLSYHYAGWLKS
-918 LFGDEKVF
+918 LFGDKKVF

-933 KVEYSITRQTLAKFL
+933 KVEYSITRQTLANFL

-955 AFDEDYFWRLD
+955 AFDENCFWRLD
-966 PVSTYIEEAYR
+966 PVSTYIEKAYR

-984 FRHFLVGYLDSAK
+984 FRHFLAGCLDSSK
-997 TSVRALWYR
+997 TSVRDLWYSE
-1006 DIPDDWA
+1006 IPDDWTE
-1013 DGVTKDRV
+1013 GVTKDRV
-1021 VFVIPSSCKD
+1021 VFVIPSACKD

-1036 FWASAIGCKVTDYT
+1036 FWASAIACKVTDHT
-1050 FKTRFWEDKVTRVEV
+1050 FKTWFGEDKVTRVEV

-1094 KTFRLYSES
+1094 KTFRLYAES
-1103 RVQSVERVPT
+1103 RVQSVEHVHA
-1113 KNTVYDIE
+1113 NTVVYDIE
-1121 VEGVHEFVAGG
+1121 VEDVHEYIAGG

-1142 CLSHDALV
+1142 
-1150 HTRQGLVPI
+1150 
-1159 VDITEEHDI
+1159 
-1168 EVSPNKFAKAK
+1168 
-1179 LVHTGEQDFVK
+1179 
-1190 IVMSSGKK
+1190 
-1198 IECTTDHRF
+1198 
-1207 LCPSDEGFVW
+1207 
-1217 RYARD
+1217 
-1222 LKVSDMLC
+1222 
-1230 RTPVTFTGCDINFE
+1230 
-1244 MFVYGFFLGDGSY
+1244 
-1257 YSKESKNKC
+1257 
-1266 SLCMFFCEK
+1266 
-1275 DHDAM
+1275 
-1280 MYIHDGLVVRGIPHS
+1280 
-1295 MRPCKD
+1295 
-1301 SLWVI
+1301 
-1306 ELAKEGS
+1306 
-1313 RRLSEMFPVENVKQS
+1313 
-1328 ERRVDFSYIH
+1328 
-1338 SKVDA
+1338 
-1343 FSVLAGVY
+1343 
-1351 QAEGEKYIR
+1351 
-1360 PDDGKMNSALNVT
+1360 
-1373 SYALVQS
+1373 
-1380 LQRLADYVGIRT
+1380 
-1392 KIHTIKIDQVKHP
+1392 
-1405 THHKQ
+1405 
-1410 WRLQFCVKS
+1410 
-1419 FRKYL
+1419 
-1424 DNSIPFRINTK
+1424 
-1435 KDVPKFLTDSLNSLP
+1435 
-1450 KDVWKVG
+1450 
-1457 EMAKFKALYHN
+1457 
-1468 KRYSLYSVM
+1468 
-1477 RLCEY
+1477 
-1482 SELPIEVFDYEQVV
+1482 
-1496 SIEPC
+1496 
-1501 GKKEAYTLAVDDPLH
+1501 
-1516 RYIAEGF
+1516 
-1523 IHHNCGGDKKNSFF
+1523 CGGDKKNSFF
-1537 TQNNVQCLEEDTS
+1537 TQNNVQ
-1550 VITSEGIKPI
+1550 
-1560 KQIKTGD
+1560 
-1567 LVWTGSEFAPCQQ
+1567 
-1580 LGSKTCSVLKISTDC
+1580 
-1595 GEVICSAE
+1595 
-1603 HLVLVSDTRHE
+1603 
-1614 IGEFRHAGDLKVG
+1614 
-1627 QFMKHV
+1627 
-1633 GKVLSSDDRY
+1633 
-1643 SPSRIERIESVGE
+1643 
-1656 AVCYDLFVPK
+1656 
-1666 FERFVANGFI
+1666 
-1676 VHNSTPKPHSL
+1676 STPKPHSL
-1687 MVKGRKATQEEIDKG
+1687 MVKGRKATQEEINQG

-1783 SPDTEFLVLDRGWMT
+1783 SPDTEFLVLDHGWMT

-1823 GERYSHEASEVYMH
+1823 GARYSHEASEVYMH

-1849 WIGTQDAG
+1849 WIGTPDAG

-1905 GFMYFAPHYYD
+1905 GFMYFAPHYYN

-1963 EASNPCTSLFSLA
+1963 EASNPCTYLFSLA
-1976 KTKYKDEPIFL
+1976 KTEYKDEPIFL

-2040 RVDPSKSSLY
+2040 RVDSSKSSVY

-2060 SDVSSLPKSLGS
+2060 SDVSTLPKSLGS

-2172 MHNVL
+2172 MHHVL
-2177 DVMNNGTKDVLC
+2177 DVMHNGTKDVLC

-2198 EATPDHLVRS
+2198 EVTSDHLVRS

-2223 IDADICLSE
+2223 IDTDICLSE

-2250 LNRDLAYLFGA
+2250 LNKDLAYFFGA

-2340 VPDVVFKSPSE
+2340 VPDVIFKSPSE

-2372 ATSCGL
+2372 VSSCGL

-2387 AKQCAMLCR
+2387 AQQCAMLCR

-2423 SSIRQFVSL
+2423 SSVRQFVSL

-2564 YFQSGDKAQIAFAER
+2564 YFQSGDRAQVAFAER

-2624 SMPKRLAR
+2624 SMPKKLAR

-2680 PEWEESSE
+2680 PEWEESNE

>member
-21 EVEQREDW
+21 ELEPREDW

-175 DATTFQH
+175 EATTFQH

-190 YACLAEDTLVTTDQG
+190 YA
-205 HEKISEISV
+205 I
-214 GTLVDTSE
+214 
-222 GFKEVTA
+222 
-229 TYDNGIREVL
+229 
-239 EVSLDGNLIE
+239 
-249 CTPDH
+249 
-254 LLAVNT
+254 
-260 VLGPSYM
+260 
-267 RADELLPCASGYRG
+267 
-281 TGEIRELRSTKS
+281 
-293 VRREVFQD
+293 
-301 FHLMYYLLGLAWAD
+301 
-315 GWMNHE
+315 
-321 KNSLSFHSSVKEQE
+321 
-335 FFTDFAKRFG
+335 
-345 TASVR
+345 
-350 VRKDL
+350 
-355 RKSPSGSMVRGIDLT
+355 
-370 LISPHLEEFF
+370 
-380 IQHGYTCNKPSRVY
+380 
-394 KDIPDNYFSDF
+394 
-405 LRGLYDGDGSSNH
+405 
-418 HTMVFMCHEALK
+418 
-430 DVLVNDIHRLFGILP
+430 
-445 TKSYF
+445 
-450 RHNVWSV
+450 
-457 SYGHSSSFLLWKSLY
+457 
-472 STSSAFMQRKRD
+472 
-484 NAVCGKKR
+484 
-492 FLRVK
+492 
-497 DSSGVERVFHS
+497 
-508 VSEAAKFYHVCVSSL
+508 
-523 SHVAVGDR
+523 
-531 CHHKGICASYDTD
+531 
-544 FQSLLEIPEDIRCV
+544 
-558 VKPVGNRHVYDLQV
+558 
-572 KDVHNFRLANG
+572 
-583 IISHNC
+583 

-679 FGVDTGIRTPTG
+679 FGVDTGVRTPTG

-739 IKAAEDSDTFPIRF
+739 IKAAEDADTFPIRF

-811 ILKNGM
+811 TLKNGM

-833 LEKVEYSGMTK
+833 LEKVAYSGMTK

-859 PVVINHTNASLSCQ
+859 PVVINHAHASLSCS
-873 DSWRSSLARTMG
+873 DPWKSSLARIVG
-885 YFYGHGRM
+885 YFYGKGKM
-893 TDGEMMSLIF
+893 TDGVLMSLCF
-903 DNPDLSYHYAGWMKS
+903 DNKDLAYHYYGWMKS
-918 LFGDEKVF
+918 LFGDKKVSR
-926 PYDLGKG
+926 YDVDKG

-948 VEHDVIP
+948 AEHDVIP
-955 AFDEDYFWRLD
+955 TVEEDCLGNLKMN
-966 PVSTYIEEAYR
+966 PVSTYTKVADR
-977 ISRMPDT
+977 LSRMPDT
-984 FRHFLVGYLDSAK
+984 FRHFLAGYLDSAK
-997 TSVRALWYR
+997 TSARELGYKE
-1006 DIPDDWA
+1006 IPENWDD
-1013 DGVTKDRV
+1013 GITKDRV
-1021 VFVIPSSCKD
+1021 TFVIPSVCKD

-1036 FWASAIGCKVTDYT
+1036 FWASAIACKVTDHT
-1050 FKTRFWEDKVTRVEV
+1050 FKTWFGEGKVTRVEV

-1103 RVQSVERVPT
+1103 MVQSVERVSADT
-1113 KNTVYDIE
+1113 VVYDIE
-1121 VEGVHEFVAGG
+1121 VEDVHEYVAGG

-1168 EVSPNKFAKAK
+1168 EVSQNKFAKAK

-1230 RTPVTFTGCDINFE
+1230 RTREYEI
-1244 MFVYGFFLGDGSY
+1244 
-1257 YSKESKNKC
+1257 
-1266 SLCMFFCEK
+1266 
-1275 DHDAM
+1275 
-1280 MYIHDGLVVRGIPHS
+1280 
-1295 MRPCKD
+1295 
-1301 SLWVI
+1301 
-1306 ELAKEGS
+1306 
-1313 RRLSEMFPVENVKQS
+1313 
-1328 ERRVDFSYIH
+1328 
-1338 SKVDA
+1338 
-1343 FSVLAGVY
+1343 
-1351 QAEGEKYIR
+1351 
-1360 PDDGKMNSALNVT
+1360 
-1373 SYALVQS
+1373 
-1380 LQRLADYVGIRT
+1380 
-1392 KIHTIKIDQVKHP
+1392 
-1405 THHKQ
+1405 
-1410 WRLQFCVKS
+1410 
-1419 FRKYL
+1419 
-1424 DNSIPFRINTK
+1424 
-1435 KDVPKFLTDSLNSLP
+1435 
-1450 KDVWKVG
+1450 
-1457 EMAKFKALYHN
+1457 
-1468 KRYSLYSVM
+1468 
-1477 RLCEY
+1477 Y
-1482 SELPIEVFDYEQVV
+1482 SESII

-1537 TQNNVQCLEEDTS
+1537 TQNNVQ
-1550 VITSEGIKPI
+1550 
-1560 KQIKTGD
+1560 
-1567 LVWTGSEFAPCQQ
+1567 
-1580 LGSKTCSVLKISTDC
+1580 
-1595 GEVICSAE
+1595 
-1603 HLVLVSDTRHE
+1603 
-1614 IGEFRHAGDLKVG
+1614 
-1627 QFMKHV
+1627 
-1633 GKVLSSDDRY
+1633 
-1643 SPSRIERIESVGE
+1643 
-1656 AVCYDLFVPK
+1656 
-1666 FERFVANGFI
+1666 
-1676 VHNSTPKPHSL
+1676 STPKPHSL
-1687 MVKGRKATQEEIDKG
+1687 MVKGRKATQEEIDRG

-1783 SPDTEFLVLDRGWMT
+1783 SPDTEFLVLDHGWMT

-1849 WIGTQDAG
+1849 WIGTPDAG

-1862 ASELKSQGNPKQK
+1862 ASELKSQGSQKQK

-1939 LHSGDFSSTE
+1939 LHSGDFSSTK
-1949 FSVDRELSLGLRSL
+1949 FSVDRELSLGFRSL
-1963 EASNPCTSLFSLA
+1963 EAFNPCTHLFSLA
-1976 KTKYKDEPIFL
+1976 KTEYKDEPIFL

-2040 RVDPSKSSLY
+2040 RVDSSKSSVY

-2172 MHNVL
+2172 MHHVL

-2320 CREIFVGAGLVGDT
+2320 CREIFVGADLVGDT

-2372 ATSCGL
+2372 VSSCGL

-2387 AKQCAMLCR
+2387 AQQCAMLCR

-2402 LVSSDFN
+2402 RVSSDFN

-2415 YYKVRIRA
+2415 YYKVRIR
-2423 SSIRQFVSL
+2423 SSSVRQFVSL

-2564 YFQSGDKAQIAFAER
+2564 YFQSGDRAQVAFAER

>member
-190 YACLAEDTLVTTDQG
+190 YACLDEHELVMMGDRSTKRIC
-205 HEKISEISV
+205 EVEV
-214 GTLVDTSE
+214 GDMVCTPK
-222 GFKEVTA
+222 GPRKVTA
-229 TYDNGIREVL
+229 VYNNGIRECY
-239 EVSLDGNLIE
+239 SLVWNDGSATTATGNHKFLFH
-249 CTPDH
+249 DK
-254 LLAVNT
+254 
-260 VLGPSYM
+260 
-267 RADELLPCASGYRG
+267 D
-281 TGEIRELRSTKS
+281 TGEEVWRS
-293 VRREVFQD
+293 VDEV
-301 FHLMYYLLGLAWAD
+301 Y
-315 GWMNHE
+315 
-321 KNSLSFHSSVKEQE
+321 SLYQKDHRSS
-335 FFTDFAKRFG
+335 
-345 TASVR
+345 
-350 VRKDL
+350 
-355 RKSPSGSMVRGIDLT
+355 
-370 LISPHLEEFF
+370 LEAVQ
-380 IQHGYTCNKPSRVY
+380 ITPKGKH
-394 KDIPDNYFSDF
+394 SDF
-405 LRGLYDGDGSSNH
+405 LLCEVS
-418 HTMVFMCHEALK
+418 K
-430 DVLVNDIHRLFGILP
+430 
-445 TKSYF
+445 F
-450 RHNVWSV
+450 R
-457 SYGHSSSFLLWKSLY
+457 
-472 STSSAFMQRKRD
+472 
-484 NAVCGKKR
+484 
-492 FLRVK
+492 
-497 DSSGVERVFHS
+497 
-508 VSEAAKFYHVCVSSL
+508 
-523 SHVAVGDR
+523 
-531 CHHKGICASYDTD
+531 
-544 FQSLLEIPEDIRCV
+544 PCV
-558 VKPVGNRHVYDLQV
+558 VYDIQV
-572 KDVHNFRLANG
+572 EEVHCFVMANG
-583 IISHNC
+583 VVSHNC

-679 FGVDTGIRTPTG
+679 FGVDTGVRTPTG

-753 SYKFQSVPCLTENNT
+753 SYKFQSVPCLTENST

-811 ILKNGM
+811 TLKNGM

-824 HPVLVRKSP
+824 HPVLVRKLP
-833 LEKVEYSGMTK
+833 LEKVACSGMTK

-859 PVVINHTNASLSCQ
+859 PVVINHTPAHLSCQ
-873 DSWRSSLARTMG
+873 DSWKSSLARIVG
-885 YFYGHGRM
+885 YFYGKGKM
-893 TDGEMMSLIF
+893 TDGVLMSLCF
-903 DNPDLSYHYAGWMKS
+903 DNHDLSYHYAGWMKS
-918 LFGDEKVF
+918 LFGDKKVF
-926 PYDLGKG
+926 QYDLGKG

-955 AFDEDYFWRLD
+955 AFEEDRLGNLKVS
-966 PVSTYIEEAYR
+966 PVSTYIEVADR
-977 ISRMPDT
+977 LSRMPDT
-984 FRHFLVGYLDSAK
+984 FRHFLAGYLDSAK
-997 TSVRALWYR
+997 TSVRELGYKE
-1006 DIPDDWA
+1006 IPDDWE
-1013 DGVTKDRV
+1013 DGITKDRV
-1021 VFVIPSSCKD
+1021 TFVIPSACKD

-1036 FWASAIGCKVTDYT
+1036 FWASAIDCKVTDHT
-1050 FKTRFWEDKVTRVEV
+1050 FKTWFGEGKVTRVEV

-1094 KTFRLYSES
+1094 KTFRLYAES

-1121 VEGVHEFVAGG
+1121 VEDVHEFVAGG

-1142 CLSHDALV
+1142 
-1150 HTRQGLVPI
+1150 
-1159 VDITEEHDI
+1159 
-1168 EVSPNKFAKAK
+1168 
-1179 LVHTGEQDFVK
+1179 
-1190 IVMSSGKK
+1190 
-1198 IECTTDHRF
+1198 
-1207 LCPSDEGFVW
+1207 
-1217 RYARD
+1217 
-1222 LKVSDMLC
+1222 
-1230 RTPVTFTGCDINFE
+1230 
-1244 MFVYGFFLGDGSY
+1244 
-1257 YSKESKNKC
+1257 
-1266 SLCMFFCEK
+1266 
-1275 DHDAM
+1275 
-1280 MYIHDGLVVRGIPHS
+1280 
-1295 MRPCKD
+1295 
-1301 SLWVI
+1301 
-1306 ELAKEGS
+1306 
-1313 RRLSEMFPVENVKQS
+1313 
-1328 ERRVDFSYIH
+1328 
-1338 SKVDA
+1338 
-1343 FSVLAGVY
+1343 
-1351 QAEGEKYIR
+1351 
-1360 PDDGKMNSALNVT
+1360 
-1373 SYALVQS
+1373 
-1380 LQRLADYVGIRT
+1380 
-1392 KIHTIKIDQVKHP
+1392 
-1405 THHKQ
+1405 
-1410 WRLQFCVKS
+1410 
-1419 FRKYL
+1419 
-1424 DNSIPFRINTK
+1424 
-1435 KDVPKFLTDSLNSLP
+1435 
-1450 KDVWKVG
+1450 
-1457 EMAKFKALYHN
+1457 
-1468 KRYSLYSVM
+1468 
-1477 RLCEY
+1477 
-1482 SELPIEVFDYEQVV
+1482 
-1496 SIEPC
+1496 
-1501 GKKEAYTLAVDDPLH
+1501 
-1516 RYIAEGF
+1516 
-1523 IHHNCGGDKKNSFF
+1523 CGGDKKNSFF

-1567 LVWTGSEFAPCQQ
+1567 LVWTGSEFASCQQ

-1963 EASNPCTSLFSLA
+1963 EAFNPCTSLFSLA

-2007 LGDGSKVSG
+2007 LGDGSKVTG

-2172 MHNVL
+2172 MHHVL

-2208 GNKWVPVSSLNEGDC
+2208 GNKWVQVSSLNEGDC

-2372 ATSCGL
+2372 AASCGL

-2423 SSIRQFVSL
+2423 SSVRQFVSL

-2675 TKEFT
+2675 TKEFI
-2680 PEWEESSE
+2680 PEWEESNE

>member
-21 EVEQREDW
+21 EVEPREDW

-492 FLRVK
+492 FLRAK

-873 DSWRSSLARTMG
+873 DSWRSSLARIMG

-893 TDGEMMSLIF
+893 PDGDMMSLIF

-926 PYDLGKG
+926 QYDLGNG

-955 AFDEDYFWRLD
+955 AFDEDCFWRLD
-966 PVSTYIEEAYR
+966 PMSTYIEEAYR

-997 TSVRALWYR
+997 TSVRDLWYR
-1006 DIPDDWA
+1006 DIPDDWE
-1013 DGVTKDRV
+1013 DGITKDRV
-1021 VFVIPSSCKD
+1021 TFVIPSACKD

-1036 FWASAIGCKVTDYT
+1036 FWASAIDCKVTDHI
-1050 FKTRFWEDKVTRVEV
+1050 FKIGFCEDKVTRVEV

-1142 CLSHDALV
+1142 
-1150 HTRQGLVPI
+1150 
-1159 VDITEEHDI
+1159 
-1168 EVSPNKFAKAK
+1168 
-1179 LVHTGEQDFVK
+1179 
-1190 IVMSSGKK
+1190 
-1198 IECTTDHRF
+1198 
-1207 LCPSDEGFVW
+1207 
-1217 RYARD
+1217 
-1222 LKVSDMLC
+1222 
-1230 RTPVTFTGCDINFE
+1230 
-1244 MFVYGFFLGDGSY
+1244 
-1257 YSKESKNKC
+1257 
-1266 SLCMFFCEK
+1266 
-1275 DHDAM
+1275 
-1280 MYIHDGLVVRGIPHS
+1280 
-1295 MRPCKD
+1295 
-1301 SLWVI
+1301 
-1306 ELAKEGS
+1306 
-1313 RRLSEMFPVENVKQS
+1313 
-1328 ERRVDFSYIH
+1328 
-1338 SKVDA
+1338 
-1343 FSVLAGVY
+1343 
-1351 QAEGEKYIR
+1351 
-1360 PDDGKMNSALNVT
+1360 
-1373 SYALVQS
+1373 
-1380 LQRLADYVGIRT
+1380 
-1392 KIHTIKIDQVKHP
+1392 
-1405 THHKQ
+1405 
-1410 WRLQFCVKS
+1410 
-1419 FRKYL
+1419 
-1424 DNSIPFRINTK
+1424 
-1435 KDVPKFLTDSLNSLP
+1435 
-1450 KDVWKVG
+1450 
-1457 EMAKFKALYHN
+1457 
-1468 KRYSLYSVM
+1468 
-1477 RLCEY
+1477 
-1482 SELPIEVFDYEQVV
+1482 
-1496 SIEPC
+1496 
-1501 GKKEAYTLAVDDPLH
+1501 
-1516 RYIAEGF
+1516 
-1523 IHHNCGGDKKNSFF
+1523 CGGDKKNSFF

-1963 EASNPCTSLFSLA
+1963 EAFNPCTSLFSLA

-2261 VLGDGTIQKKN
+2261 VLGGGTIQKKN

-2423 SSIRQFVSL
+2423 SSVMQFVSL

-2564 YFQSGDKAQIAFAER
+2564 YFQSGDRAQIAFAER

>member
-21 EVEQREDW
+21 EVEPREDW

-190 YACLAEDTLVTTDQG
+190 YACLDEHELVMMGDRSTKRIC
-205 HEKISEISV
+205 EVEV
-214 GTLVDTSE
+214 GDMVCTPK
-222 GFKEVTA
+222 GPRKVTA
-229 TYDNGIREVL
+229 VYNNGIRECY
-239 EVSLDGNLIE
+239 SLVWNDGSATTATGNHKFLFH
-249 CTPDH
+249 DK
-254 LLAVNT
+254 
-260 VLGPSYM
+260 
-267 RADELLPCASGYRG
+267 D
-281 TGEIRELRSTKS
+281 TGEEVWRSVDEVYSLYQKDRRS
-293 VRREVFQD
+293 SLEAVRITPKGK
-301 FHLMYYLLGLAWAD
+301 H
-315 GWMNHE
+315 
-321 KNSLSFHSSVKEQE
+321 
-335 FFTDFAKRFG
+335 
-345 TASVR
+345 
-350 VRKDL
+350 
-355 RKSPSGSMVRGIDLT
+355 
-370 LISPHLEEFF
+370 
-380 IQHGYTCNKPSRVY
+380 
-394 KDIPDNYFSDF
+394 SDF
-405 LRGLYDGDGSSNH
+405 LLCEVS
-418 HTMVFMCHEALK
+418 K
-430 DVLVNDIHRLFGILP
+430 
-445 TKSYF
+445 F
-450 RHNVWSV
+450 R
-457 SYGHSSSFLLWKSLY
+457 
-472 STSSAFMQRKRD
+472 
-484 NAVCGKKR
+484 
-492 FLRVK
+492 
-497 DSSGVERVFHS
+497 
-508 VSEAAKFYHVCVSSL
+508 
-523 SHVAVGDR
+523 
-531 CHHKGICASYDTD
+531 
-544 FQSLLEIPEDIRCV
+544 PCV
-558 VKPVGNRHVYDLQV
+558 VYDIQV
-572 KDVHNFRLANG
+572 EEVHCFVMANG

-679 FGVDTGIRTPTG
+679 FGVDTGVRTPTG
-691 AMKADL
+691 VMKADL

-804 VDEFYRV
+804 VAEFYRV

-873 DSWRSSLARTMG
+873 DSWRSSLARIMG

-926 PYDLGKG
+926 QYDLGNG

-1230 RTPVTFTGCDINFE
+1230 RTPVTFKGCDINFE
-1244 MFVYGFFLGDGSY
+1244 MFLYGFFLGDGSY
-1257 YSKESKNKC
+1257 YSKESKNKY
-1266 SLCMFFCEK
+1266 SLRMFFCEK

-1306 ELAKEGS
+1306 EFAKEGS

-1360 PDDGKMNSALNVT
+1360 PDDGKMHSALNVT

-1392 KIHTIKIDQVKHP
+1392 KIHTIKIDHVKHP

-1435 KDVPKFLTDSLNSLP
+1435 KDVPKFLTDSLNNLP

-1457 EMAKFKALYHN
+1457 ERAKFKALYHN

-1537 TQNNVQCLEEDTS
+1537 TQNNVQ
-1550 VITSEGIKPI
+1550 
-1560 KQIKTGD
+1560 
-1567 LVWTGSEFAPCQQ
+1567 
-1580 LGSKTCSVLKISTDC
+1580 
-1595 GEVICSAE
+1595 
-1603 HLVLVSDTRHE
+1603 
-1614 IGEFRHAGDLKVG
+1614 
-1627 QFMKHV
+1627 
-1633 GKVLSSDDRY
+1633 
-1643 SPSRIERIESVGE
+1643 
-1656 AVCYDLFVPK
+1656 
-1666 FERFVANGFI
+1666 
-1676 VHNSTPKPHSL
+1676 STPKPHSL

-1849 WIGTQDAG
+1849 WIGTPDEG

-1862 ASELKSQGNPKQK
+1862 ASELKSQGSPKQK

-1963 EASNPCTSLFSLA
+1963 EAFNPCTSLFSLA

-2007 LGDGSKVSG
+2007 LGDGSKVTG

-2126 ARKKAKCLSG
+2126 ARKKAKCVAGDTILHTAEDHTIAIRDLVSV
-2136 ETLVQTS
+2136 ETLKNAVIGEPVELPEPKTRISTPDGWSPVTHWISNGKKDTLKLIIERQ
-2143 YGVLTL
+2143 LTL
-2149 RSLYDGWKSG
+2149 
-2159 TYREDLKIATPSG
+2159 E
-2172 MHNVL
+2172 V
-2177 DVMNNGTKDVLC
+2177 
-2189 LNMSNGDTL
+2189 
-2198 EATPDHLVRS
+2198 TPDHLVGKYDPDASDDLSKKYKLVRAD
-2208 GNKWVPVSSLNEGDC
+2208 SLSVGH
-2223 IDADICLSE
+2223 
-2232 VKVYPQIPLSF
+2232 Y
-2243 VSGCFIP
+2243 
-2250 LNRDLAYLFGA
+2250 
-2261 VLGDGTIQKKN
+2261 VLWDYCPMRITDIQK
-2272 VYYFSEDEELLSE
+2272 
-2285 IERIVKGLGFEPRR
+2285 G
-2299 NLHRIGKNGKPFFR
+2299 
-2313 ISCGASR
+2313 
-2320 CREIFVGAGLVGDT
+2320 
-2334 GHKLLR
+2334 
-2340 VPDVVFKSPSE
+2340 
-2351 CRFSFLQGIFDTDG
+2351 
-2365 TVSKLGN
+2365 
-2372 ATSCGL
+2372 
-2378 CFCTSSQVF
+2378 
-2387 AKQCAMLCR
+2387 
-2396 SLGMMC
+2396 
-2402 LVSSDFN
+2402 SSDVYDITVDN
-2409 KTYNRT
+2409 
-2415 YYKVRIRA
+2415 A
-2423 SSIRQFVSL
+2423 SHTF
-2432 GGFKCVHK
+2432 H
-2440 QNTLMEWLDAGLCL
+2440 
-2454 KTYKKHYCIQ
+2454 
-2464 SISSGVREVFDVSVD
+2464 
-2479 SEEHAFLAN
+2479 AN
-2488 GLVVHNC
+2488 GVVVHNC

-2505 AQGFNSSFPEMS
+2505 AQGFNNSFPDMT

-2538 QAENVSYAREHGT
+2538 QAENVAYAREHGT

-2564 YFQSGDKAQIAFAER
+2564 YFQSGDRAQVAFAER

>member
-21 EVEQREDW
+21 EVEPREDW

-175 DATTFQH
+175 EATTFQH

-190 YACLAEDTLVTTDQG
+190 YACLAENELVMMGDMST
-205 HEKISEISV
+205 KRICEIEV
-214 GTLVDTSE
+214 GDMVCTPNGTR
-222 GFKEVTA
+222 KVTA
-229 TYDNGIREVL
+229 VYNNGIRECYRLVWNDGSTTISTGNHKFL
-239 EVSLDGNLIE
+239 FHDKDTGEEVWRSVDEVSSLYQKGPRSSLNAVRI
-249 CTPDH
+249 TPEGKH
-254 LLAVNT
+254 
-260 VLGPSYM
+260 
-267 RADELLPCASGYRG
+267 
-281 TGEIRELRSTKS
+281 
-293 VRREVFQD
+293 
-301 FHLMYYLLGLAWAD
+301 
-315 GWMNHE
+315 
-321 KNSLSFHSSVKEQE
+321 
-335 FFTDFAKRFG
+335 
-345 TASVR
+345 
-350 VRKDL
+350 
-355 RKSPSGSMVRGIDLT
+355 
-370 LISPHLEEFF
+370 
-380 IQHGYTCNKPSRVY
+380 
-394 KDIPDNYFSDF
+394 SDF
-405 LRGLYDGDGSSNH
+405 LLCEVS
-418 HTMVFMCHEALK
+418 K
-430 DVLVNDIHRLFGILP
+430 
-445 TKSYF
+445 F
-450 RHNVWSV
+450 RTCN
-457 SYGHSSSFLLWKSLY
+457 
-472 STSSAFMQRKRD
+472 
-484 NAVCGKKR
+484 
-492 FLRVK
+492 
-497 DSSGVERVFHS
+497 
-508 VSEAAKFYHVCVSSL
+508 
-523 SHVAVGDR
+523 
-531 CHHKGICASYDTD
+531 
-544 FQSLLEIPEDIRCV
+544 
-558 VKPVGNRHVYDLQV
+558 VYDIQV
-572 KDVHNFRLANG
+572 EEVHCFVMTNG
-583 IISHNC
+583 VVSHNC

-679 FGVDTGIRTPTG
+679 FGVDTGVRTPTG

-703 MVKHGSKASPEVKDF
+703 MVKHGSKVSPDVKDF

-739 IKAAEDSDTFPIRF
+739 IKAAEDADTFPIRF

-776 VSIKDVQSDDMIWTA
+776 VSIKDVQSEDMIWTA

-811 ILKNGM
+811 TLKNGM

-833 LEKVEYSGMTK
+833 LEKVAYSGMTK

-859 PVVINHTNASLSCQ
+859 PVVINHTHASLSCS
-873 DSWRSSLARTMG
+873 DPWKSSLARIMG
-885 YFYGHGRM
+885 YFYGKGKM
-893 TDGEMMSLIF
+893 TDGVLMSLCF
-903 DNPDLSYHYAGWMKS
+903 DNKDLAYHYAVWMKS
-918 LFGDEKVF
+918 LFGDKKVSR
-926 PYDLGKG
+926 YDVDKG
-933 KVEYSITRQTLAKFL
+933 KVEYSITRQTLEKFL
-948 VEHDVIP
+948 AEHEVIP
-955 AFDEDYFWRLD
+955 TVEEDRLGNLKVS
-966 PVSTYIEEAYR
+966 PVSTYTKVADR
-977 ISRMPDT
+977 LSRMPDT
-984 FRHFLVGYLDSAK
+984 FRHFLAGYLDSAK
-997 TSVRALWYR
+997 TSARELGYKE
-1006 DIPDDWA
+1006 IPEDWDD
-1013 DGVTKDRV
+1013 GITTDRV
-1021 VFVIPSSCKD
+1021 VFVIPSACKD

-1036 FWASAIGCKVTDYT
+1036 FWASAIACKVTDHT
-1050 FKTRFWEDKVTRVEV
+1050 FKTWFGEGKVTRVEV
-1065 SDPYSLSNL
+1065 SDPCSLSNL
-1074 LSLWNNQDV
+1074 LSLWNNIDV

-1094 KTFRLYSES
+1094 NTFRLYTES
-1103 RVQSVERVPT
+1103 MVQSVEHVHA
-1113 KNTVYDIE
+1113 NTVVYDIE
-1121 VEGVHEFVAGG
+1121 VEDVHEYIAGG

-1142 CLSHDALV
+1142 
-1150 HTRQGLVPI
+1150 
-1159 VDITEEHDI
+1159 
-1168 EVSPNKFAKAK
+1168 
-1179 LVHTGEQDFVK
+1179 
-1190 IVMSSGKK
+1190 
-1198 IECTTDHRF
+1198 
-1207 LCPSDEGFVW
+1207 
-1217 RYARD
+1217 
-1222 LKVSDMLC
+1222 
-1230 RTPVTFTGCDINFE
+1230 
-1244 MFVYGFFLGDGSY
+1244 
-1257 YSKESKNKC
+1257 
-1266 SLCMFFCEK
+1266 
-1275 DHDAM
+1275 
-1280 MYIHDGLVVRGIPHS
+1280 
-1295 MRPCKD
+1295 
-1301 SLWVI
+1301 
-1306 ELAKEGS
+1306 
-1313 RRLSEMFPVENVKQS
+1313 
-1328 ERRVDFSYIH
+1328 
-1338 SKVDA
+1338 
-1343 FSVLAGVY
+1343 
-1351 QAEGEKYIR
+1351 
-1360 PDDGKMNSALNVT
+1360 
-1373 SYALVQS
+1373 
-1380 LQRLADYVGIRT
+1380 
-1392 KIHTIKIDQVKHP
+1392 
-1405 THHKQ
+1405 
-1410 WRLQFCVKS
+1410 
-1419 FRKYL
+1419 
-1424 DNSIPFRINTK
+1424 
-1435 KDVPKFLTDSLNSLP
+1435 
-1450 KDVWKVG
+1450 
-1457 EMAKFKALYHN
+1457 
-1468 KRYSLYSVM
+1468 
-1477 RLCEY
+1477 
-1482 SELPIEVFDYEQVV
+1482 
-1496 SIEPC
+1496 
-1501 GKKEAYTLAVDDPLH
+1501 
-1516 RYIAEGF
+1516 
-1523 IHHNCGGDKKNSFF
+1523 CGGDKKNSFF

-1560 KQIKTGD
+1560 KQVNTGD

-1580 LGSKTCSVLKISTDC
+1580 LGSKTCSVLKIYTDC
-1595 GEVICSAE
+1595 GEVVCSAE
-1603 HLVLVSDTRHE
+1603 HLVLASDSRHG
-1614 IGEFRHAGDLKVG
+1614 IGEFRHAGDLEVG
-1627 QFMKHV
+1627 QFVKHV
-1633 GKVLSSDDRY
+1633 GKVLSSDEVQSKFSYGNVYNPKGGVPRKEIHVDKILYDFWFSLGFFLGDGNFLRDKSGRYRGIAISVGYQDVDNIPRIQAGFKEVGIDTCIRTLKKKECFDVTSVYTKSQNLTDLFLDLDFGTNAFTKKVPSVVFRLGNAQRSLFLRGLFSSDGCCNTGVSYTSVSYTLVSEVRKLLWTFGISSRISQRKDTEAYTLYVHDKEKFFEYVGFEGERRKSNVRNKSEFRLDDEGY
-1643 SPSRIERIESVGE
+1643 SPARIDRIESVGE

-1687 MVKGRKATQEEIDKG
+1687 MVKGRKATQEEINQG

-1783 SPDTEFLVLDRGWMT
+1783 SPDTEFLVLDHGWMT

-1803 KGMKIAYYDPMDD
+1803 KSMKIAYYDPMDD

-1849 WIGTQDAG
+1849 WIGTPDAG

-1939 LHSGDFSSTE
+1939 LHSGDFSSTK

-1963 EASNPCTSLFSLA
+1963 EASNPCTYLFSLA
-1976 KTKYKDEPIFL
+1976 KTEYKDEPIFL

-2040 RVDPSKSSLY
+2040 RVDPSKSSVY

-2126 ARKKAKCLSG
+2126 ARKKS
-2136 ETLVQTS
+2136 
-2143 YGVLTL
+2143 
-2149 RSLYDGWKSG
+2149 
-2159 TYREDLKIATPSG
+2159 KI
-2172 MHNVL
+2172 
-2177 DVMNNGTKDVLC
+2177 
-2189 LNMSNGDTL
+2189 
-2198 EATPDHLVRS
+2198 
-2208 GNKWVPVSSLNEGDC
+2208 
-2223 IDADICLSE
+2223 
-2232 VKVYPQIPLSF
+2232 
-2243 VSGCFIP
+2243 
-2250 LNRDLAYLFGA
+2250 
-2261 VLGDGTIQKKN
+2261 
-2272 VYYFSEDEELLSE
+2272 
-2285 IERIVKGLGFEPRR
+2285 
-2299 NLHRIGKNGKPFFR
+2299 
-2313 ISCGASR
+2313 
-2320 CREIFVGAGLVGDT
+2320 
-2334 GHKLLR
+2334 
-2340 VPDVVFKSPSE
+2340 
-2351 CRFSFLQGIFDTDG
+2351 
-2365 TVSKLGN
+2365 
-2372 ATSCGL
+2372 
-2378 CFCTSSQVF
+2378 
-2387 AKQCAMLCR
+2387 
-2396 SLGMMC
+2396 
-2402 LVSSDFN
+2402 
-2409 KTYNRT
+2409 
-2415 YYKVRIRA
+2415 
-2423 SSIRQFVSL
+2423 
-2432 GGFKCVHK
+2432 
-2440 QNTLMEWLDAGLCL
+2440 
-2454 KTYKKHYCIQ
+2454 
-2464 SISSGVREVFDVSVD
+2464 
-2479 SEEHAFLAN
+2479 
-2488 GLVVHNC
+2488 

-2688 VLKKRTGHVETESS
+2688 VLKKRTGHAETESS

>member
-1 MSIDSSSKAALHK
+1 
-14 GYKHWCP
+14 
-21 EVEQREDW
+21 
-29 DKDFN
+29 
-34 FVLIRS
+34 
-40 IEELKKLDVEHKFV
+40 
-54 AWDTETS
+54 
-61 GLNPD
+61 
-66 IDWLVGFSFS
+66 
-76 FDGKTGY
+76 
-83 YVPVKH
+83 
-89 DDIALGK
+89 
-96 EALDIFFSILSKAG
+96 
-110 TQFLYNCRFDQRFF
+110 
-124 EAAGYSLE
+124 
-132 GLRYYDVMNAIW
+132 
-144 LADTNVLMPSL
+144 
-155 KASERRFLG
+155 
-164 WIPKTFSETLG
+164 
-175 DATTFQH
+175 
-182 VPAEDAYK
+182 
-190 YACLAEDTLVTTDQG
+190 
-205 HEKISEISV
+205 
-214 GTLVDTSE
+214 
-222 GFKEVTA
+222 
-229 TYDNGIREVL
+229 
-239 EVSLDGNLIE
+239 
-249 CTPDH
+249 
-254 LLAVNT
+254 
-260 VLGPSYM
+260 
-267 RADELLPCASGYRG
+267 
-281 TGEIRELRSTKS
+281 
-293 VRREVFQD
+293 
-301 FHLMYYLLGLAWAD
+301 
-315 GWMNHE
+315 
-321 KNSLSFHSSVKEQE
+321 
-335 FFTDFAKRFG
+335 
-345 TASVR
+345 
-350 VRKDL
+350 
-355 RKSPSGSMVRGIDLT
+355 
-370 LISPHLEEFF
+370 
-380 IQHGYTCNKPSRVY
+380 
-394 KDIPDNYFSDF
+394 
-405 LRGLYDGDGSSNH
+405 
-418 HTMVFMCHEALK
+418 
-430 DVLVNDIHRLFGILP
+430 
-445 TKSYF
+445 
-450 RHNVWSV
+450 
-457 SYGHSSSFLLWKSLY
+457 
-472 STSSAFMQRKRD
+472 
-484 NAVCGKKR
+484 
-492 FLRVK
+492 
-497 DSSGVERVFHS
+497 
-508 VSEAAKFYHVCVSSL
+508 
-523 SHVAVGDR
+523 
-531 CHHKGICASYDTD
+531 
-544 FQSLLEIPEDIRCV
+544 
-558 VKPVGNRHVYDLQV
+558 
-572 KDVHNFRLANG
+572 
-583 IISHNC
+583 
-589 TDALGTYHL
+589 
-598 ALISNQFYKESY
+598 
-610 PASKYDND
+610 
-618 ALYPMMRL
+618 MMRL

-859 PVVINHTNASLSCQ
+859 PVVINHTPASLSCQ
-873 DSWRSSLARTMG
+873 DSWKSSLARIIG
-885 YFYGHGRM
+885 YFYGKGKM
-893 TDGEMMSLIF
+893 TDGVLMSLCF
-903 DNPDLSYHYAGWMKS
+903 DNPDLAYHYYGWMKS
-918 LFGDEKVF
+918 LFGDKKVSR
-926 PYDLGKG
+926 YDVDKG
-933 KVEYSITRQTLAKFL
+933 KMEYSITRQTLAKFL

-955 AFDEDYFWRLD
+955 TVEEDRFGNLKVS
-966 PVSTYIEEAYR
+966 PVSTYTKVADR
-977 ISRMPDT
+977 LSRMPDT
-984 FRHFLVGYLDSAK
+984 FRHFLAGYLDSAK
-997 TSVRALWYR
+997 TSVRELGYKE
-1006 DIPDDWA
+1006 IPEDWDD
-1013 DGVTKDRV
+1013 GITKDRV
-1021 VFVIPSSCKD
+1021 TFVIPSACKD

-1036 FWASAIGCKVTDYT
+1036 FWTSAIDCKVTDHT
-1050 FKTRFWEDKVTRVEV
+1050 FKTWFGEGKVTRVEV

-1094 KTFRLYSES
+1094 KTFRLYAES
-1103 RVQSVERVPT
+1103 RVQTVERVHA
-1113 KNTVYDIE
+1113 NTVVYDIE
-1121 VEGVHEFVAGG
+1121 VEDVHEFVAGG

-1142 CLSHDALV
+1142 
-1150 HTRQGLVPI
+1150 
-1159 VDITEEHDI
+1159 
-1168 EVSPNKFAKAK
+1168 
-1179 LVHTGEQDFVK
+1179 
-1190 IVMSSGKK
+1190 
-1198 IECTTDHRF
+1198 
-1207 LCPSDEGFVW
+1207 
-1217 RYARD
+1217 
-1222 LKVSDMLC
+1222 
-1230 RTPVTFTGCDINFE
+1230 
-1244 MFVYGFFLGDGSY
+1244 
-1257 YSKESKNKC
+1257 
-1266 SLCMFFCEK
+1266 
-1275 DHDAM
+1275 
-1280 MYIHDGLVVRGIPHS
+1280 
-1295 MRPCKD
+1295 
-1301 SLWVI
+1301 
-1306 ELAKEGS
+1306 
-1313 RRLSEMFPVENVKQS
+1313 
-1328 ERRVDFSYIH
+1328 
-1338 SKVDA
+1338 
-1343 FSVLAGVY
+1343 
-1351 QAEGEKYIR
+1351 
-1360 PDDGKMNSALNVT
+1360 
-1373 SYALVQS
+1373 
-1380 LQRLADYVGIRT
+1380 
-1392 KIHTIKIDQVKHP
+1392 
-1405 THHKQ
+1405 
-1410 WRLQFCVKS
+1410 
-1419 FRKYL
+1419 
-1424 DNSIPFRINTK
+1424 
-1435 KDVPKFLTDSLNSLP
+1435 
-1450 KDVWKVG
+1450 
-1457 EMAKFKALYHN
+1457 
-1468 KRYSLYSVM
+1468 
-1477 RLCEY
+1477 
-1482 SELPIEVFDYEQVV
+1482 
-1496 SIEPC
+1496 
-1501 GKKEAYTLAVDDPLH
+1501 
-1516 RYIAEGF
+1516 
-1523 IHHNCGGDKKNSFF
+1523 CGGDKKNSFF

-1560 KQIKTGD
+1560 KQVNTGD
-1567 LVWTGSEFAPCQQ
+1567 LVWTGAEFAPCQQ

-1595 GEVICSAE
+1595 GEVVCSAE
-1603 HLVLVSDTRHE
+1603 HLVLASDSRHG

-1627 QFMKHV
+1627 QFVKHV
-1633 GKVLSSDDRY
+1633 GKVLSSDEIQSKFSYGNVYNPKGGVPRKEIHVDKILHDFWFSLGFFLGDGNFLRDKTGGYRGIAISVGHQDVDNIPRIQAGFKEVGIDTCIRTLKKKECFDVTSVYTKSQNLTDLFLDLDFGTNAFTKKVPSVVFRLGDKQRSLFLRGLFSSDGCCNTGVSYTSVSYTLVSEVRKLLWTFGISSRISPRKDTEAYTLYVHDKEKFFEYVGFEGERRKSNVRNKSEFRLDDDGY
-1643 SPSRIERIESVGE
+1643 SPARIERIESVGE

-1823 GERYSHEASEVYMH
+1823 GERYSHEASEVYTH

-1949 FSVDRELSLGLRSL
+1949 FSVDRELSLGFRSL
-1963 EASNPCTSLFSLA
+1963 EAFNPCTSLFSLA

-2040 RVDPSKSSLY
+2040 RVDPSKSSVY

-2126 ARKKAKCLSG
+2126 ARKKAKCVAGDTILHTAEDHTIAIRDLVSV
-2136 ETLVQTS
+2136 ETLKNAVIGEPVELPEPKTRISTPDGWSPVTHWISNGKKDTLKLIIERQ
-2143 YGVLTL
+2143 LTL
-2149 RSLYDGWKSG
+2149 
-2159 TYREDLKIATPSG
+2159 E
-2172 MHNVL
+2172 V
-2177 DVMNNGTKDVLC
+2177 
-2189 LNMSNGDTL
+2189 
-2198 EATPDHLVRS
+2198 TPDHLVGKYDPDASDDLSKKYKLVRAD
-2208 GNKWVPVSSLNEGDC
+2208 SLSVGH
-2223 IDADICLSE
+2223 
-2232 VKVYPQIPLSF
+2232 Y
-2243 VSGCFIP
+2243 
-2250 LNRDLAYLFGA
+2250 
-2261 VLGDGTIQKKN
+2261 VLWDYCPMRITDIQK
-2272 VYYFSEDEELLSE
+2272 
-2285 IERIVKGLGFEPRR
+2285 G
-2299 NLHRIGKNGKPFFR
+2299 
-2313 ISCGASR
+2313 
-2320 CREIFVGAGLVGDT
+2320 
-2334 GHKLLR
+2334 
-2340 VPDVVFKSPSE
+2340 
-2351 CRFSFLQGIFDTDG
+2351 
-2365 TVSKLGN
+2365 
-2372 ATSCGL
+2372 
-2378 CFCTSSQVF
+2378 
-2387 AKQCAMLCR
+2387 
-2396 SLGMMC
+2396 
-2402 LVSSDFN
+2402 SSDVYDITVDN
-2409 KTYNRT
+2409 
-2415 YYKVRIRA
+2415 A
-2423 SSIRQFVSL
+2423 SHTF
-2432 GGFKCVHK
+2432 H
-2440 QNTLMEWLDAGLCL
+2440 
-2454 KTYKKHYCIQ
+2454 
-2464 SISSGVREVFDVSVD
+2464 
-2479 SEEHAFLAN
+2479 AN
-2488 GLVVHNC
+2488 GVVVHNC

-2505 AQGFNSSFPEMS
+2505 AQGFNNSFPDMT

-2538 QAENVSYAREHGT
+2538 QAENVAYAREHGT

-2564 YFQSGDKAQIAFAER
+2564 YFQSGDRAQVAFAER

>member
-21 EVEQREDW
+21 EVEPREDW

-76 FDGKTGY
+76 FDGLTGY

-175 DATTFQH
+175 EATTFQH

-190 YACLAEDTLVTTDQG
+190 YA
-205 HEKISEISV
+205 I
-214 GTLVDTSE
+214 
-222 GFKEVTA
+222 
-229 TYDNGIREVL
+229 
-239 EVSLDGNLIE
+239 
-249 CTPDH
+249 
-254 LLAVNT
+254 
-260 VLGPSYM
+260 
-267 RADELLPCASGYRG
+267 
-281 TGEIRELRSTKS
+281 
-293 VRREVFQD
+293 
-301 FHLMYYLLGLAWAD
+301 
-315 GWMNHE
+315 
-321 KNSLSFHSSVKEQE
+321 
-335 FFTDFAKRFG
+335 
-345 TASVR
+345 
-350 VRKDL
+350 
-355 RKSPSGSMVRGIDLT
+355 
-370 LISPHLEEFF
+370 
-380 IQHGYTCNKPSRVY
+380 
-394 KDIPDNYFSDF
+394 
-405 LRGLYDGDGSSNH
+405 
-418 HTMVFMCHEALK
+418 
-430 DVLVNDIHRLFGILP
+430 
-445 TKSYF
+445 
-450 RHNVWSV
+450 
-457 SYGHSSSFLLWKSLY
+457 
-472 STSSAFMQRKRD
+472 
-484 NAVCGKKR
+484 
-492 FLRVK
+492 
-497 DSSGVERVFHS
+497 
-508 VSEAAKFYHVCVSSL
+508 
-523 SHVAVGDR
+523 
-531 CHHKGICASYDTD
+531 
-544 FQSLLEIPEDIRCV
+544 
-558 VKPVGNRHVYDLQV
+558 
-572 KDVHNFRLANG
+572 
-583 IISHNC
+583 

-640 LCSSVETRIDESLQQ
+640 LCSSVEIRIDESLQQ

-679 FGVDTGIRTPTG
+679 FGVDTGVRTPTG

-739 IKAAEDSDTFPIRF
+739 IKAAEDADTFPIRF

-776 VSIKDVQSDDMIWTA
+776 VSIKDVQSEDMIWTA

-811 ILKNGM
+811 TLKNGM

-833 LEKVEYSGMTK
+833 LEKVAYSGMTK

-851 IQDLKPDE
+851 IQDLKLDE
-859 PVVINHTNASLSCQ
+859 PVVINHTHASLSCQ
-873 DSWRSSLARTMG
+873 DSWKSSLARIMG
-885 YFYGHGRM
+885 YFYGKGKM
-893 TDGEMMSLIF
+893 TDGILMSLCF
-903 DNPDLSYHYAGWMKS
+903 DNSDLAYHYAVWMKS
-918 LFGDEKVF
+918 LFGDKKVSQ
-926 PYDLGKG
+926 YDVDKG

-948 VEHDVIP
+948 AEHEVIP
-955 AFDEDYFWRLD
+955 TVEEDRLGNLKVS
-966 PVSTYIEEAYR
+966 PVSTYTKVADR
-977 ISRMPDT
+977 LSRMPDT
-984 FRHFLVGYLDSAK
+984 FRHFLAGYLDSAK
-997 TSVRALWYR
+997 TSARELGYKE
-1006 DIPDDWA
+1006 IPEDWDD
-1013 DGVTKDRV
+1013 GITTDRV
-1021 VFVIPSSCKD
+1021 VFVIPSACKD

-1036 FWASAIGCKVTDYT
+1036 FWASAIDCKVTDHT
-1050 FKTRFWEDKVTRVEV
+1050 FKTWFGEGKVIRVEV

-1074 LSLWNNQDV
+1074 LSLWNNLDV

-1094 KTFRLYSES
+1094 KTFRLYAES
-1103 RVQSVERVPT
+1103 MVQSVEHVHA
-1113 KNTVYDIE
+1113 NTVVYDIE
-1121 VEGVHEFVAGG
+1121 VEGVHEYVAGG

-1142 CLSHDALV
+1142 
-1150 HTRQGLVPI
+1150 
-1159 VDITEEHDI
+1159 
-1168 EVSPNKFAKAK
+1168 
-1179 LVHTGEQDFVK
+1179 
-1190 IVMSSGKK
+1190 
-1198 IECTTDHRF
+1198 
-1207 LCPSDEGFVW
+1207 
-1217 RYARD
+1217 
-1222 LKVSDMLC
+1222 
-1230 RTPVTFTGCDINFE
+1230 
-1244 MFVYGFFLGDGSY
+1244 
-1257 YSKESKNKC
+1257 
-1266 SLCMFFCEK
+1266 
-1275 DHDAM
+1275 
-1280 MYIHDGLVVRGIPHS
+1280 
-1295 MRPCKD
+1295 
-1301 SLWVI
+1301 
-1306 ELAKEGS
+1306 
-1313 RRLSEMFPVENVKQS
+1313 
-1328 ERRVDFSYIH
+1328 
-1338 SKVDA
+1338 
-1343 FSVLAGVY
+1343 
-1351 QAEGEKYIR
+1351 
-1360 PDDGKMNSALNVT
+1360 
-1373 SYALVQS
+1373 
-1380 LQRLADYVGIRT
+1380 
-1392 KIHTIKIDQVKHP
+1392 
-1405 THHKQ
+1405 
-1410 WRLQFCVKS
+1410 
-1419 FRKYL
+1419 
-1424 DNSIPFRINTK
+1424 
-1435 KDVPKFLTDSLNSLP
+1435 
-1450 KDVWKVG
+1450 
-1457 EMAKFKALYHN
+1457 
-1468 KRYSLYSVM
+1468 
-1477 RLCEY
+1477 
-1482 SELPIEVFDYEQVV
+1482 
-1496 SIEPC
+1496 
-1501 GKKEAYTLAVDDPLH
+1501 
-1516 RYIAEGF
+1516 
-1523 IHHNCGGDKKNSFF
+1523 CGGDKKNSFF

-1560 KQIKTGD
+1560 KQVNTGD

-1580 LGSKTCSVLKISTDC
+1580 LGSKICSVLKIYTDC
-1595 GEVICSAE
+1595 GEVVCSAE
-1603 HLVLVSDTRHE
+1603 HLVLASDSRHG
-1614 IGEFRHAGDLKVG
+1614 IGEFRHAGDLEVG
-1627 QFMKHV
+1627 QFVKHV
-1633 GKVLSSDDRY
+1633 GKVLSSDEVQSKFSYGNVYNPKGGVPRKEIHVDKILYDFWFSLGFFLGDGNFLRDKSGRYRGIAISIGYQDVDNIPRIQAGFKEVGIDTCIRTLKKKECFDVTSVYTKSQNLTDLFLDLDFGTNAFTKKVPSVVFRLGNAQRSLFLRGLFSSDGCCNTGVSYTSVSYTLVSEVRKLLWTFGISSRISQRKDTEAYTLYVHDKEKFFEYVGFEGERRKSNVRNKSEFRLDDDGY
-1643 SPSRIERIESVGE
+1643 SPARIERIESVGE
-1656 AVCYDLFVPK
+1656 AVCHDLFVPK

-1687 MVKGRKATQEEIDKG
+1687 MVKGRKATQEEINQG

-1783 SPDTEFLVLDRGWMT
+1783 SPDTEFLVLDHGWMT

-1823 GERYSHEASEVYMH
+1823 GKRYSHEASEVYMH

-1849 WIGTQDAG
+1849 WIGTPDAG

-1949 FSVDRELSLGLRSL
+1949 FSVDRELSLGFRSL
-1963 EASNPCTSLFSLA
+1963 EAFNPCTCLFSLA
-1976 KTKYKDEPIFL
+1976 KTEYKDEPIFL

-2040 RVDPSKSSLY
+2040 RVDPSKSSVY
-2050 GEGAYVLTIF
+2050 GEGTYVLTIF
-2060 SDVSSLPKSLGS
+2060 SDMSSLPKSLGS

-2172 MHNVL
+2172 MHHVL

-2250 LNRDLAYLFGA
+2250 LNKDLAYLFGA
-2261 VLGDGTIQKKN
+2261 VLGDGTIQQKN

-2299 NLHRIGKNGKPFFR
+2299 NLHRIGKNGKTFFR

-2340 VPDVVFKSPSE
+2340 VPDVIFKSPSE

-2372 ATSCGL
+2372 ASSCGL

-2387 AKQCAMLCR
+2387 AQQCAMLCR

-2402 LVSSDFN
+2402 RVSSDFN

-2423 SSIRQFVSL
+2423 SSVRQFVSL

-2538 QAENVSYAREHGT
+2538 QAENVTYAREHGT

-2564 YFQSGDKAQIAFAER
+2564 YFQSGDRAQVAFAER

-2702 DNESLDVEESDD
+2702 DNESLDVEEYDD

>member
-21 EVEQREDW
+21 EVEPREDW

-175 DATTFQH
+175 EATTFQH

-190 YACLAEDTLVTTDQG
+190 YACLAENELVMMGDMSTKRIC
-205 HEKISEISV
+205 EVEV
-214 GTLVDTSE
+214 GDMVCTPK
-222 GFKEVTA
+222 GPRKVTA
-229 TYDNGIREVL
+229 VYNNGIRECYRLVWN
-239 EVSLDGNLIE
+239 DGGATIATGNHKFLFN
-249 CTPDH
+249 DK
-254 LLAVNT
+254 
-260 VLGPSYM
+260 
-267 RADELLPCASGYRG
+267 D
-281 TGEIRELRSTKS
+281 TGEEVWKS
-293 VRREVFQD
+293 VDEVF
-301 FHLMYYLLGLAWAD
+301 
-315 GWMNHE
+315 
-321 KNSLSFHSSVKEQE
+321 SLYQKGPRSSLN
-335 FFTDFAKRFG
+335 A
-345 TASVR
+345 VR
-350 VRKDL
+350 ITPKG
-355 RKSPSGSMVRGIDLT
+355 K
-370 LISPHLEEFF
+370 H
-380 IQHGYTCNKPSRVY
+380 
-394 KDIPDNYFSDF
+394 SDF
-405 LRGLYDGDGSSNH
+405 LLCEVS
-418 HTMVFMCHEALK
+418 K
-430 DVLVNDIHRLFGILP
+430 
-445 TKSYF
+445 F
-450 RHNVWSV
+450 RPFV
-457 SYGHSSSFLLWKSLY
+457 
-472 STSSAFMQRKRD
+472 
-484 NAVCGKKR
+484 
-492 FLRVK
+492 
-497 DSSGVERVFHS
+497 
-508 VSEAAKFYHVCVSSL
+508 
-523 SHVAVGDR
+523 
-531 CHHKGICASYDTD
+531 
-544 FQSLLEIPEDIRCV
+544 
-558 VKPVGNRHVYDLQV
+558 VYDIQV
-572 KDVHNFRLANG
+572 DEVHCFVMANG
-583 IISHNC
+583 VVSHNC
-589 TDALGTYHL
+589 TDALGTYQL

-640 LCSSVETRIDESLQQ
+640 LCSSVEIRIDESLQQ

-679 FGVDTGIRTPTG
+679 FGVDTGVRTPTG

-703 MVKHGSKASPEVKDF
+703 MVKHGSKASPEVKEF

-739 IKAAEDSDTFPIRF
+739 IKAAEDADTFPIRF

-776 VSIKDVQSDDMIWTA
+776 VSIKDVQSEDMIWTA
-791 WGYKRVLWNHSHE
+791 WGYKRVLWNHSHD

-811 ILKNGM
+811 TLKNGM

-833 LEKVEYSGMTK
+833 LEKVAYSGMTK
-844 DDVEWAG
+844 DAVEWAG

-859 PVVINHTNASLSCQ
+859 PVVINHTHASLSCQ
-873 DSWRSSLARTMG
+873 DSWKSSLARIMG

-903 DNPDLSYHYAGWMKS
+903 DNPDLSYHYAGWLKS
-918 LFGDEKVF
+918 LFGDKKVF

-948 VEHDVIP
+948 VEHDGIP
-955 AFDEDYFWRLD
+955 AFDENCFWRLD

-984 FRHFLVGYLDSAK
+984 FRHFLAGYLDSAK
-997 TSVRALWYR
+997 TSVRDLWYSE
-1006 DIPDDWA
+1006 IPDDWT

-1036 FWASAIGCKVTDYT
+1036 FWASAIGCKVTDHI
-1050 FKTRFWEDKVTRVEV
+1050 FKIGFCEDKVVRVEV

-1074 LSLWNNQDV
+1074 LNLWNNQDV

-1094 KTFRLYSES
+1094 KTFRLYAES
-1103 RVQSVERVPT
+1103 RVQSVEHVHA
-1113 KNTVYDIE
+1113 NTVVYDIE
-1121 VEGVHEFVAGG
+1121 VEDVHEYIAGG

-1230 RTPVTFTGCDINFE
+1230 RTREYEI
-1244 MFVYGFFLGDGSY
+1244 
-1257 YSKESKNKC
+1257 
-1266 SLCMFFCEK
+1266 
-1275 DHDAM
+1275 
-1280 MYIHDGLVVRGIPHS
+1280 
-1295 MRPCKD
+1295 
-1301 SLWVI
+1301 
-1306 ELAKEGS
+1306 
-1313 RRLSEMFPVENVKQS
+1313 
-1328 ERRVDFSYIH
+1328 
-1338 SKVDA
+1338 
-1343 FSVLAGVY
+1343 
-1351 QAEGEKYIR
+1351 
-1360 PDDGKMNSALNVT
+1360 
-1373 SYALVQS
+1373 
-1380 LQRLADYVGIRT
+1380 
-1392 KIHTIKIDQVKHP
+1392 
-1405 THHKQ
+1405 
-1410 WRLQFCVKS
+1410 
-1419 FRKYL
+1419 
-1424 DNSIPFRINTK
+1424 
-1435 KDVPKFLTDSLNSLP
+1435 
-1450 KDVWKVG
+1450 
-1457 EMAKFKALYHN
+1457 
-1468 KRYSLYSVM
+1468 
-1477 RLCEY
+1477 Y
-1482 SELPIEVFDYEQVV
+1482 SESII

-1537 TQNNVQCLEEDTS
+1537 TQNNVQ
-1550 VITSEGIKPI
+1550 
-1560 KQIKTGD
+1560 
-1567 LVWTGSEFAPCQQ
+1567 
-1580 LGSKTCSVLKISTDC
+1580 
-1595 GEVICSAE
+1595 
-1603 HLVLVSDTRHE
+1603 
-1614 IGEFRHAGDLKVG
+1614 
-1627 QFMKHV
+1627 
-1633 GKVLSSDDRY
+1633 
-1643 SPSRIERIESVGE
+1643 
-1656 AVCYDLFVPK
+1656 
-1666 FERFVANGFI
+1666 
-1676 VHNSTPKPHSL
+1676 STPKPHSL
-1687 MVKGRKATQEEIDKG
+1687 MVKGRKATQEEIDQG

-1798 ADRIT
+1798 ADHIT

-1849 WIGTQDAG
+1849 WIGTPDAG

-1949 FSVDRELSLGLRSL
+1949 FSVDRELSLGFRSL
-1963 EASNPCTSLFSLA
+1963 EASNPCTYLFSLA

-2040 RVDPSKSSLY
+2040 RVSKPKSSVY

-2072 TFGSVKQK
+2072 TFGSVKKK

-2126 ARKKAKCLSG
+2126 ARKKS
-2136 ETLVQTS
+2136 
-2143 YGVLTL
+2143 
-2149 RSLYDGWKSG
+2149 
-2159 TYREDLKIATPSG
+2159 KI
-2172 MHNVL
+2172 
-2177 DVMNNGTKDVLC
+2177 
-2189 LNMSNGDTL
+2189 
-2198 EATPDHLVRS
+2198 
-2208 GNKWVPVSSLNEGDC
+2208 
-2223 IDADICLSE
+2223 
-2232 VKVYPQIPLSF
+2232 
-2243 VSGCFIP
+2243 
-2250 LNRDLAYLFGA
+2250 
-2261 VLGDGTIQKKN
+2261 
-2272 VYYFSEDEELLSE
+2272 
-2285 IERIVKGLGFEPRR
+2285 
-2299 NLHRIGKNGKPFFR
+2299 
-2313 ISCGASR
+2313 
-2320 CREIFVGAGLVGDT
+2320 
-2334 GHKLLR
+2334 
-2340 VPDVVFKSPSE
+2340 
-2351 CRFSFLQGIFDTDG
+2351 
-2365 TVSKLGN
+2365 
-2372 ATSCGL
+2372 
-2378 CFCTSSQVF
+2378 
-2387 AKQCAMLCR
+2387 
-2396 SLGMMC
+2396 
-2402 LVSSDFN
+2402 
-2409 KTYNRT
+2409 
-2415 YYKVRIRA
+2415 
-2423 SSIRQFVSL
+2423 
-2432 GGFKCVHK
+2432 
-2440 QNTLMEWLDAGLCL
+2440 
-2454 KTYKKHYCIQ
+2454 
-2464 SISSGVREVFDVSVD
+2464 
-2479 SEEHAFLAN
+2479 
-2488 GLVVHNC
+2488 

-2675 TKEFT
+2675 TKEFI

-2688 VLKKRTGHVETESS
+2688 VLKKRTGHVETKSD
-2702 DNESLDVEESDD
+2702 DNEDLDVEESDD

>member
-21 EVEQREDW
+21 ELEPREDW

-175 DATTFQH
+175 EATTFQH

-190 YACLAEDTLVTTDQG
+190 YA
-205 HEKISEISV
+205 I
-214 GTLVDTSE
+214 
-222 GFKEVTA
+222 
-229 TYDNGIREVL
+229 
-239 EVSLDGNLIE
+239 
-249 CTPDH
+249 
-254 LLAVNT
+254 
-260 VLGPSYM
+260 
-267 RADELLPCASGYRG
+267 
-281 TGEIRELRSTKS
+281 
-293 VRREVFQD
+293 
-301 FHLMYYLLGLAWAD
+301 
-315 GWMNHE
+315 
-321 KNSLSFHSSVKEQE
+321 
-335 FFTDFAKRFG
+335 
-345 TASVR
+345 
-350 VRKDL
+350 
-355 RKSPSGSMVRGIDLT
+355 
-370 LISPHLEEFF
+370 
-380 IQHGYTCNKPSRVY
+380 
-394 KDIPDNYFSDF
+394 
-405 LRGLYDGDGSSNH
+405 
-418 HTMVFMCHEALK
+418 
-430 DVLVNDIHRLFGILP
+430 
-445 TKSYF
+445 
-450 RHNVWSV
+450 
-457 SYGHSSSFLLWKSLY
+457 
-472 STSSAFMQRKRD
+472 
-484 NAVCGKKR
+484 
-492 FLRVK
+492 
-497 DSSGVERVFHS
+497 
-508 VSEAAKFYHVCVSSL
+508 
-523 SHVAVGDR
+523 
-531 CHHKGICASYDTD
+531 
-544 FQSLLEIPEDIRCV
+544 
-558 VKPVGNRHVYDLQV
+558 
-572 KDVHNFRLANG
+572 
-583 IISHNC
+583 

-679 FGVDTGIRTPTG
+679 FGVDTGVRTPTG

-739 IKAAEDSDTFPIRF
+739 IKAAEDADTFPIRF

-811 ILKNGM
+811 TLKNGM

-833 LEKVEYSGMTK
+833 LEKVAYSGMTK

-859 PVVINHTNASLSCQ
+859 PVVINHAHASLSCS
-873 DSWRSSLARTMG
+873 DPWKSSLARIVG
-885 YFYGHGRM
+885 YFYGKGKM
-893 TDGEMMSLIF
+893 TDGILMSLCF
-903 DNPDLSYHYAGWMKS
+903 DNKDLAYHYYGWMKS
-918 LFGDEKVF
+918 LFGDKKVSR
-926 PYDLGKG
+926 YDVDKG

-948 VEHDVIP
+948 AEHDVIP
-955 AFDEDYFWRLD
+955 TVEEDCLGNLKMN
-966 PVSTYIEEAYR
+966 PVSTYTKVADR
-977 ISRMPDT
+977 LSRMPDT
-984 FRHFLVGYLDSAK
+984 FRHFLAGYLDSAK
-997 TSVRALWYR
+997 TSARELGYKE
-1006 DIPDDWA
+1006 IPENWDD
-1013 DGVTKDRV
+1013 GITTDRV
-1021 VFVIPSSCKD
+1021 TFVIPSVCKD

-1036 FWASAIGCKVTDYT
+1036 FWASAIACKVTDHT
-1050 FKTRFWEDKVTRVEV
+1050 FKTWFGEGKVTRVEV

-1094 KTFRLYSES
+1094 NTFRLYTES
-1103 RVQSVERVPT
+1103 LVQSVEHVHA
-1113 KNTVYDIE
+1113 NTVVYDIE
-1121 VEGVHEFVAGG
+1121 VEDVHEYVAGG

-1168 EVSPNKFAKAK
+1168 EVSQNKFAKAK

-1230 RTPVTFTGCDINFE
+1230 RTREYEI
-1244 MFVYGFFLGDGSY
+1244 
-1257 YSKESKNKC
+1257 
-1266 SLCMFFCEK
+1266 
-1275 DHDAM
+1275 
-1280 MYIHDGLVVRGIPHS
+1280 
-1295 MRPCKD
+1295 
-1301 SLWVI
+1301 
-1306 ELAKEGS
+1306 
-1313 RRLSEMFPVENVKQS
+1313 
-1328 ERRVDFSYIH
+1328 
-1338 SKVDA
+1338 
-1343 FSVLAGVY
+1343 
-1351 QAEGEKYIR
+1351 
-1360 PDDGKMNSALNVT
+1360 
-1373 SYALVQS
+1373 
-1380 LQRLADYVGIRT
+1380 
-1392 KIHTIKIDQVKHP
+1392 
-1405 THHKQ
+1405 
-1410 WRLQFCVKS
+1410 
-1419 FRKYL
+1419 
-1424 DNSIPFRINTK
+1424 
-1435 KDVPKFLTDSLNSLP
+1435 
-1450 KDVWKVG
+1450 
-1457 EMAKFKALYHN
+1457 
-1468 KRYSLYSVM
+1468 
-1477 RLCEY
+1477 Y
-1482 SELPIEVFDYEQVV
+1482 SESII

-1537 TQNNVQCLEEDTS
+1537 TQNNVQ
-1550 VITSEGIKPI
+1550 
-1560 KQIKTGD
+1560 
-1567 LVWTGSEFAPCQQ
+1567 
-1580 LGSKTCSVLKISTDC
+1580 
-1595 GEVICSAE
+1595 
-1603 HLVLVSDTRHE
+1603 
-1614 IGEFRHAGDLKVG
+1614 
-1627 QFMKHV
+1627 
-1633 GKVLSSDDRY
+1633 
-1643 SPSRIERIESVGE
+1643 
-1656 AVCYDLFVPK
+1656 
-1666 FERFVANGFI
+1666 
-1676 VHNSTPKPHSL
+1676 STPKPHSL
-1687 MVKGRKATQEEIDKG
+1687 MVKGRKATQEEINQG

-1783 SPDTEFLVLDRGWMT
+1783 SPDTEFLVLDHGWMT

-1849 WIGTQDAG
+1849 WIGTPDAG

-1939 LHSGDFSSTE
+1939 LHSGDFSSTK
-1949 FSVDRELSLGLRSL
+1949 FSVDRELSLGFRSL
-1963 EASNPCTSLFSLA
+1963 EAFNPCTHLFSLA
-1976 KTKYKDEPIFL
+1976 KTEYKDEPIFL

-2040 RVDPSKSSLY
+2040 RVDSSKSSVY

-2060 SDVSSLPKSLGS
+2060 SDMSSLPKSLGS

-2172 MHNVL
+2172 MHHVL

-2372 ATSCGL
+2372 VSSCGL

-2387 AKQCAMLCR
+2387 AQQCAMLCR

-2402 LVSSDFN
+2402 RVSSDFN

-2415 YYKVRIRA
+2415 YYKVRIR
-2423 SSIRQFVSL
+2423 SSSVRQFVSL

-2564 YFQSGDKAQIAFAER
+2564 YFQSGDRAQVAFAER

>member
-1 MSIDSSSKAALHK
+1 MSIDSSTKAALHK

-21 EVEQREDW
+21 EVEPREDW

-190 YACLAEDTLVTTDQG
+190 YACLDENELIMMGDMST
-205 HEKISEISV
+205 KRICEIEV
-214 GTLVDTSE
+214 GDMVCTPN
-222 GFKEVTA
+222 GPRKVTA
-229 TYDNGIREVL
+229 VYNNGIRECYRLVWN
-239 EVSLDGNLIE
+239 DGSATIATGNHKFLFHGK
-249 CTPDH
+249 D
-254 LLAVNT
+254 
-260 VLGPSYM
+260 
-267 RADELLPCASGYRG
+267 
-281 TGEIRELRSTKS
+281 TGEEVWQS
-293 VRREVFQD
+293 VEEVF
-301 FHLMYYLLGLAWAD
+301 
-315 GWMNHE
+315 
-321 KNSLSFHSSVKEQE
+321 SLYQKDQRSSLN
-335 FFTDFAKRFG
+335 A
-345 TASVR
+345 VR
-350 VRKDL
+350 ITPEGK
-355 RKSPSGSMVRGIDLT
+355 
-370 LISPHLEEFF
+370 H
-380 IQHGYTCNKPSRVY
+380 
-394 KDIPDNYFSDF
+394 SDF
-405 LRGLYDGDGSSNH
+405 LLCGVS
-418 HTMVFMCHEALK
+418 K
-430 DVLVNDIHRLFGILP
+430 
-445 TKSYF
+445 F
-450 RHNVWSV
+450 RTCN
-457 SYGHSSSFLLWKSLY
+457 
-472 STSSAFMQRKRD
+472 
-484 NAVCGKKR
+484 
-492 FLRVK
+492 
-497 DSSGVERVFHS
+497 
-508 VSEAAKFYHVCVSSL
+508 
-523 SHVAVGDR
+523 
-531 CHHKGICASYDTD
+531 
-544 FQSLLEIPEDIRCV
+544 
-558 VKPVGNRHVYDLQV
+558 VYDIQV
-572 KDVHNFRLANG
+572 EEVHCFVMTNG
-583 IISHNC
+583 VVSHNC
-589 TDALGTYHL
+589 TDALGTYNL

-665 VNSPAQFGKIMLER
+665 VNSPSQFGKIMLER

-697 KTLEAW
+697 KTLEGW
-703 MVKHGSKASPEVKDF
+703 MVKHGSKASPEVKEF

-739 IKAAEDSDTFPIRF
+739 IKAAEDSETFPIRF
-753 SYKFQSVPCLTENNT
+753 SYKFQSVPCLTENNK
-768 VLTKSRGF
+768 VLTKSSGF
-776 VSIKDVQSDDMIWTA
+776 VSIKDVKSEDMIWTA

-833 LEKVEYSGMTK
+833 LEKVAYSGMTK
-844 DDVEWAG
+844 EDVEWAG
-851 IQDLKPDE
+851 IQDLKPGE
-859 PVVINHTNASLSCQ
+859 PVVINHAPASLSCQ
-873 DSWRSSLARTMG
+873 DSWKSSLARIMG
-885 YFYGHGRM
+885 YFYGHGIM
-893 TDGEMMSLIF
+893 TDGAMMTLIF
-903 DNPDLSYHYAGWMKS
+903 DNPDLSYHYDGWMES
-918 LFGDEKVF
+918 LFGDAKVF
-926 PYDLGKG
+926 QYDLGNG
-933 KVEYSITRQTLAKFL
+933 KVEYSITRHTLAKFL

-955 AFDEDYFWRLD
+955 AFDADCFWSLD

-984 FRHFLVGYLDSAK
+984 FRHFLAGYLDSAK
-997 TSVRALWYR
+997 TSVRDLGYS
-1006 DIPDDWA
+1006 DIPDDWTE
-1013 DGVTKDRV
+1013 GVTKDRV
-1021 VFVIPSSCKD
+1021 IFVIPSSCKD

-1036 FWASAIGCKVTDYT
+1036 FWASAIGCKVTDHT
-1050 FKTRFWEDKVTRVEV
+1050 FKTLFGEDKVTRVEV
-1065 SDPYSLSNL
+1065 YDPYSLSNL
-1074 LSLWNNQDV
+1074 LNLWDNTDV
-1083 GLARFSCVELP
+1083 GLIRFSCVEFP
-1094 KTFRLYSES
+1094 KAFRLYSES
-1103 RVQSVERVPT
+1103 MVQSVEHLHT
-1113 KNTVYDIE
+1113 KSTVYDIE
-1121 VEGVHEFVAGG
+1121 VEDVHEYVAGG

-1142 CLSHDALV
+1142 
-1150 HTRQGLVPI
+1150 
-1159 VDITEEHDI
+1159 
-1168 EVSPNKFAKAK
+1168 
-1179 LVHTGEQDFVK
+1179 
-1190 IVMSSGKK
+1190 
-1198 IECTTDHRF
+1198 
-1207 LCPSDEGFVW
+1207 
-1217 RYARD
+1217 
-1222 LKVSDMLC
+1222 
-1230 RTPVTFTGCDINFE
+1230 
-1244 MFVYGFFLGDGSY
+1244 
-1257 YSKESKNKC
+1257 
-1266 SLCMFFCEK
+1266 
-1275 DHDAM
+1275 
-1280 MYIHDGLVVRGIPHS
+1280 
-1295 MRPCKD
+1295 
-1301 SLWVI
+1301 
-1306 ELAKEGS
+1306 
-1313 RRLSEMFPVENVKQS
+1313 
-1328 ERRVDFSYIH
+1328 
-1338 SKVDA
+1338 
-1343 FSVLAGVY
+1343 
-1351 QAEGEKYIR
+1351 
-1360 PDDGKMNSALNVT
+1360 
-1373 SYALVQS
+1373 
-1380 LQRLADYVGIRT
+1380 
-1392 KIHTIKIDQVKHP
+1392 
-1405 THHKQ
+1405 
-1410 WRLQFCVKS
+1410 
-1419 FRKYL
+1419 
-1424 DNSIPFRINTK
+1424 
-1435 KDVPKFLTDSLNSLP
+1435 
-1450 KDVWKVG
+1450 
-1457 EMAKFKALYHN
+1457 
-1468 KRYSLYSVM
+1468 
-1477 RLCEY
+1477 
-1482 SELPIEVFDYEQVV
+1482 
-1496 SIEPC
+1496 
-1501 GKKEAYTLAVDDPLH
+1501 
-1516 RYIAEGF
+1516 
-1523 IHHNCGGDKKNSFF
+1523 CGGDKKNSFF

-1550 VITSEGIKPI
+1550 VLTSEGIKPI
-1560 KQIKTGD
+1560 KQVKTGD

-1580 LGSKTCSVLKISTDC
+1580 LGSRKKICEPICTYFGSITASLEHKFLTLNLDSFDLEFNILANVISQGLPVVRNVQDGGFTFRELIENEKFKDSMLFRPELSEDIVEC
-1595 GEVICSAE
+1595 LSEKFRDVRFDMVKSAKYFWHPNIIPPEVT
-1603 HLVLVSDTRHE
+1603 V
-1614 IGEFRHAGDLKVG
+1614 
-1627 QFMKHV
+1627 
-1633 GKVLSSDDRY
+1633 
-1643 SPSRIERIESVGE
+1643 
-1656 AVCYDLFVPK
+1656 YDLFVPRY
-1666 FERFVANGFI
+1666 ERFVANGFI

-1687 MVKGRKATQEEIDKG
+1687 MVKGRKATQEEINQG

-1783 SPDTEFLVLDRGWMT
+1783 SPDTEFLVLDHGWMT

-1803 KGMKIAYYDPMDD
+1803 EGMKIAYYDPMDD

-1823 GERYSHEASEVYMH
+1823 GERYSHEASEVYTH

-1862 ASELKSQGNPKQK
+1862 ASELKSQGNPKQT
-1875 FRMKTAVGQRK
+1875 FRMKTAVGHRK
-1886 SFQSIESHF
+1886 PFQSIESHF
-1895 GRKLG
+1895 GRKFG

-1949 FSVDRELSLGLRSL
+1949 FSVDRELSLELRSL
-1963 EASNPCTSLFSLA
+1963 EASNPCTYLVSLA

-2040 RVDPSKSSLY
+2040 RVSKPKSSVY

-2060 SDVSSLPKSLGS
+2060 SDVLSLPKSLGS

-2126 ARKKAKCLSG
+2126 ARKKS
-2136 ETLVQTS
+2136 
-2143 YGVLTL
+2143 
-2149 RSLYDGWKSG
+2149 
-2159 TYREDLKIATPSG
+2159 KI
-2172 MHNVL
+2172 
-2177 DVMNNGTKDVLC
+2177 
-2189 LNMSNGDTL
+2189 
-2198 EATPDHLVRS
+2198 
-2208 GNKWVPVSSLNEGDC
+2208 
-2223 IDADICLSE
+2223 
-2232 VKVYPQIPLSF
+2232 
-2243 VSGCFIP
+2243 
-2250 LNRDLAYLFGA
+2250 
-2261 VLGDGTIQKKN
+2261 
-2272 VYYFSEDEELLSE
+2272 
-2285 IERIVKGLGFEPRR
+2285 
-2299 NLHRIGKNGKPFFR
+2299 
-2313 ISCGASR
+2313 
-2320 CREIFVGAGLVGDT
+2320 
-2334 GHKLLR
+2334 
-2340 VPDVVFKSPSE
+2340 
-2351 CRFSFLQGIFDTDG
+2351 
-2365 TVSKLGN
+2365 
-2372 ATSCGL
+2372 
-2378 CFCTSSQVF
+2378 
-2387 AKQCAMLCR
+2387 
-2396 SLGMMC
+2396 
-2402 LVSSDFN
+2402 
-2409 KTYNRT
+2409 
-2415 YYKVRIRA
+2415 
-2423 SSIRQFVSL
+2423 
-2432 GGFKCVHK
+2432 
-2440 QNTLMEWLDAGLCL
+2440 
-2454 KTYKKHYCIQ
+2454 
-2464 SISSGVREVFDVSVD
+2464 
-2479 SEEHAFLAN
+2479 
-2488 GLVVHNC
+2488 

-2517 LDECRQFLA
+2517 LDECRQFLS

-2538 QAENVSYAREHGT
+2538 QAENVAYAREHGT

-2564 YFQSGDKAQIAFAER
+2564 YFQSGDRAQIAFAER

-2680 PEWEESSE
+2680 PEWEESGE
-2688 VLKKRTGHVETESS
+2688 VLKKRTGHVETKPS
-2702 DNESLDVEESDD
+2702 DNDVLDVEECED

>member
-190 YACLAEDTLVTTDQG
+190 YACLDEHELVMMGDRSTKRIC
-205 HEKISEISV
+205 EVEV
-214 GTLVDTSE
+214 GDMVCTPK
-222 GFKEVTA
+222 GPRKVTA
-229 TYDNGIREVL
+229 VYNNGIRECY
-239 EVSLDGNLIE
+239 SLVWNDGSATTATGNHKFLFH
-249 CTPDH
+249 DK
-254 LLAVNT
+254 
-260 VLGPSYM
+260 
-267 RADELLPCASGYRG
+267 D
-281 TGEIRELRSTKS
+281 TGEEVWRSVDEVYSLYQKDHRS
-293 VRREVFQD
+293 SLEAVRITPKGK
-301 FHLMYYLLGLAWAD
+301 H
-315 GWMNHE
+315 
-321 KNSLSFHSSVKEQE
+321 
-335 FFTDFAKRFG
+335 
-345 TASVR
+345 
-350 VRKDL
+350 
-355 RKSPSGSMVRGIDLT
+355 I
-370 LISPHLEEFF
+370 
-380 IQHGYTCNKPSRVY
+380 
-394 KDIPDNYFSDF
+394 DF
-405 LRGLYDGDGSSNH
+405 LLCGVS
-418 HTMVFMCHEALK
+418 K
-430 DVLVNDIHRLFGILP
+430 
-445 TKSYF
+445 F
-450 RHNVWSV
+450 R
-457 SYGHSSSFLLWKSLY
+457 
-472 STSSAFMQRKRD
+472 
-484 NAVCGKKR
+484 
-492 FLRVK
+492 
-497 DSSGVERVFHS
+497 
-508 VSEAAKFYHVCVSSL
+508 
-523 SHVAVGDR
+523 
-531 CHHKGICASYDTD
+531 
-544 FQSLLEIPEDIRCV
+544 PCV
-558 VKPVGNRHVYDLQV
+558 VYDIQV
-572 KDVHNFRLANG
+572 EEVHCFVMANG

-626 ENTPQRLDLEYLKS
+626 ENTPQRLNLEYLKS

-811 ILKNGM
+811 TLKNGM

-833 LEKVEYSGMTK
+833 LEKVAYSGMTK

-859 PVVINHTNASLSCQ
+859 PVVINHAHASLSCQ
-873 DSWRSSLARTMG
+873 DSWKSSLARIMG

-903 DNPDLSYHYAGWMKS
+903 DNPDLSYHYAGWLKS
-918 LFGDEKVF
+918 LFGDKKVF

-955 AFDEDYFWRLD
+955 AFEEDRLGNLKVS

-997 TSVRALWYR
+997 TSVRDLWYR

-1036 FWASAIGCKVTDYT
+1036 FWASAIDCKVTDHT
-1050 FKTRFWEDKVTRVEV
+1050 FKTWFGEGKVTRVEV

-1094 KTFRLYSES
+1094 NTFRLYSES
-1103 RVQSVERVPT
+1103 RVQSVERVSA

-1121 VEGVHEFVAGG
+1121 VEDVHEFVAGG

-1230 RTPVTFTGCDINFE
+1230 RTREYEI
-1244 MFVYGFFLGDGSY
+1244 
-1257 YSKESKNKC
+1257 
-1266 SLCMFFCEK
+1266 
-1275 DHDAM
+1275 
-1280 MYIHDGLVVRGIPHS
+1280 
-1295 MRPCKD
+1295 
-1301 SLWVI
+1301 
-1306 ELAKEGS
+1306 
-1313 RRLSEMFPVENVKQS
+1313 
-1328 ERRVDFSYIH
+1328 
-1338 SKVDA
+1338 
-1343 FSVLAGVY
+1343 
-1351 QAEGEKYIR
+1351 
-1360 PDDGKMNSALNVT
+1360 
-1373 SYALVQS
+1373 
-1380 LQRLADYVGIRT
+1380 
-1392 KIHTIKIDQVKHP
+1392 
-1405 THHKQ
+1405 
-1410 WRLQFCVKS
+1410 
-1419 FRKYL
+1419 
-1424 DNSIPFRINTK
+1424 
-1435 KDVPKFLTDSLNSLP
+1435 
-1450 KDVWKVG
+1450 
-1457 EMAKFKALYHN
+1457 
-1468 KRYSLYSVM
+1468 
-1477 RLCEY
+1477 Y
-1482 SELPIEVFDYEQVV
+1482 SESII

-1560 KQIKTGD
+1560 KQVNTGD
-1567 LVWTGSEFAPCQQ
+1567 LVWTGAEFASCQQ

-1595 GEVICSAE
+1595 GEVVCSAE
-1603 HLVLVSDTRHE
+1603 HLVLASDSRHG

-1627 QFMKHV
+1627 QFVKHV
-1633 GKVLSSDDRY
+1633 GKVLSSDEIQSKFSYGNVYNPKGGVPRKEIHVDKILHDFWFSLGFFLGDGNFLRDKTGGYRGIAISVGHQDVDNIPRIQAGFKEVGIDTCIRTLKKKECFDVTSVYTKSQNLTDLFLDLDFGTNAFTKKVPSVVFRLGDKQRSLFLRGLFSSDGCCNTGVSYTSVSYTLVSEVRKLLWTFGISSRISPRKDTEAYTLYVHDKEKFFEYVGFEGERRKSNVRNKSEFRLDDDGY
-1643 SPSRIERIESVGE
+1643 SPARIERIESVGE
-1656 AVCYDLFVPK
+1656 AICYDLFVPK

-1687 MVKGRKATQEEIDKG
+1687 MVKGRKATQEEINQG

-1823 GERYSHEASEVYMH
+1823 GERYSHEAAEVYMH

-2126 ARKKAKCLSG
+2126 ARKKAKCVAGDTILHTAEDHTIAIRDLVSV
-2136 ETLVQTS
+2136 ETLKNAVIGEPVELPEPKTRISTPDGWSPVTHWISNGKKDTLKLIIERQ
-2143 YGVLTL
+2143 LTL
-2149 RSLYDGWKSG
+2149 
-2159 TYREDLKIATPSG
+2159 E
-2172 MHNVL
+2172 V
-2177 DVMNNGTKDVLC
+2177 
-2189 LNMSNGDTL
+2189 
-2198 EATPDHLVRS
+2198 TPDHLVGKYDPDASDDLSKKYKLVRAD
-2208 GNKWVPVSSLNEGDC
+2208 SLSVGH
-2223 IDADICLSE
+2223 
-2232 VKVYPQIPLSF
+2232 Y
-2243 VSGCFIP
+2243 
-2250 LNRDLAYLFGA
+2250 
-2261 VLGDGTIQKKN
+2261 VLWDYCPMRITDIQK
-2272 VYYFSEDEELLSE
+2272 
-2285 IERIVKGLGFEPRR
+2285 G
-2299 NLHRIGKNGKPFFR
+2299 
-2313 ISCGASR
+2313 
-2320 CREIFVGAGLVGDT
+2320 
-2334 GHKLLR
+2334 
-2340 VPDVVFKSPSE
+2340 
-2351 CRFSFLQGIFDTDG
+2351 
-2365 TVSKLGN
+2365 
-2372 ATSCGL
+2372 
-2378 CFCTSSQVF
+2378 
-2387 AKQCAMLCR
+2387 
-2396 SLGMMC
+2396 
-2402 LVSSDFN
+2402 SSDVYDITVDN
-2409 KTYNRT
+2409 
-2415 YYKVRIRA
+2415 A
-2423 SSIRQFVSL
+2423 SHTF
-2432 GGFKCVHK
+2432 H
-2440 QNTLMEWLDAGLCL
+2440 
-2454 KTYKKHYCIQ
+2454 
-2464 SISSGVREVFDVSVD
+2464 
-2479 SEEHAFLAN
+2479 AN
-2488 GLVVHNC
+2488 GVVVHNC

-2505 AQGFNSSFPEMS
+2505 AQGFNNSFPDMT

-2538 QAENVSYAREHGT
+2538 QAENVAYAREHGT

-2564 YFQSGDKAQIAFAER
+2564 YFQSGDRAQVAFAER

-2675 TKEFT
+2675 TKEFI

>member
-21 EVEQREDW
+21 ELEPREDW

-175 DATTFQH
+175 EATTFQH

-190 YACLAEDTLVTTDQG
+190 YA
-205 HEKISEISV
+205 I
-214 GTLVDTSE
+214 
-222 GFKEVTA
+222 
-229 TYDNGIREVL
+229 
-239 EVSLDGNLIE
+239 
-249 CTPDH
+249 
-254 LLAVNT
+254 
-260 VLGPSYM
+260 
-267 RADELLPCASGYRG
+267 
-281 TGEIRELRSTKS
+281 
-293 VRREVFQD
+293 
-301 FHLMYYLLGLAWAD
+301 
-315 GWMNHE
+315 
-321 KNSLSFHSSVKEQE
+321 
-335 FFTDFAKRFG
+335 
-345 TASVR
+345 
-350 VRKDL
+350 
-355 RKSPSGSMVRGIDLT
+355 
-370 LISPHLEEFF
+370 
-380 IQHGYTCNKPSRVY
+380 
-394 KDIPDNYFSDF
+394 
-405 LRGLYDGDGSSNH
+405 
-418 HTMVFMCHEALK
+418 
-430 DVLVNDIHRLFGILP
+430 
-445 TKSYF
+445 
-450 RHNVWSV
+450 
-457 SYGHSSSFLLWKSLY
+457 
-472 STSSAFMQRKRD
+472 
-484 NAVCGKKR
+484 
-492 FLRVK
+492 
-497 DSSGVERVFHS
+497 
-508 VSEAAKFYHVCVSSL
+508 
-523 SHVAVGDR
+523 
-531 CHHKGICASYDTD
+531 
-544 FQSLLEIPEDIRCV
+544 
-558 VKPVGNRHVYDLQV
+558 
-572 KDVHNFRLANG
+572 
-583 IISHNC
+583 

-679 FGVDTGIRTPTG
+679 FGVDTGVRTPTG

-739 IKAAEDSDTFPIRF
+739 IKAAEDADTFPIRF

-791 WGYKRVLWNHSHE
+791 WGYKRVLWNHSHD

-811 ILKNGM
+811 TLKNGM

-833 LEKVEYSGMTK
+833 LEKVAYSGMTK

-859 PVVINHTNASLSCQ
+859 PVVINHAHASLSCS
-873 DSWRSSLARTMG
+873 DPWKSSLARIVG
-885 YFYGHGRM
+885 YFYGKGKM
-893 TDGEMMSLIF
+893 TDGILMSLCF
-903 DNPDLSYHYAGWMKS
+903 DNKDLAYHYYGWMKS
-918 LFGDEKVF
+918 LFGDKKVSR
-926 PYDLGKG
+926 YDVDKG

-948 VEHDVIP
+948 AEHEVIP
-955 AFDEDYFWRLD
+955 TVEEDRFGNLKMN
-966 PVSTYIEEAYR
+966 PVSTYTKVADR
-977 ISRMPDT
+977 LSRMPDT
-984 FRHFLVGYLDSAK
+984 FRHFLAGYLDSAK
-997 TSVRALWYR
+997 TSARELGYKE
-1006 DIPDDWA
+1006 IPENWDD
-1013 DGVTKDRV
+1013 GITTDRV
-1021 VFVIPSSCKD
+1021 VFVIPSVCKD

-1036 FWASAIGCKVTDYT
+1036 FWASAIACKVTDHT
-1050 FKTRFWEDKVTRVEV
+1050 FKTWFGEGKVTRVEV

-1094 KTFRLYSES
+1094 NTFRLYTES
-1103 RVQSVERVPT
+1103 LVQSVERVHA
-1113 KNTVYDIE
+1113 NTVVYDIE
-1121 VEGVHEFVAGG
+1121 VEDVHEYVAGG

-1230 RTPVTFTGCDINFE
+1230 RTREYEI
-1244 MFVYGFFLGDGSY
+1244 
-1257 YSKESKNKC
+1257 
-1266 SLCMFFCEK
+1266 
-1275 DHDAM
+1275 
-1280 MYIHDGLVVRGIPHS
+1280 
-1295 MRPCKD
+1295 
-1301 SLWVI
+1301 
-1306 ELAKEGS
+1306 
-1313 RRLSEMFPVENVKQS
+1313 
-1328 ERRVDFSYIH
+1328 
-1338 SKVDA
+1338 
-1343 FSVLAGVY
+1343 
-1351 QAEGEKYIR
+1351 
-1360 PDDGKMNSALNVT
+1360 
-1373 SYALVQS
+1373 
-1380 LQRLADYVGIRT
+1380 
-1392 KIHTIKIDQVKHP
+1392 
-1405 THHKQ
+1405 
-1410 WRLQFCVKS
+1410 
-1419 FRKYL
+1419 
-1424 DNSIPFRINTK
+1424 
-1435 KDVPKFLTDSLNSLP
+1435 
-1450 KDVWKVG
+1450 
-1457 EMAKFKALYHN
+1457 
-1468 KRYSLYSVM
+1468 
-1477 RLCEY
+1477 Y
-1482 SELPIEVFDYEQVV
+1482 SESII

-1537 TQNNVQCLEEDTS
+1537 TQNNVQ
-1550 VITSEGIKPI
+1550 
-1560 KQIKTGD
+1560 
-1567 LVWTGSEFAPCQQ
+1567 
-1580 LGSKTCSVLKISTDC
+1580 
-1595 GEVICSAE
+1595 
-1603 HLVLVSDTRHE
+1603 
-1614 IGEFRHAGDLKVG
+1614 
-1627 QFMKHV
+1627 
-1633 GKVLSSDDRY
+1633 
-1643 SPSRIERIESVGE
+1643 
-1656 AVCYDLFVPK
+1656 
-1666 FERFVANGFI
+1666 
-1676 VHNSTPKPHSL
+1676 STPKPHSL
-1687 MVKGRKATQEEIDKG
+1687 MVKGRKATQEEINQG

-1783 SPDTEFLVLDRGWMT
+1783 SPDTEFLVLDHGWMT

-1849 WIGTQDAG
+1849 WIGTPDAG

-1939 LHSGDFSSTE
+1939 LHSGDFSSTK
-1949 FSVDRELSLGLRSL
+1949 FSVDRELSLGFRSL
-1963 EASNPCTSLFSLA
+1963 EAFNPCTHLFSLA
-1976 KTKYKDEPIFL
+1976 KTEYKDEPIFL

-2040 RVDPSKSSLY
+2040 RVDSSKSSVY

-2060 SDVSSLPKSLGS
+2060 SDMSSLPKSLGS

-2172 MHNVL
+2172 MHHVL

-2320 CREIFVGAGLVGDT
+2320 CREIFVGADLVGDT

-2372 ATSCGL
+2372 VSSCGL

-2387 AKQCAMLCR
+2387 AQQCAMLCR

-2402 LVSSDFN
+2402 RVSSDFN

-2415 YYKVRIRA
+2415 YYKVRIR
-2423 SSIRQFVSL
+2423 SSSVRQFVSL

-2564 YFQSGDKAQIAFAER
+2564 YFQSGDRAQVAFAER

>member
-21 EVEQREDW
+21 EVEPREDW

-76 FDGKTGY
+76 FDGLTGY

-155 KASERRFLG
+155 KVSERRFLG

-175 DATTFQH
+175 EATTFQH

-190 YACLAEDTLVTTDQG
+190 YA
-205 HEKISEISV
+205 
-214 GTLVDTSE
+214 
-222 GFKEVTA
+222 
-229 TYDNGIREVL
+229 
-239 EVSLDGNLIE
+239 
-249 CTPDH
+249 
-254 LLAVNT
+254 
-260 VLGPSYM
+260 
-267 RADELLPCASGYRG
+267 
-281 TGEIRELRSTKS
+281 
-293 VRREVFQD
+293 
-301 FHLMYYLLGLAWAD
+301 
-315 GWMNHE
+315 
-321 KNSLSFHSSVKEQE
+321 
-335 FFTDFAKRFG
+335 
-345 TASVR
+345 
-350 VRKDL
+350 
-355 RKSPSGSMVRGIDLT
+355 
-370 LISPHLEEFF
+370 
-380 IQHGYTCNKPSRVY
+380 
-394 KDIPDNYFSDF
+394 
-405 LRGLYDGDGSSNH
+405 
-418 HTMVFMCHEALK
+418 
-430 DVLVNDIHRLFGILP
+430 
-445 TKSYF
+445 
-450 RHNVWSV
+450 
-457 SYGHSSSFLLWKSLY
+457 
-472 STSSAFMQRKRD
+472 
-484 NAVCGKKR
+484 
-492 FLRVK
+492 
-497 DSSGVERVFHS
+497 
-508 VSEAAKFYHVCVSSL
+508 
-523 SHVAVGDR
+523 
-531 CHHKGICASYDTD
+531 
-544 FQSLLEIPEDIRCV
+544 
-558 VKPVGNRHVYDLQV
+558 
-572 KDVHNFRLANG
+572 
-583 IISHNC
+583 C

-679 FGVDTGIRTPTG
+679 FGVDTGVRTPTG

-739 IKAAEDSDTFPIRF
+739 IKAAEDADTFPIRF

-811 ILKNGM
+811 TLKNGM

-833 LEKVEYSGMTK
+833 LEKVAYSGMTK

-851 IQDLKPDE
+851 IQDLKLDE
-859 PVVINHTNASLSCQ
+859 PVVINHTHASLSCQ
-873 DSWRSSLARTMG
+873 DSWKSSLARIMG

-893 TDGEMMSLIF
+893 TDGVLMSLCF
-903 DNPDLSYHYAGWMKS
+903 DNKDLAYHYYGWMKS
-918 LFGDEKVF
+918 LFGDKKVSR
-926 PYDLGKG
+926 YDVDKG

-948 VEHDVIP
+948 SEHDVIP
-955 AFDEDYFWRLD
+955 TVEEDCFGNLKVS
-966 PVSTYIEEAYR
+966 PVSTYTKVVDR
-977 ISRMPDT
+977 LSRMPDT
-984 FRHFLVGYLDSAK
+984 FRHFLAGYLDSAK
-997 TSVRALWYR
+997 TSVRELGYKE
-1006 DIPDDWA
+1006 IPDDWE
-1013 DGVTKDRV
+1013 DGITKDRV
-1021 VFVIPSSCKD
+1021 TFVIPSACKD

-1036 FWASAIGCKVTDYT
+1036 FWASAIDCKVTNHT
-1050 FKTRFWEDKVTRVEV
+1050 FKTWFGEGKVTRVEV

-1074 LSLWNNQDV
+1074 LSLWNNIDV
-1083 GLARFSCVELP
+1083 GLARFSCVKLP
-1094 KTFRLYSES
+1094 KTFRLYTES
-1103 RVQSVERVPT
+1103 MVQSVDHVHA
-1113 KNTVYDIE
+1113 NTVVYDIE
-1121 VEGVHEFVAGG
+1121 VEDVHEYIAGG

-1142 CLSHDALV
+1142 
-1150 HTRQGLVPI
+1150 
-1159 VDITEEHDI
+1159 
-1168 EVSPNKFAKAK
+1168 
-1179 LVHTGEQDFVK
+1179 
-1190 IVMSSGKK
+1190 
-1198 IECTTDHRF
+1198 
-1207 LCPSDEGFVW
+1207 
-1217 RYARD
+1217 
-1222 LKVSDMLC
+1222 
-1230 RTPVTFTGCDINFE
+1230 
-1244 MFVYGFFLGDGSY
+1244 
-1257 YSKESKNKC
+1257 
-1266 SLCMFFCEK
+1266 
-1275 DHDAM
+1275 
-1280 MYIHDGLVVRGIPHS
+1280 
-1295 MRPCKD
+1295 
-1301 SLWVI
+1301 
-1306 ELAKEGS
+1306 
-1313 RRLSEMFPVENVKQS
+1313 
-1328 ERRVDFSYIH
+1328 
-1338 SKVDA
+1338 
-1343 FSVLAGVY
+1343 
-1351 QAEGEKYIR
+1351 
-1360 PDDGKMNSALNVT
+1360 
-1373 SYALVQS
+1373 
-1380 LQRLADYVGIRT
+1380 
-1392 KIHTIKIDQVKHP
+1392 
-1405 THHKQ
+1405 
-1410 WRLQFCVKS
+1410 
-1419 FRKYL
+1419 
-1424 DNSIPFRINTK
+1424 
-1435 KDVPKFLTDSLNSLP
+1435 
-1450 KDVWKVG
+1450 
-1457 EMAKFKALYHN
+1457 
-1468 KRYSLYSVM
+1468 
-1477 RLCEY
+1477 
-1482 SELPIEVFDYEQVV
+1482 
-1496 SIEPC
+1496 
-1501 GKKEAYTLAVDDPLH
+1501 
-1516 RYIAEGF
+1516 
-1523 IHHNCGGDKKNSFF
+1523 CGGDKKNSFF
-1537 TQNNVQCLEEDTS
+1537 TQNNVQ
-1550 VITSEGIKPI
+1550 
-1560 KQIKTGD
+1560 
-1567 LVWTGSEFAPCQQ
+1567 
-1580 LGSKTCSVLKISTDC
+1580 
-1595 GEVICSAE
+1595 
-1603 HLVLVSDTRHE
+1603 
-1614 IGEFRHAGDLKVG
+1614 
-1627 QFMKHV
+1627 
-1633 GKVLSSDDRY
+1633 
-1643 SPSRIERIESVGE
+1643 
-1656 AVCYDLFVPK
+1656 
-1666 FERFVANGFI
+1666 
-1676 VHNSTPKPHSL
+1676 STPKPHSL
-1687 MVKGRKATQEEIDKG
+1687 MVKGRKATQEEINQG

-1783 SPDTEFLVLDRGWMT
+1783 SPNTEFLVLDHGWMT

-1823 GERYSHEASEVYMH
+1823 GARYSHEASEVYMH

-1849 WIGTQDAG
+1849 WIGTPDAG

-1905 GFMYFAPHYYD
+1905 GFMYFASHYYD

-1963 EASNPCTSLFSLA
+1963 EASNPCTYLFSLA
-1976 KTKYKDEPIFL
+1976 KTEYKDEPIFL

-2040 RVDPSKSSLY
+2040 RVDSSKSSVY

-2060 SDVSSLPKSLGS
+2060 SDVSALPKSLGS

-2172 MHNVL
+2172 MHHVL

-2243 VSGCFIP
+2243 VSGCFVP
-2250 LNRDLAYLFGA
+2250 LNKDLAYLFGV
-2261 VLGDGTIQKKN
+2261 VLGDGTIQQKN

-2285 IERIVKGLGFEPRR
+2285 IEHIVKGLGFEPRR

-2340 VPDVVFKSPSE
+2340 VPDVIFKSPSE

-2372 ATSCGL
+2372 VSSCGL

-2387 AKQCAMLCR
+2387 AQQCAMLCR

-2402 LVSSDFN
+2402 RVSSDFN

-2423 SSIRQFVSL
+2423 SSVRQFVSL

-2454 KTYKKHYCIQ
+2454 RTYKKHYCIQ

-2564 YFQSGDKAQIAFAER
+2564 YFQSGDRAQVAFAER

-2624 SMPKRLAR
+2624 SMPKKLAR

-2680 PEWEESSE
+2680 PEWEESNE

>member
-21 EVEQREDW
+21 EVEPREDW

-96 EALDIFFSILSKAG
+96 EALDIFHSILRKAG

-144 LADTNVLMPSL
+144 LADTNVLMPNL

-205 HEKISEISV
+205 QKKISEISV

-281 TGEIRELRSTKS
+281 TGEICELRSTKS

-350 VRKDL
+350 VRKAL
-355 RKSPSGSMVRGIDLT
+355 CKSPSGSMVRGIDLT

-380 IQHGYTCNKPSRVY
+380 TQHGYTCNKPSRVY

-430 DVLVNDIHRLFGILP
+430 DVLVNDIHRIFGVLP

-508 VSEAAKFYHVCVSSL
+508 VSEAAKFHHVCVSSL

-679 FGVDTGIRTPTG
+679 FGVDTGVRTPTG

-718 LSAYKEYKKTVK
+718 LFAYKEYKKTVK

-739 IKAAEDSDTFPIRF
+739 IKAAEDADTFPIRF

-776 VSIKDVQSDDMIWTA
+776 VSIKDVQSEDMIWTA

-811 ILKNGM
+811 TLKNGM

-833 LEKVEYSGMTK
+833 LEKVACSGMTK

-859 PVVINHTNASLSCQ
+859 PVVINHVHAYLSCS
-873 DSWRSSLARTMG
+873 DPWKSSLARIMG
-885 YFYGHGRM
+885 YFYGKGKM
-893 TDGEMMSLIF
+893 TDGVLMSLCF
-903 DNPDLSYHYAGWMKS
+903 DNKDLAYHYYGWMKS
-918 LFGDEKVF
+918 LFGDKKVSR
-926 PYDLGKG
+926 YDIDKG

-948 VEHDVIP
+948 SEHDVIP
-955 AFDEDYFWRLD
+955 TVEEDPLGNLKVS
-966 PVSTYIEEAYR
+966 PVSTYTKVADR
-977 ISRMPDT
+977 LSRMPDT
-984 FRHFLVGYLDSAK
+984 FRHFLAGYLDSAK
-997 TSVRALWYR
+997 TSVRELGYKE
-1006 DIPDDWA
+1006 IPDDWE
-1013 DGVTKDRV
+1013 DGITKDRV
-1021 VFVIPSSCKD
+1021 TFVIPSACRD

-1036 FWASAIGCKVTDYT
+1036 FWASAIDCKVTDHT
-1050 FKTRFWEDKVTRVEV
+1050 FKTWFGEGKVTRVEV
-1065 SDPYSLSNL
+1065 SDPCSLSNL

-1094 KTFRLYSES
+1094 NTFRLYSES
-1103 RVQSVERVPT
+1103 MVQSVEHVHA
-1113 KNTVYDIE
+1113 NTVVYDIE
-1121 VEGVHEFVAGG
+1121 VEDVHEYVAGG

-1230 RTPVTFTGCDINFE
+1230 RTPVTFKGCDINFE
-1244 MFVYGFFLGDGSY
+1244 MFLYGFFLGDGSY
-1257 YSKESKNKC
+1257 YSKESKNKY
-1266 SLCMFFCEK
+1266 SLRMFFCEK

-1295 MRPCKD
+1295 MRLCKD

-1306 ELAKEGS
+1306 EFAKEGS

-1360 PDDGKMNSALNVT
+1360 PDDGKMHSALKVT

-1380 LQRLADYVGIRT
+1380 LQRLSDYVGIRT
-1392 KIHTIKIDQVKHP
+1392 TIHTIKIDHVKHP

-1435 KDVPKFLTDSLNSLP
+1435 KDVPKFLTGSLNNLP

-1457 EMAKFKALYHN
+1457 ERAKFKALYHN

-1537 TQNNVQCLEEDTS
+1537 TQNNVQ
-1550 VITSEGIKPI
+1550 
-1560 KQIKTGD
+1560 
-1567 LVWTGSEFAPCQQ
+1567 
-1580 LGSKTCSVLKISTDC
+1580 
-1595 GEVICSAE
+1595 
-1603 HLVLVSDTRHE
+1603 
-1614 IGEFRHAGDLKVG
+1614 
-1627 QFMKHV
+1627 
-1633 GKVLSSDDRY
+1633 
-1643 SPSRIERIESVGE
+1643 
-1656 AVCYDLFVPK
+1656 
-1666 FERFVANGFI
+1666 
-1676 VHNSTPKPHSL
+1676 STPKPHSL
-1687 MVKGRKATQEEIDKG
+1687 MVKGRKATQEEINQG

-1783 SPDTEFLVLDRGWMT
+1783 SPDTEFLVLDHGWMT

-1849 WIGTQDAG
+1849 WIGTPDAG

-1862 ASELKSQGNPKQK
+1862 ASELKSQGNQKQK

-1905 GFMYFAPHYYD
+1905 GFMYFSPHYYD

-1963 EASNPCTSLFSLA
+1963 EASNPCTYLFSLA
-1976 KTKYKDEPIFL
+1976 KTEYKDEPIFL

-2040 RVDPSKSSLY
+2040 RVSKPNSSLY

-2080 NIAEKHLTYSCFS
+2080 NLAEKHLTYSCFS

-2126 ARKKAKCLSG
+2126 ARKQAK
-2136 ETLVQTS
+2136 
-2143 YGVLTL
+2143 
-2149 RSLYDGWKSG
+2149 
-2159 TYREDLKIATPSG
+2159 I
-2172 MHNVL
+2172 
-2177 DVMNNGTKDVLC
+2177 
-2189 LNMSNGDTL
+2189 
-2198 EATPDHLVRS
+2198 
-2208 GNKWVPVSSLNEGDC
+2208 
-2223 IDADICLSE
+2223 
-2232 VKVYPQIPLSF
+2232 
-2243 VSGCFIP
+2243 
-2250 LNRDLAYLFGA
+2250 
-2261 VLGDGTIQKKN
+2261 
-2272 VYYFSEDEELLSE
+2272 
-2285 IERIVKGLGFEPRR
+2285 
-2299 NLHRIGKNGKPFFR
+2299 
-2313 ISCGASR
+2313 
-2320 CREIFVGAGLVGDT
+2320 
-2334 GHKLLR
+2334 
-2340 VPDVVFKSPSE
+2340 
-2351 CRFSFLQGIFDTDG
+2351 
-2365 TVSKLGN
+2365 
-2372 ATSCGL
+2372 
-2378 CFCTSSQVF
+2378 
-2387 AKQCAMLCR
+2387 
-2396 SLGMMC
+2396 
-2402 LVSSDFN
+2402 
-2409 KTYNRT
+2409 
-2415 YYKVRIRA
+2415 
-2423 SSIRQFVSL
+2423 
-2432 GGFKCVHK
+2432 
-2440 QNTLMEWLDAGLCL
+2440 
-2454 KTYKKHYCIQ
+2454 
-2464 SISSGVREVFDVSVD
+2464 
-2479 SEEHAFLAN
+2479 
-2488 GLVVHNC
+2488 

-2526 KFKEALPSIEQG
+2526 KFREALPSIEQG
-2538 QAENVSYAREHGT
+2538 QAENVAYAREHGT

-2564 YFQSGDKAQIAFAER
+2564 YFQSGDRAQVAFAER

-2680 PEWEESSE
+2680 PEWEESNE
-2688 VLKKRTGHVETESS
+2688 VLKKRTGHAETESA

>member
-190 YACLAEDTLVTTDQG
+190 YACLAEHELVMMGDRSTKRIC
-205 HEKISEISV
+205 EVEV
-214 GTLVDTSE
+214 GDMVCTPK
-222 GFKEVTA
+222 GPRKVTA
-229 TYDNGIREVL
+229 VYNNGIRECY
-239 EVSLDGNLIE
+239 SLVWNDGSATTATGNHKFLFH
-249 CTPDH
+249 DK
-254 LLAVNT
+254 
-260 VLGPSYM
+260 
-267 RADELLPCASGYRG
+267 D
-281 TGEIRELRSTKS
+281 TGEEVWRS
-293 VRREVFQD
+293 VDEV
-301 FHLMYYLLGLAWAD
+301 Y
-315 GWMNHE
+315 
-321 KNSLSFHSSVKEQE
+321 SLYQKDHRSS
-335 FFTDFAKRFG
+335 
-345 TASVR
+345 
-350 VRKDL
+350 
-355 RKSPSGSMVRGIDLT
+355 
-370 LISPHLEEFF
+370 LEAVQ
-380 IQHGYTCNKPSRVY
+380 ITPKGKH
-394 KDIPDNYFSDF
+394 SDF
-405 LRGLYDGDGSSNH
+405 LLCEVS
-418 HTMVFMCHEALK
+418 K
-430 DVLVNDIHRLFGILP
+430 
-445 TKSYF
+445 F
-450 RHNVWSV
+450 R
-457 SYGHSSSFLLWKSLY
+457 
-472 STSSAFMQRKRD
+472 
-484 NAVCGKKR
+484 
-492 FLRVK
+492 
-497 DSSGVERVFHS
+497 
-508 VSEAAKFYHVCVSSL
+508 
-523 SHVAVGDR
+523 
-531 CHHKGICASYDTD
+531 
-544 FQSLLEIPEDIRCV
+544 PCV
-558 VKPVGNRHVYDLQV
+558 VYDIQV
-572 KDVHNFRLANG
+572 EEVHCFVMANG
-583 IISHNC
+583 VVSHNC

-833 LEKVEYSGMTK
+833 LEKVACSGMTK

-873 DSWRSSLARTMG
+873 DSWKSSLARIVG
-885 YFYGHGRM
+885 YFYGKGKM
-893 TDGEMMSLIF
+893 TDGVLMSLCF

-918 LFGDEKVF
+918 LFGDKKVSR
-926 PYDLGKG
+926 YDVDKG

-955 AFDEDYFWRLD
+955 AFEEDRLGNLKVS
-966 PVSTYIEEAYR
+966 PVSTYTKVTDR
-977 ISRMPDT
+977 LSRMPDT
-984 FRHFLVGYLDSAK
+984 FRHFLAGYLDSAK
-997 TSVRALWYR
+997 TSVRELGYKE
-1006 DIPDDWA
+1006 IPEDWDD
-1013 DGVTKDRV
+1013 GITKDRV
-1021 VFVIPSSCKD
+1021 TFVIPSACKD

-1036 FWASAIGCKVTDYT
+1036 FWTSAIDCKVTDHT
-1050 FKTRFWEDKVTRVEV
+1050 FKTWFGEGKVTRVEV

-1094 KTFRLYSES
+1094 KTFRLYAES

-1121 VEGVHEFVAGG
+1121 VEDVHEFVAGG

-1230 RTPVTFTGCDINFE
+1230 RTPVTFKGCDINFE
-1244 MFVYGFFLGDGSY
+1244 MFLYGFFLGDGSY
-1257 YSKESKNKC
+1257 YSKESKNKY
-1266 SLCMFFCEK
+1266 SLRMFFCEK

-1306 ELAKEGS
+1306 EFAKEGS

-1360 PDDGKMNSALNVT
+1360 PDDGKMHSALNVT

-1392 KIHTIKIDQVKHP
+1392 TIHTIKIDHVKHP

-1435 KDVPKFLTDSLNSLP
+1435 KDVPKFLTDSLNNLP

-1457 EMAKFKALYHN
+1457 ERAKFKALYHN

-1537 TQNNVQCLEEDTS
+1537 TQNNVQ
-1550 VITSEGIKPI
+1550 
-1560 KQIKTGD
+1560 
-1567 LVWTGSEFAPCQQ
+1567 
-1580 LGSKTCSVLKISTDC
+1580 
-1595 GEVICSAE
+1595 
-1603 HLVLVSDTRHE
+1603 
-1614 IGEFRHAGDLKVG
+1614 
-1627 QFMKHV
+1627 
-1633 GKVLSSDDRY
+1633 
-1643 SPSRIERIESVGE
+1643 
-1656 AVCYDLFVPK
+1656 
-1666 FERFVANGFI
+1666 
-1676 VHNSTPKPHSL
+1676 STPKPHSL
-1687 MVKGRKATQEEIDKG
+1687 MVKGRKATQEEINQG

-1816 EVRFTKA
+1816 EVRFAKA

-1849 WIGTQDAG
+1849 WIGTPDEG

-1862 ASELKSQGNPKQK
+1862 ASELKSQGSPKQK

-1963 EASNPCTSLFSLA
+1963 EAFNPCTSLFSLA

-2126 ARKKAKCLSG
+2126 ARKKS
-2136 ETLVQTS
+2136 
-2143 YGVLTL
+2143 
-2149 RSLYDGWKSG
+2149 
-2159 TYREDLKIATPSG
+2159 KI
-2172 MHNVL
+2172 
-2177 DVMNNGTKDVLC
+2177 
-2189 LNMSNGDTL
+2189 
-2198 EATPDHLVRS
+2198 
-2208 GNKWVPVSSLNEGDC
+2208 
-2223 IDADICLSE
+2223 
-2232 VKVYPQIPLSF
+2232 
-2243 VSGCFIP
+2243 
-2250 LNRDLAYLFGA
+2250 
-2261 VLGDGTIQKKN
+2261 
-2272 VYYFSEDEELLSE
+2272 
-2285 IERIVKGLGFEPRR
+2285 
-2299 NLHRIGKNGKPFFR
+2299 
-2313 ISCGASR
+2313 
-2320 CREIFVGAGLVGDT
+2320 
-2334 GHKLLR
+2334 
-2340 VPDVVFKSPSE
+2340 
-2351 CRFSFLQGIFDTDG
+2351 
-2365 TVSKLGN
+2365 
-2372 ATSCGL
+2372 
-2378 CFCTSSQVF
+2378 
-2387 AKQCAMLCR
+2387 
-2396 SLGMMC
+2396 
-2402 LVSSDFN
+2402 
-2409 KTYNRT
+2409 
-2415 YYKVRIRA
+2415 
-2423 SSIRQFVSL
+2423 
-2432 GGFKCVHK
+2432 
-2440 QNTLMEWLDAGLCL
+2440 
-2454 KTYKKHYCIQ
+2454 
-2464 SISSGVREVFDVSVD
+2464 
-2479 SEEHAFLAN
+2479 
-2488 GLVVHNC
+2488 

-2675 TKEFT
+2675 TKEFI
-2680 PEWEESSE
+2680 PEWEESNE

>member
-21 EVEQREDW
+21 EVEPREDW

-175 DATTFQH
+175 EATTFQH

-190 YACLAEDTLVTTDQG
+190 YACLSE
-205 HEKISEISV
+205 HEMVRMGDRSTKRICEIEV
-214 GTLVDTSE
+214 GDMVCTPNGTR
-222 GFKEVTA
+222 KVTA
-229 TYDNGIREVL
+229 VYNNGIRECYRLVWN
-239 EVSLDGNLIE
+239 DGSATISTGNHKFLFH
-249 CTPDH
+249 DQ
-254 LLAVNT
+254 
-260 VLGPSYM
+260 
-267 RADELLPCASGYRG
+267 G
-281 TGEIRELRSTKS
+281 TGEEVWKSVDEVTSLYQKGLRSS
-293 VRREVFQD
+293 LNAVRITPEGK
-301 FHLMYYLLGLAWAD
+301 H
-315 GWMNHE
+315 
-321 KNSLSFHSSVKEQE
+321 
-335 FFTDFAKRFG
+335 
-345 TASVR
+345 
-350 VRKDL
+350 
-355 RKSPSGSMVRGIDLT
+355 
-370 LISPHLEEFF
+370 
-380 IQHGYTCNKPSRVY
+380 
-394 KDIPDNYFSDF
+394 SDF
-405 LRGLYDGDGSSNH
+405 LLCEVS
-418 HTMVFMCHEALK
+418 K
-430 DVLVNDIHRLFGILP
+430 
-445 TKSYF
+445 F
-450 RHNVWSV
+450 RTCN
-457 SYGHSSSFLLWKSLY
+457 
-472 STSSAFMQRKRD
+472 
-484 NAVCGKKR
+484 
-492 FLRVK
+492 
-497 DSSGVERVFHS
+497 
-508 VSEAAKFYHVCVSSL
+508 
-523 SHVAVGDR
+523 
-531 CHHKGICASYDTD
+531 
-544 FQSLLEIPEDIRCV
+544 
-558 VKPVGNRHVYDLQV
+558 VYDIQV
-572 KDVHNFRLANG
+572 EEVHCFVMANG
-583 IISHNC
+583 VVSHNC

-640 LCSSVETRIDESLQQ
+640 LCSSVETRIEESLQQ

-679 FGVDTGIRTPTG
+679 FGVDTGVRTPTG

-739 IKAAEDSDTFPIRF
+739 IKATEDADTFPIRF

-776 VSIKDVQSDDMIWTA
+776 VSIKDVQSEDLIWTS
-791 WGYKRVLWNHSHE
+791 WGYRRVLWNHSHE

-811 ILKNGM
+811 TLKNGM

-833 LEKVEYSGMTK
+833 LEKVAYSGMTK

-851 IQDLKPDE
+851 IQDLKLDE
-859 PVVINHTNASLSCQ
+859 PVVINHTHASLSCS
-873 DSWRSSLARTMG
+873 DPWKSSLARIMG

-903 DNPDLSYHYAGWMKS
+903 DNPDLSYHYAGWLKS
-918 LFGDEKVF
+918 LFGDKKVF

-933 KVEYSITRQTLAKFL
+933 KVEYSITRQTLANFL

-955 AFDEDYFWRLD
+955 AFDENCFWRLD
-966 PVSTYIEEAYR
+966 PVSTYIEKAYR

-984 FRHFLVGYLDSAK
+984 FRHFLAGCLDSSK
-997 TSVRALWYR
+997 TSVRDLWYSE
-1006 DIPDDWA
+1006 IPDDWTE
-1013 DGVTKDRV
+1013 GVTKDRV
-1021 VFVIPSSCKD
+1021 VFVIPSACKD

-1036 FWASAIGCKVTDYT
+1036 FWASAIACKVTDHT
-1050 FKTRFWEDKVTRVEV
+1050 FKTWFGEDKVTRVEV

-1094 KTFRLYSES
+1094 KTFRLYAES
-1103 RVQSVERVPT
+1103 MVQSVEHVHA
-1113 KNTVYDIE
+1113 NTVVYDIE
-1121 VEGVHEFVAGG
+1121 VEDVHEYIAGG

-1142 CLSHDALV
+1142 
-1150 HTRQGLVPI
+1150 
-1159 VDITEEHDI
+1159 
-1168 EVSPNKFAKAK
+1168 
-1179 LVHTGEQDFVK
+1179 
-1190 IVMSSGKK
+1190 
-1198 IECTTDHRF
+1198 
-1207 LCPSDEGFVW
+1207 
-1217 RYARD
+1217 
-1222 LKVSDMLC
+1222 
-1230 RTPVTFTGCDINFE
+1230 
-1244 MFVYGFFLGDGSY
+1244 
-1257 YSKESKNKC
+1257 
-1266 SLCMFFCEK
+1266 
-1275 DHDAM
+1275 
-1280 MYIHDGLVVRGIPHS
+1280 
-1295 MRPCKD
+1295 
-1301 SLWVI
+1301 
-1306 ELAKEGS
+1306 
-1313 RRLSEMFPVENVKQS
+1313 
-1328 ERRVDFSYIH
+1328 
-1338 SKVDA
+1338 
-1343 FSVLAGVY
+1343 
-1351 QAEGEKYIR
+1351 
-1360 PDDGKMNSALNVT
+1360 
-1373 SYALVQS
+1373 
-1380 LQRLADYVGIRT
+1380 
-1392 KIHTIKIDQVKHP
+1392 
-1405 THHKQ
+1405 
-1410 WRLQFCVKS
+1410 
-1419 FRKYL
+1419 
-1424 DNSIPFRINTK
+1424 
-1435 KDVPKFLTDSLNSLP
+1435 
-1450 KDVWKVG
+1450 
-1457 EMAKFKALYHN
+1457 
-1468 KRYSLYSVM
+1468 
-1477 RLCEY
+1477 
-1482 SELPIEVFDYEQVV
+1482 
-1496 SIEPC
+1496 
-1501 GKKEAYTLAVDDPLH
+1501 
-1516 RYIAEGF
+1516 
-1523 IHHNCGGDKKNSFF
+1523 CGGDKKNSFF
-1537 TQNNVQCLEEDTS
+1537 TQNNVQ
-1550 VITSEGIKPI
+1550 
-1560 KQIKTGD
+1560 
-1567 LVWTGSEFAPCQQ
+1567 
-1580 LGSKTCSVLKISTDC
+1580 
-1595 GEVICSAE
+1595 
-1603 HLVLVSDTRHE
+1603 
-1614 IGEFRHAGDLKVG
+1614 
-1627 QFMKHV
+1627 
-1633 GKVLSSDDRY
+1633 
-1643 SPSRIERIESVGE
+1643 
-1656 AVCYDLFVPK
+1656 
-1666 FERFVANGFI
+1666 
-1676 VHNSTPKPHSL
+1676 STPKPHSL
-1687 MVKGRKATQEEIDKG
+1687 MVKGRKATQEEINQG

-1783 SPDTEFLVLDRGWMT
+1783 SPDTEFLVLDHGWMT

-1823 GERYSHEASEVYMH
+1823 GARYSHEASEVYMH

-1849 WIGTQDAG
+1849 WIGTPDAG

-1963 EASNPCTSLFSLA
+1963 EASNPCTYLFSLA
-1976 KTKYKDEPIFL
+1976 KTEYKDEPIFL

-2040 RVDPSKSSLY
+2040 RVDSSKSSVY

-2060 SDVSSLPKSLGS
+2060 SDVSALPKSLGS

-2172 MHNVL
+2172 MHHVL
-2177 DVMNNGTKDVLC
+2177 DVMHNGTKDVLC

-2250 LNRDLAYLFGA
+2250 LNKDLAYFFGA

-2340 VPDVVFKSPSE
+2340 VPDVIFKSPSE

-2372 ATSCGL
+2372 VSSCGL

-2387 AKQCAMLCR
+2387 AQQCAMLCR

-2423 SSIRQFVSL
+2423 SSVRQFVSL

-2564 YFQSGDKAQIAFAER
+2564 YFQSGDRAQVAFAER

-2624 SMPKRLAR
+2624 SMPKKLAR

-2680 PEWEESSE
+2680 PEWEESNE

>member
-21 EVEQREDW
+21 ELEPREDW

-175 DATTFQH
+175 EATTFQH

-190 YACLAEDTLVTTDQG
+190 YA
-205 HEKISEISV
+205 I
-214 GTLVDTSE
+214 
-222 GFKEVTA
+222 
-229 TYDNGIREVL
+229 
-239 EVSLDGNLIE
+239 
-249 CTPDH
+249 
-254 LLAVNT
+254 
-260 VLGPSYM
+260 
-267 RADELLPCASGYRG
+267 
-281 TGEIRELRSTKS
+281 
-293 VRREVFQD
+293 
-301 FHLMYYLLGLAWAD
+301 
-315 GWMNHE
+315 
-321 KNSLSFHSSVKEQE
+321 
-335 FFTDFAKRFG
+335 
-345 TASVR
+345 
-350 VRKDL
+350 
-355 RKSPSGSMVRGIDLT
+355 
-370 LISPHLEEFF
+370 
-380 IQHGYTCNKPSRVY
+380 
-394 KDIPDNYFSDF
+394 
-405 LRGLYDGDGSSNH
+405 
-418 HTMVFMCHEALK
+418 
-430 DVLVNDIHRLFGILP
+430 
-445 TKSYF
+445 
-450 RHNVWSV
+450 
-457 SYGHSSSFLLWKSLY
+457 
-472 STSSAFMQRKRD
+472 
-484 NAVCGKKR
+484 
-492 FLRVK
+492 
-497 DSSGVERVFHS
+497 
-508 VSEAAKFYHVCVSSL
+508 
-523 SHVAVGDR
+523 
-531 CHHKGICASYDTD
+531 
-544 FQSLLEIPEDIRCV
+544 
-558 VKPVGNRHVYDLQV
+558 
-572 KDVHNFRLANG
+572 
-583 IISHNC
+583 

-679 FGVDTGIRTPTG
+679 FGVDTGVRTPTG

-739 IKAAEDSDTFPIRF
+739 IKAAEDADTFPIRF

-791 WGYKRVLWNHSHE
+791 WGYKRVLWNHSHD

-811 ILKNGM
+811 TLKNGM

-833 LEKVEYSGMTK
+833 LEKVAYSGMTK

-859 PVVINHTNASLSCQ
+859 PVVINHAHASLSCS
-873 DSWRSSLARTMG
+873 DPWKSSLARIVG
-885 YFYGHGRM
+885 YFYGKGKM
-893 TDGEMMSLIF
+893 TDGILMSLCF
-903 DNPDLSYHYAGWMKS
+903 DNKDLAYHYYGWMKS
-918 LFGDEKVF
+918 LFGDKKVSR
-926 PYDLGKG
+926 YDVDKG

-948 VEHDVIP
+948 AEHEVIP
-955 AFDEDYFWRLD
+955 TVEEDRFGNLKMN
-966 PVSTYIEEAYR
+966 PVSTYTKVVDR
-977 ISRMPDT
+977 LSRMPDT
-984 FRHFLVGYLDSAK
+984 FRHFLAGYLDSAK
-997 TSVRALWYR
+997 TSARELGYKE
-1006 DIPDDWA
+1006 IPENWDD
-1013 DGVTKDRV
+1013 GITTDRV
-1021 VFVIPSSCKD
+1021 VFVIPSVCKD

-1036 FWASAIGCKVTDYT
+1036 FWASAIACKVTDHT
-1050 FKTRFWEDKVTRVEV
+1050 FKTWFGEGKVTRVEV

-1094 KTFRLYSES
+1094 NTFRLYTES
-1103 RVQSVERVPT
+1103 LVQSVEHVHA
-1113 KNTVYDIE
+1113 NTVVYDIE
-1121 VEGVHEFVAGG
+1121 VEDVHEYVAGG

-1168 EVSPNKFAKAK
+1168 EVSQNKFAKAK

-1230 RTPVTFTGCDINFE
+1230 RTREYEI
-1244 MFVYGFFLGDGSY
+1244 
-1257 YSKESKNKC
+1257 
-1266 SLCMFFCEK
+1266 
-1275 DHDAM
+1275 
-1280 MYIHDGLVVRGIPHS
+1280 
-1295 MRPCKD
+1295 
-1301 SLWVI
+1301 
-1306 ELAKEGS
+1306 
-1313 RRLSEMFPVENVKQS
+1313 
-1328 ERRVDFSYIH
+1328 
-1338 SKVDA
+1338 
-1343 FSVLAGVY
+1343 
-1351 QAEGEKYIR
+1351 
-1360 PDDGKMNSALNVT
+1360 
-1373 SYALVQS
+1373 
-1380 LQRLADYVGIRT
+1380 
-1392 KIHTIKIDQVKHP
+1392 
-1405 THHKQ
+1405 
-1410 WRLQFCVKS
+1410 
-1419 FRKYL
+1419 
-1424 DNSIPFRINTK
+1424 
-1435 KDVPKFLTDSLNSLP
+1435 
-1450 KDVWKVG
+1450 
-1457 EMAKFKALYHN
+1457 
-1468 KRYSLYSVM
+1468 
-1477 RLCEY
+1477 Y
-1482 SELPIEVFDYEQVV
+1482 SESII

-1537 TQNNVQCLEEDTS
+1537 TQNNVQ
-1550 VITSEGIKPI
+1550 
-1560 KQIKTGD
+1560 
-1567 LVWTGSEFAPCQQ
+1567 
-1580 LGSKTCSVLKISTDC
+1580 
-1595 GEVICSAE
+1595 
-1603 HLVLVSDTRHE
+1603 
-1614 IGEFRHAGDLKVG
+1614 
-1627 QFMKHV
+1627 
-1633 GKVLSSDDRY
+1633 
-1643 SPSRIERIESVGE
+1643 
-1656 AVCYDLFVPK
+1656 
-1666 FERFVANGFI
+1666 
-1676 VHNSTPKPHSL
+1676 STPKPHSL
-1687 MVKGRKATQEEIDKG
+1687 MVKGRKATQEEINQG

-1783 SPDTEFLVLDRGWMT
+1783 SPDTEFLVLDHGWMT
-1798 ADRIT
+1798 SDRIT

-1849 WIGTQDAG
+1849 WIGTPDAG

-1939 LHSGDFSSTE
+1939 LHSGDFSSTK
-1949 FSVDRELSLGLRSL
+1949 FSVDRELSLGFRSL
-1963 EASNPCTSLFSLA
+1963 EAFNPCTHLFSLA
-1976 KTKYKDEPIFL
+1976 KTEYKDEPIFL

-2040 RVDPSKSSLY
+2040 RVDSSKSSVY

-2060 SDVSSLPKSLGS
+2060 SDMSSLPKSLGS

-2172 MHNVL
+2172 MHHVL

-2320 CREIFVGAGLVGDT
+2320 CREIFVGADLVGDT

-2372 ATSCGL
+2372 VSSCGL

-2387 AKQCAMLCR
+2387 AQQCSMLCR

-2402 LVSSDFN
+2402 RVSSDFN

-2415 YYKVRIRA
+2415 YYKVRIR
-2423 SSIRQFVSL
+2423 SSSVRQFVSL

-2564 YFQSGDKAQIAFAER
+2564 YFQSGDRAQVAFAER

-2680 PEWEESSE
+2680 PEWEESNE

>member
-21 EVEQREDW
+21 EVEPREDW

-76 FDGKTGY
+76 FDGLTGY

-96 EALDIFFSILSKAG
+96 EALDIFHSILRKAG

-190 YACLAEDTLVTTDQG
+190 YACLAEDELVMMGNMST
-205 HEKISEISV
+205 KRICEIEV
-214 GTLVDTSE
+214 GDMVCTPN
-222 GFKEVTA
+222 GPRKVTA
-229 TYDNGIREVL
+229 VYNNGIRECYRLVWN
-239 EVSLDGNLIE
+239 DGSATIATGNHKFLFH
-249 CTPDH
+249 DK
-254 LLAVNT
+254 
-260 VLGPSYM
+260 
-267 RADELLPCASGYRG
+267 D
-281 TGEIRELRSTKS
+281 TGEEVWRS
-293 VRREVFQD
+293 VDEVF
-301 FHLMYYLLGLAWAD
+301 
-315 GWMNHE
+315 
-321 KNSLSFHSSVKEQE
+321 SLYQKGQRSSLN
-335 FFTDFAKRFG
+335 A
-345 TASVR
+345 VR
-350 VRKDL
+350 ITPKG
-355 RKSPSGSMVRGIDLT
+355 K
-370 LISPHLEEFF
+370 H
-380 IQHGYTCNKPSRVY
+380 
-394 KDIPDNYFSDF
+394 SDF
-405 LRGLYDGDGSSNH
+405 LLCEVS
-418 HTMVFMCHEALK
+418 K
-430 DVLVNDIHRLFGILP
+430 
-445 TKSYF
+445 F
-450 RHNVWSV
+450 RTCN
-457 SYGHSSSFLLWKSLY
+457 
-472 STSSAFMQRKRD
+472 
-484 NAVCGKKR
+484 
-492 FLRVK
+492 
-497 DSSGVERVFHS
+497 
-508 VSEAAKFYHVCVSSL
+508 
-523 SHVAVGDR
+523 
-531 CHHKGICASYDTD
+531 
-544 FQSLLEIPEDIRCV
+544 
-558 VKPVGNRHVYDLQV
+558 VYDIQV
-572 KDVHNFRLANG
+572 EEVHCFVMANG
-583 IISHNC
+583 AVSHNC

-679 FGVDTGIRTPTG
+679 FGVDTGVRTPTG

-703 MVKHGSKASPEVKDF
+703 MVKHGSKASPEVKEF

-739 IKAAEDSDTFPIRF
+739 IKAAEDSETFPIRF
-753 SYKFQSVPCLTENNT
+753 SYKFQSVPCLTENNM

-776 VSIKDVQSDDMIWTA
+776 VSIKDVQSEDMIWTS

-811 ILKNGM
+811 TLKNGM

-833 LEKVEYSGMTK
+833 LEKVACSGMTK

-859 PVVINHTNASLSCQ
+859 PVVINHTPASLSCQ
-873 DSWRSSLARTMG
+873 DSWKSSLARIVG
-885 YFYGHGRM
+885 YFYGKGKM
-893 TDGEMMSLIF
+893 TDGILMSLCF
-903 DNPDLSYHYAGWMKS
+903 DNKDLAYHYYGWMKS
-918 LFGDEKVF
+918 LFGDKKVSR
-926 PYDLGKG
+926 YDVDKG
-933 KVEYSITRQTLAKFL
+933 KVEYSITRQTLTKFL
-948 VEHDVIP
+948 SEHDVIP
-955 AFDEDYFWRLD
+955 TVEEDHFGNLKVS
-966 PVSTYIEEAYR
+966 PVSTYTKVADSL
-977 ISRMPDT
+977 SRMPDT
-984 FRHFLVGYLDSAK
+984 FRHFIAGYLDSAK
-997 TSVRALWYR
+997 TSVRELGYKE
-1006 DIPDDWA
+1006 IPDDWT
-1013 DGVTKDRV
+1013 DGITKDRV
-1021 VFVIPSSCKD
+1021 VFVIPSACKD

-1036 FWASAIGCKVTDYT
+1036 FWASAIDCKVTDHT
-1050 FKTRFWEDKVTRVEV
+1050 FKTWFGEGKVTRVEV
-1065 SDPYSLSNL
+1065 SDPCSLSNL

-1094 KTFRLYSES
+1094 NTFRLYAES
-1103 RVQSVERVPT
+1103 RVQSVEHVHA
-1113 KNTVYDIE
+1113 KSTVYDIE
-1121 VEGVHEFVAGG
+1121 VEDVHEYVAGG

-1142 CLSHDALV
+1142 
-1150 HTRQGLVPI
+1150 
-1159 VDITEEHDI
+1159 
-1168 EVSPNKFAKAK
+1168 
-1179 LVHTGEQDFVK
+1179 
-1190 IVMSSGKK
+1190 
-1198 IECTTDHRF
+1198 
-1207 LCPSDEGFVW
+1207 
-1217 RYARD
+1217 
-1222 LKVSDMLC
+1222 
-1230 RTPVTFTGCDINFE
+1230 
-1244 MFVYGFFLGDGSY
+1244 
-1257 YSKESKNKC
+1257 
-1266 SLCMFFCEK
+1266 
-1275 DHDAM
+1275 
-1280 MYIHDGLVVRGIPHS
+1280 
-1295 MRPCKD
+1295 
-1301 SLWVI
+1301 
-1306 ELAKEGS
+1306 
-1313 RRLSEMFPVENVKQS
+1313 
-1328 ERRVDFSYIH
+1328 
-1338 SKVDA
+1338 
-1343 FSVLAGVY
+1343 
-1351 QAEGEKYIR
+1351 
-1360 PDDGKMNSALNVT
+1360 
-1373 SYALVQS
+1373 
-1380 LQRLADYVGIRT
+1380 
-1392 KIHTIKIDQVKHP
+1392 
-1405 THHKQ
+1405 
-1410 WRLQFCVKS
+1410 
-1419 FRKYL
+1419 
-1424 DNSIPFRINTK
+1424 
-1435 KDVPKFLTDSLNSLP
+1435 
-1450 KDVWKVG
+1450 
-1457 EMAKFKALYHN
+1457 
-1468 KRYSLYSVM
+1468 
-1477 RLCEY
+1477 
-1482 SELPIEVFDYEQVV
+1482 
-1496 SIEPC
+1496 
-1501 GKKEAYTLAVDDPLH
+1501 
-1516 RYIAEGF
+1516 
-1523 IHHNCGGDKKNSFF
+1523 CGGDKKNSFF

-1560 KQIKTGD
+1560 KQVNTGD
-1567 LVWTGSEFAPCQQ
+1567 LIWTGSEFATCQQ
-1580 LGSKTCSVLKISTDC
+1580 LGSKTCRVLKISTDC
-1595 GEVICSAE
+1595 GEVVCSAE
-1603 HLVLVSDTRHE
+1603 HLVLASDTRHG

-1627 QFMKHV
+1627 QFVKHV
-1633 GKVLSSDDRY
+1633 GKVLSSDDVQSKFSYGNVYNPKGGVPRKEIHVDKILYDFWFSLGFFLGDGNFLRDKTGGYRGIAISVGHHDVDNIPRIQAGFKEVGIDTCIRTLKKKESFDVTSVYTKSQNLTDLFLDLDFGTNAFTKKVPSVVFRLGNKQRSLFLRGLFSSDGCCNTGVSYTSVSYTLVSEVRKLLWTFGISSRISQRKDTEAYTLYVHDKEKFFEYVGFEGERRKSNVRNKSEFRLDDDGY
-1643 SPSRIERIESVGE
+1643 SPARIERIESVGE

-1687 MVKGRKATQEEIDKG
+1687 MVKGRKATQEEIDQG

-1849 WIGTQDAG
+1849 WIGTPDVG

-1862 ASELKSQGNPKQK
+1862 ASELKSQGSPKQK

-1949 FSVDRELSLGLRSL
+1949 FSVDRELSLGFRSL
-1963 EASNPCTSLFSLA
+1963 EAFNPCTCLFSLA

-2007 LGDGSKVSG
+2007 LGDGSKVFG

-2040 RVDPSKSSLY
+2040 RVDPSKSSVY

-2126 ARKKAKCLSG
+2126 ARKKS
-2136 ETLVQTS
+2136 
-2143 YGVLTL
+2143 
-2149 RSLYDGWKSG
+2149 
-2159 TYREDLKIATPSG
+2159 KI
-2172 MHNVL
+2172 
-2177 DVMNNGTKDVLC
+2177 
-2189 LNMSNGDTL
+2189 
-2198 EATPDHLVRS
+2198 
-2208 GNKWVPVSSLNEGDC
+2208 
-2223 IDADICLSE
+2223 
-2232 VKVYPQIPLSF
+2232 
-2243 VSGCFIP
+2243 
-2250 LNRDLAYLFGA
+2250 
-2261 VLGDGTIQKKN
+2261 
-2272 VYYFSEDEELLSE
+2272 
-2285 IERIVKGLGFEPRR
+2285 
-2299 NLHRIGKNGKPFFR
+2299 
-2313 ISCGASR
+2313 
-2320 CREIFVGAGLVGDT
+2320 
-2334 GHKLLR
+2334 
-2340 VPDVVFKSPSE
+2340 
-2351 CRFSFLQGIFDTDG
+2351 
-2365 TVSKLGN
+2365 
-2372 ATSCGL
+2372 
-2378 CFCTSSQVF
+2378 
-2387 AKQCAMLCR
+2387 
-2396 SLGMMC
+2396 
-2402 LVSSDFN
+2402 
-2409 KTYNRT
+2409 
-2415 YYKVRIRA
+2415 
-2423 SSIRQFVSL
+2423 
-2432 GGFKCVHK
+2432 
-2440 QNTLMEWLDAGLCL
+2440 
-2454 KTYKKHYCIQ
+2454 
-2464 SISSGVREVFDVSVD
+2464 
-2479 SEEHAFLAN
+2479 
-2488 GLVVHNC
+2488 

-2538 QAENVSYAREHGT
+2538 QAENVAYAREHGT

-2702 DNESLDVEESDD
+2702 DSESLDVEESDD

>member
-21 EVEQREDW
+21 EVEPREDW

-175 DATTFQH
+175 EATTFQH

-190 YACLAEDTLVTTDQG
+190 YA
-205 HEKISEISV
+205 
-214 GTLVDTSE
+214 
-222 GFKEVTA
+222 
-229 TYDNGIREVL
+229 
-239 EVSLDGNLIE
+239 
-249 CTPDH
+249 
-254 LLAVNT
+254 
-260 VLGPSYM
+260 
-267 RADELLPCASGYRG
+267 
-281 TGEIRELRSTKS
+281 
-293 VRREVFQD
+293 
-301 FHLMYYLLGLAWAD
+301 
-315 GWMNHE
+315 
-321 KNSLSFHSSVKEQE
+321 
-335 FFTDFAKRFG
+335 
-345 TASVR
+345 
-350 VRKDL
+350 
-355 RKSPSGSMVRGIDLT
+355 
-370 LISPHLEEFF
+370 
-380 IQHGYTCNKPSRVY
+380 
-394 KDIPDNYFSDF
+394 
-405 LRGLYDGDGSSNH
+405 
-418 HTMVFMCHEALK
+418 
-430 DVLVNDIHRLFGILP
+430 
-445 TKSYF
+445 
-450 RHNVWSV
+450 
-457 SYGHSSSFLLWKSLY
+457 
-472 STSSAFMQRKRD
+472 
-484 NAVCGKKR
+484 
-492 FLRVK
+492 
-497 DSSGVERVFHS
+497 
-508 VSEAAKFYHVCVSSL
+508 
-523 SHVAVGDR
+523 
-531 CHHKGICASYDTD
+531 
-544 FQSLLEIPEDIRCV
+544 
-558 VKPVGNRHVYDLQV
+558 
-572 KDVHNFRLANG
+572 
-583 IISHNC
+583 C

-640 LCSSVETRIDESLQQ
+640 LCSSVEIRIDESLQQ

-679 FGVDTGIRTPTG
+679 FGVDTGVRTPTG

-739 IKAAEDSDTFPIRF
+739 IKAAEDADTFPIRF

-776 VSIKDVQSDDMIWTA
+776 VSIKDVQSDDMIWTS

-811 ILKNGM
+811 TLKNGM

-833 LEKVEYSGMTK
+833 LEKVAYSGMTK

-859 PVVINHTNASLSCQ
+859 PVVINHTPASLSCQ
-873 DSWRSSLARTMG
+873 DSWRSSLARIVG

-903 DNPDLSYHYAGWMKS
+903 DNPDLSYHYEEWMKS
-918 LFGDEKVF
+918 LFGDKKVF

-948 VEHDVIP
+948 VEHDGIP
-955 AFDEDYFWRLD
+955 AFDENCFWRLD

-984 FRHFLVGYLDSAK
+984 FRHFLAGYLDSAK
-997 TSVRALWYR
+997 TSVRDLWYSE
-1006 DIPDDWA
+1006 IPDDWT

-1036 FWASAIGCKVTDYT
+1036 FWSSAIGCKVTDHI
-1050 FKTRFWEDKVTRVEV
+1050 FKIGFCEDKVTRVEV

-1094 KTFRLYSES
+1094 KTFRLYAES
-1103 RVQSVERVPT
+1103 MVQSVEHVHA

-1121 VEGVHEFVAGG
+1121 VEDVHEYVAGG

-1179 LVHTGEQDFVK
+1179 LVNTGEKDFVK

-1230 RTPVTFTGCDINFE
+1230 RTREYEI
-1244 MFVYGFFLGDGSY
+1244 
-1257 YSKESKNKC
+1257 
-1266 SLCMFFCEK
+1266 
-1275 DHDAM
+1275 
-1280 MYIHDGLVVRGIPHS
+1280 
-1295 MRPCKD
+1295 
-1301 SLWVI
+1301 
-1306 ELAKEGS
+1306 
-1313 RRLSEMFPVENVKQS
+1313 
-1328 ERRVDFSYIH
+1328 
-1338 SKVDA
+1338 
-1343 FSVLAGVY
+1343 
-1351 QAEGEKYIR
+1351 
-1360 PDDGKMNSALNVT
+1360 
-1373 SYALVQS
+1373 
-1380 LQRLADYVGIRT
+1380 
-1392 KIHTIKIDQVKHP
+1392 
-1405 THHKQ
+1405 
-1410 WRLQFCVKS
+1410 
-1419 FRKYL
+1419 
-1424 DNSIPFRINTK
+1424 
-1435 KDVPKFLTDSLNSLP
+1435 
-1450 KDVWKVG
+1450 
-1457 EMAKFKALYHN
+1457 
-1468 KRYSLYSVM
+1468 
-1477 RLCEY
+1477 Y
-1482 SELPIEVFDYEQVV
+1482 SESII

-1537 TQNNVQCLEEDTS
+1537 TQNNVQ
-1550 VITSEGIKPI
+1550 
-1560 KQIKTGD
+1560 
-1567 LVWTGSEFAPCQQ
+1567 
-1580 LGSKTCSVLKISTDC
+1580 
-1595 GEVICSAE
+1595 
-1603 HLVLVSDTRHE
+1603 
-1614 IGEFRHAGDLKVG
+1614 
-1627 QFMKHV
+1627 
-1633 GKVLSSDDRY
+1633 
-1643 SPSRIERIESVGE
+1643 
-1656 AVCYDLFVPK
+1656 
-1666 FERFVANGFI
+1666 
-1676 VHNSTPKPHSL
+1676 STPKPHSL
-1687 MVKGRKATQEEIDKG
+1687 MVKGRKATQEEINQG

-1783 SPDTEFLVLDRGWMT
+1783 SPDTEFLVLDHGWMT

-1849 WIGTQDAG
+1849 WIGTPDAG

-1939 LHSGDFSSTE
+1939 LNSGDFSSTE
-1949 FSVDRELSLGLRSL
+1949 FSVDRELSLGFRSL
-1963 EASNPCTSLFSLA
+1963 EAFNPCTHLFSLA

-2040 RVDPSKSSLY
+2040 RVDSSKSSVY

-2060 SDVSSLPKSLGS
+2060 SDISSLPKSLGS

-2126 ARKKAKCLSG
+2126 ARKKS
-2136 ETLVQTS
+2136 
-2143 YGVLTL
+2143 
-2149 RSLYDGWKSG
+2149 
-2159 TYREDLKIATPSG
+2159 KI
-2172 MHNVL
+2172 
-2177 DVMNNGTKDVLC
+2177 
-2189 LNMSNGDTL
+2189 
-2198 EATPDHLVRS
+2198 
-2208 GNKWVPVSSLNEGDC
+2208 
-2223 IDADICLSE
+2223 
-2232 VKVYPQIPLSF
+2232 
-2243 VSGCFIP
+2243 
-2250 LNRDLAYLFGA
+2250 
-2261 VLGDGTIQKKN
+2261 
-2272 VYYFSEDEELLSE
+2272 
-2285 IERIVKGLGFEPRR
+2285 
-2299 NLHRIGKNGKPFFR
+2299 
-2313 ISCGASR
+2313 
-2320 CREIFVGAGLVGDT
+2320 
-2334 GHKLLR
+2334 
-2340 VPDVVFKSPSE
+2340 
-2351 CRFSFLQGIFDTDG
+2351 
-2365 TVSKLGN
+2365 
-2372 ATSCGL
+2372 
-2378 CFCTSSQVF
+2378 
-2387 AKQCAMLCR
+2387 
-2396 SLGMMC
+2396 
-2402 LVSSDFN
+2402 
-2409 KTYNRT
+2409 
-2415 YYKVRIRA
+2415 
-2423 SSIRQFVSL
+2423 
-2432 GGFKCVHK
+2432 
-2440 QNTLMEWLDAGLCL
+2440 
-2454 KTYKKHYCIQ
+2454 
-2464 SISSGVREVFDVSVD
+2464 
-2479 SEEHAFLAN
+2479 
-2488 GLVVHNC
+2488 

-2597 FCRLWANV
+2597 FCRLWVNV

-2675 TKEFT
+2675 TKEFI

-2702 DNESLDVEESDD
+2702 DNESLDVEEFDD

>member
-21 EVEQREDW
+21 ELEPREDW

-175 DATTFQH
+175 EATTFQH

-190 YACLAEDTLVTTDQG
+190 YA
-205 HEKISEISV
+205 I
-214 GTLVDTSE
+214 
-222 GFKEVTA
+222 
-229 TYDNGIREVL
+229 
-239 EVSLDGNLIE
+239 
-249 CTPDH
+249 
-254 LLAVNT
+254 
-260 VLGPSYM
+260 
-267 RADELLPCASGYRG
+267 
-281 TGEIRELRSTKS
+281 
-293 VRREVFQD
+293 
-301 FHLMYYLLGLAWAD
+301 
-315 GWMNHE
+315 
-321 KNSLSFHSSVKEQE
+321 
-335 FFTDFAKRFG
+335 
-345 TASVR
+345 
-350 VRKDL
+350 
-355 RKSPSGSMVRGIDLT
+355 
-370 LISPHLEEFF
+370 
-380 IQHGYTCNKPSRVY
+380 
-394 KDIPDNYFSDF
+394 
-405 LRGLYDGDGSSNH
+405 
-418 HTMVFMCHEALK
+418 
-430 DVLVNDIHRLFGILP
+430 
-445 TKSYF
+445 
-450 RHNVWSV
+450 
-457 SYGHSSSFLLWKSLY
+457 
-472 STSSAFMQRKRD
+472 
-484 NAVCGKKR
+484 
-492 FLRVK
+492 
-497 DSSGVERVFHS
+497 
-508 VSEAAKFYHVCVSSL
+508 
-523 SHVAVGDR
+523 
-531 CHHKGICASYDTD
+531 
-544 FQSLLEIPEDIRCV
+544 
-558 VKPVGNRHVYDLQV
+558 
-572 KDVHNFRLANG
+572 
-583 IISHNC
+583 

-679 FGVDTGIRTPTG
+679 FGVDTGVRTPTG

-739 IKAAEDSDTFPIRF
+739 IKAAEDADTFPIRF

-791 WGYKRVLWNHSHE
+791 WGYKRVLWNHSHD

-811 ILKNGM
+811 TLKNGM

-833 LEKVEYSGMTK
+833 LEKVAYSGMTK

-859 PVVINHTNASLSCQ
+859 PVVINHAHASLSCS
-873 DSWRSSLARTMG
+873 DPWKSSLARIVG
-885 YFYGHGRM
+885 YFYGKGKM
-893 TDGEMMSLIF
+893 TDGILMSLCF
-903 DNPDLSYHYAGWMKS
+903 DNKDLAYHYYGWMKS
-918 LFGDEKVF
+918 LFGDKKVSR
-926 PYDLGKG
+926 YDVDKG

-948 VEHDVIP
+948 AEHEVIP
-955 AFDEDYFWRLD
+955 TVEEDRFGNLKMN
-966 PVSTYIEEAYR
+966 PVSTYTKVADR
-977 ISRMPDT
+977 LSRMPDT
-984 FRHFLVGYLDSAK
+984 FRHFLAGYLDSAK
-997 TSVRALWYR
+997 TSARELGYKE
-1006 DIPDDWA
+1006 IPENWDD
-1013 DGVTKDRV
+1013 GITTDRV
-1021 VFVIPSSCKD
+1021 TFVIPSVCKD

-1036 FWASAIGCKVTDYT
+1036 FWASAIACKVTDHT
-1050 FKTRFWEDKVTRVEV
+1050 FKTWFGEGKVTRVEV

-1074 LSLWNNQDV
+1074 LSLWNNTDV
-1083 GLARFSCVELP
+1083 GRARFSCVKLP
-1094 KTFRLYSES
+1094 NTFRLYTES
-1103 RVQSVERVPT
+1103 LVQSVEHVHA
-1113 KNTVYDIE
+1113 NTVVYDIE
-1121 VEGVHEFVAGG
+1121 VEDVHEYVAGG

-1168 EVSPNKFAKAK
+1168 EVSQNKFAKAK

-1230 RTPVTFTGCDINFE
+1230 RTREYEI
-1244 MFVYGFFLGDGSY
+1244 
-1257 YSKESKNKC
+1257 
-1266 SLCMFFCEK
+1266 
-1275 DHDAM
+1275 
-1280 MYIHDGLVVRGIPHS
+1280 
-1295 MRPCKD
+1295 
-1301 SLWVI
+1301 
-1306 ELAKEGS
+1306 
-1313 RRLSEMFPVENVKQS
+1313 
-1328 ERRVDFSYIH
+1328 
-1338 SKVDA
+1338 
-1343 FSVLAGVY
+1343 
-1351 QAEGEKYIR
+1351 
-1360 PDDGKMNSALNVT
+1360 
-1373 SYALVQS
+1373 
-1380 LQRLADYVGIRT
+1380 
-1392 KIHTIKIDQVKHP
+1392 
-1405 THHKQ
+1405 
-1410 WRLQFCVKS
+1410 
-1419 FRKYL
+1419 
-1424 DNSIPFRINTK
+1424 
-1435 KDVPKFLTDSLNSLP
+1435 
-1450 KDVWKVG
+1450 
-1457 EMAKFKALYHN
+1457 
-1468 KRYSLYSVM
+1468 
-1477 RLCEY
+1477 Y
-1482 SELPIEVFDYEQVV
+1482 SESII

-1537 TQNNVQCLEEDTS
+1537 TQNNVQ
-1550 VITSEGIKPI
+1550 
-1560 KQIKTGD
+1560 
-1567 LVWTGSEFAPCQQ
+1567 
-1580 LGSKTCSVLKISTDC
+1580 
-1595 GEVICSAE
+1595 
-1603 HLVLVSDTRHE
+1603 
-1614 IGEFRHAGDLKVG
+1614 
-1627 QFMKHV
+1627 
-1633 GKVLSSDDRY
+1633 
-1643 SPSRIERIESVGE
+1643 
-1656 AVCYDLFVPK
+1656 
-1666 FERFVANGFI
+1666 
-1676 VHNSTPKPHSL
+1676 STPKPHSL
-1687 MVKGRKATQEEIDKG
+1687 MVKGRKATQEEINQG

-1783 SPDTEFLVLDRGWMT
+1783 SPDTEFLVLDHGWMT

-1849 WIGTQDAG
+1849 WIGTPDAG

-1862 ASELKSQGNPKQK
+1862 ASELKSQGSQKQK

-1939 LHSGDFSSTE
+1939 LHSGDFSSTK
-1949 FSVDRELSLGLRSL
+1949 FSVDRELSLGFRSL
-1963 EASNPCTSLFSLA
+1963 EAFNPCTHLFSLA
-1976 KTKYKDEPIFL
+1976 KTEYKDEPIFL

-2040 RVDPSKSSLY
+2040 RVDSSKSSVY

-2172 MHNVL
+2172 MHHVL

-2320 CREIFVGAGLVGDT
+2320 CREIFVGADLVGDT

-2372 ATSCGL
+2372 VSSCGL

-2387 AKQCAMLCR
+2387 AQQCAMLCR

-2415 YYKVRIRA
+2415 YYKVRIR
-2423 SSIRQFVSL
+2423 SSSVRQFVSL

-2564 YFQSGDKAQIAFAER
+2564 YFQSGDRAQVAFAER

-2680 PEWEESSE
+2680 PEWEESNE

>member
-21 EVEQREDW
+21 EVGPREDW

-132 GLRYYDVMNAIW
+132 GLCYYDVMNAIW

-175 DATTFQH
+175 EATTFQH

-190 YACLAEDTLVTTDQG
+190 YA
-205 HEKISEISV
+205 
-214 GTLVDTSE
+214 
-222 GFKEVTA
+222 
-229 TYDNGIREVL
+229 
-239 EVSLDGNLIE
+239 
-249 CTPDH
+249 
-254 LLAVNT
+254 
-260 VLGPSYM
+260 
-267 RADELLPCASGYRG
+267 
-281 TGEIRELRSTKS
+281 
-293 VRREVFQD
+293 
-301 FHLMYYLLGLAWAD
+301 
-315 GWMNHE
+315 
-321 KNSLSFHSSVKEQE
+321 
-335 FFTDFAKRFG
+335 
-345 TASVR
+345 
-350 VRKDL
+350 
-355 RKSPSGSMVRGIDLT
+355 
-370 LISPHLEEFF
+370 
-380 IQHGYTCNKPSRVY
+380 
-394 KDIPDNYFSDF
+394 
-405 LRGLYDGDGSSNH
+405 
-418 HTMVFMCHEALK
+418 
-430 DVLVNDIHRLFGILP
+430 
-445 TKSYF
+445 
-450 RHNVWSV
+450 
-457 SYGHSSSFLLWKSLY
+457 
-472 STSSAFMQRKRD
+472 
-484 NAVCGKKR
+484 
-492 FLRVK
+492 
-497 DSSGVERVFHS
+497 
-508 VSEAAKFYHVCVSSL
+508 
-523 SHVAVGDR
+523 
-531 CHHKGICASYDTD
+531 
-544 FQSLLEIPEDIRCV
+544 
-558 VKPVGNRHVYDLQV
+558 
-572 KDVHNFRLANG
+572 
-583 IISHNC
+583 C

-679 FGVDTGIRTPTG
+679 FGVDTGVRTPTG

-739 IKAAEDSDTFPIRF
+739 IKAAEDADTFPIRF

-776 VSIKDVQSDDMIWTA
+776 VSIKDVQSEDMIWTS

-811 ILKNGM
+811 TLKNGM

-833 LEKVEYSGMTK
+833 LEKVAYSGMTK

-859 PVVINHTNASLSCQ
+859 PVVINHTHASLSCQ
-873 DSWRSSLARTMG
+873 DSWKSSLARIMG

-903 DNPDLSYHYAGWMKS
+903 DNPDLSYHYAGWLKS
-918 LFGDEKVF
+918 LFGDKKVF

-948 VEHDVIP
+948 VEHDGIP
-955 AFDEDYFWRLD
+955 AFDENCFWRLD

-984 FRHFLVGYLDSAK
+984 FRHFLAGYLDSAK
-997 TSVRALWYR
+997 TSVRDLWYSE
-1006 DIPDDWA
+1006 IPDDWT

-1036 FWASAIGCKVTDYT
+1036 FWSSAIGCKVTDHI
-1050 FKTRFWEDKVTRVEV
+1050 FKIGFCEDKVTRVEV

-1094 KTFRLYSES
+1094 KTFRLYAES
-1103 RVQSVERVPT
+1103 MVQSVEHVHA

-1121 VEGVHEFVAGG
+1121 VEDVHEYVAGG

-1179 LVHTGEQDFVK
+1179 LVNTGEKDFVK

-1230 RTPVTFTGCDINFE
+1230 RTREYEI
-1244 MFVYGFFLGDGSY
+1244 
-1257 YSKESKNKC
+1257 
-1266 SLCMFFCEK
+1266 
-1275 DHDAM
+1275 
-1280 MYIHDGLVVRGIPHS
+1280 
-1295 MRPCKD
+1295 
-1301 SLWVI
+1301 
-1306 ELAKEGS
+1306 
-1313 RRLSEMFPVENVKQS
+1313 
-1328 ERRVDFSYIH
+1328 
-1338 SKVDA
+1338 
-1343 FSVLAGVY
+1343 
-1351 QAEGEKYIR
+1351 
-1360 PDDGKMNSALNVT
+1360 
-1373 SYALVQS
+1373 
-1380 LQRLADYVGIRT
+1380 
-1392 KIHTIKIDQVKHP
+1392 
-1405 THHKQ
+1405 
-1410 WRLQFCVKS
+1410 
-1419 FRKYL
+1419 
-1424 DNSIPFRINTK
+1424 
-1435 KDVPKFLTDSLNSLP
+1435 
-1450 KDVWKVG
+1450 
-1457 EMAKFKALYHN
+1457 
-1468 KRYSLYSVM
+1468 
-1477 RLCEY
+1477 Y
-1482 SELPIEVFDYEQVV
+1482 SESII

-1537 TQNNVQCLEEDTS
+1537 TQNNVQ
-1550 VITSEGIKPI
+1550 
-1560 KQIKTGD
+1560 
-1567 LVWTGSEFAPCQQ
+1567 
-1580 LGSKTCSVLKISTDC
+1580 
-1595 GEVICSAE
+1595 
-1603 HLVLVSDTRHE
+1603 
-1614 IGEFRHAGDLKVG
+1614 
-1627 QFMKHV
+1627 
-1633 GKVLSSDDRY
+1633 
-1643 SPSRIERIESVGE
+1643 
-1656 AVCYDLFVPK
+1656 
-1666 FERFVANGFI
+1666 
-1676 VHNSTPKPHSL
+1676 STPKPHSL
-1687 MVKGRKATQEEIDKG
+1687 MVKGRKATQEEINQG

-1783 SPDTEFLVLDRGWMT
+1783 SPDTEFLVLDHGWMT

-1849 WIGTQDAG
+1849 WIGTPDAG

-1939 LHSGDFSSTE
+1939 LNSGDFSSTE
-1949 FSVDRELSLGLRSL
+1949 FSVDRELSLGFRSL
-1963 EASNPCTSLFSLA
+1963 EAFNPCTHLFSLA

-2040 RVDPSKSSLY
+2040 RVDSSKSSVY

-2060 SDVSSLPKSLGS
+2060 SDISSLPKSLGS

-2126 ARKKAKCLSG
+2126 ARKKS
-2136 ETLVQTS
+2136 
-2143 YGVLTL
+2143 
-2149 RSLYDGWKSG
+2149 
-2159 TYREDLKIATPSG
+2159 KI
-2172 MHNVL
+2172 
-2177 DVMNNGTKDVLC
+2177 
-2189 LNMSNGDTL
+2189 
-2198 EATPDHLVRS
+2198 
-2208 GNKWVPVSSLNEGDC
+2208 
-2223 IDADICLSE
+2223 
-2232 VKVYPQIPLSF
+2232 
-2243 VSGCFIP
+2243 
-2250 LNRDLAYLFGA
+2250 
-2261 VLGDGTIQKKN
+2261 
-2272 VYYFSEDEELLSE
+2272 
-2285 IERIVKGLGFEPRR
+2285 
-2299 NLHRIGKNGKPFFR
+2299 
-2313 ISCGASR
+2313 
-2320 CREIFVGAGLVGDT
+2320 
-2334 GHKLLR
+2334 
-2340 VPDVVFKSPSE
+2340 
-2351 CRFSFLQGIFDTDG
+2351 
-2365 TVSKLGN
+2365 
-2372 ATSCGL
+2372 
-2378 CFCTSSQVF
+2378 
-2387 AKQCAMLCR
+2387 
-2396 SLGMMC
+2396 
-2402 LVSSDFN
+2402 
-2409 KTYNRT
+2409 
-2415 YYKVRIRA
+2415 
-2423 SSIRQFVSL
+2423 
-2432 GGFKCVHK
+2432 
-2440 QNTLMEWLDAGLCL
+2440 
-2454 KTYKKHYCIQ
+2454 
-2464 SISSGVREVFDVSVD
+2464 
-2479 SEEHAFLAN
+2479 
-2488 GLVVHNC
+2488 

-2597 FCRLWANV
+2597 FCRLWVNV

-2675 TKEFT
+2675 TKEFI

-2702 DNESLDVEESDD
+2702 DNESLDVEEFDD

>member
-1 MSIDSSSKAALHK
+1 MRIISYMTERIVCGADNTSLKPVWYDETSRNDFETFFSYEVFMSIDSSSKAALHK

-21 EVEQREDW
+21 EVEPREDW

-190 YACLAEDTLVTTDQG
+190 YACLDEHELVMMGDRSTKRIC
-205 HEKISEISV
+205 EVEV
-214 GTLVDTSE
+214 GDMVCTPK
-222 GFKEVTA
+222 GPRKVTA
-229 TYDNGIREVL
+229 VYNNGIRECY
-239 EVSLDGNLIE
+239 SLVWNDGSATTATGNHKFLFH
-249 CTPDH
+249 DK
-254 LLAVNT
+254 
-260 VLGPSYM
+260 
-267 RADELLPCASGYRG
+267 D
-281 TGEIRELRSTKS
+281 TGEEVWRS
-293 VRREVFQD
+293 VDEV
-301 FHLMYYLLGLAWAD
+301 Y
-315 GWMNHE
+315 
-321 KNSLSFHSSVKEQE
+321 SLYQKDHRSS
-335 FFTDFAKRFG
+335 
-345 TASVR
+345 
-350 VRKDL
+350 
-355 RKSPSGSMVRGIDLT
+355 
-370 LISPHLEEFF
+370 LEAVQ
-380 IQHGYTCNKPSRVY
+380 ITPKGKH
-394 KDIPDNYFSDF
+394 SDF
-405 LRGLYDGDGSSNH
+405 LLCEVS
-418 HTMVFMCHEALK
+418 K
-430 DVLVNDIHRLFGILP
+430 
-445 TKSYF
+445 F
-450 RHNVWSV
+450 R
-457 SYGHSSSFLLWKSLY
+457 
-472 STSSAFMQRKRD
+472 
-484 NAVCGKKR
+484 
-492 FLRVK
+492 
-497 DSSGVERVFHS
+497 
-508 VSEAAKFYHVCVSSL
+508 
-523 SHVAVGDR
+523 
-531 CHHKGICASYDTD
+531 
-544 FQSLLEIPEDIRCV
+544 PCV
-558 VKPVGNRHVYDLQV
+558 VYDIQV
-572 KDVHNFRLANG
+572 EEVHCFVMANG
-583 IISHNC
+583 VVSHNC

-679 FGVDTGIRTPTG
+679 FGVDTGVRTPTG

-753 SYKFQSVPCLTENNT
+753 SYKFQSVPCLTENST

-811 ILKNGM
+811 TLKNGM

-824 HPVLVRKSP
+824 HPVLVRKLP
-833 LEKVEYSGMTK
+833 LEKVACSGMTK

-859 PVVINHTNASLSCQ
+859 PVVINHTPAHLSCQ
-873 DSWRSSLARTMG
+873 DSWKSSLARIVG
-885 YFYGHGRM
+885 YFYGKGKM
-893 TDGEMMSLIF
+893 TDGVLMSLCF
-903 DNPDLSYHYAGWMKS
+903 DNHDLSYHYAGWMKS
-918 LFGDEKVF
+918 LFGDKKVF
-926 PYDLGKG
+926 QYDLGKG

-955 AFDEDYFWRLD
+955 AFEEDRLGNLKVS
-966 PVSTYIEEAYR
+966 PVSTYIEAADR
-977 ISRMPDT
+977 LSRMPDT
-984 FRHFLVGYLDSAK
+984 FRHFLAGYLDSAK
-997 TSVRALWYR
+997 TSVRELGYKE
-1006 DIPDDWA
+1006 IPDDWE
-1013 DGVTKDRV
+1013 DGITKDRV
-1021 VFVIPSSCKD
+1021 TFVIPSACKD

-1036 FWASAIGCKVTDYT
+1036 FWASAIDCKVTDHT
-1050 FKTRFWEDKVTRVEV
+1050 FKTWFGEGKVTRVEV

-1094 KTFRLYSES
+1094 KTFRLYAES

-1121 VEGVHEFVAGG
+1121 VEDVHEFVAGG

-1142 CLSHDALV
+1142 
-1150 HTRQGLVPI
+1150 
-1159 VDITEEHDI
+1159 
-1168 EVSPNKFAKAK
+1168 
-1179 LVHTGEQDFVK
+1179 
-1190 IVMSSGKK
+1190 
-1198 IECTTDHRF
+1198 
-1207 LCPSDEGFVW
+1207 
-1217 RYARD
+1217 
-1222 LKVSDMLC
+1222 
-1230 RTPVTFTGCDINFE
+1230 
-1244 MFVYGFFLGDGSY
+1244 
-1257 YSKESKNKC
+1257 
-1266 SLCMFFCEK
+1266 
-1275 DHDAM
+1275 
-1280 MYIHDGLVVRGIPHS
+1280 
-1295 MRPCKD
+1295 
-1301 SLWVI
+1301 
-1306 ELAKEGS
+1306 
-1313 RRLSEMFPVENVKQS
+1313 
-1328 ERRVDFSYIH
+1328 
-1338 SKVDA
+1338 
-1343 FSVLAGVY
+1343 
-1351 QAEGEKYIR
+1351 
-1360 PDDGKMNSALNVT
+1360 
-1373 SYALVQS
+1373 
-1380 LQRLADYVGIRT
+1380 
-1392 KIHTIKIDQVKHP
+1392 
-1405 THHKQ
+1405 
-1410 WRLQFCVKS
+1410 
-1419 FRKYL
+1419 
-1424 DNSIPFRINTK
+1424 
-1435 KDVPKFLTDSLNSLP
+1435 
-1450 KDVWKVG
+1450 
-1457 EMAKFKALYHN
+1457 
-1468 KRYSLYSVM
+1468 
-1477 RLCEY
+1477 
-1482 SELPIEVFDYEQVV
+1482 
-1496 SIEPC
+1496 
-1501 GKKEAYTLAVDDPLH
+1501 
-1516 RYIAEGF
+1516 
-1523 IHHNCGGDKKNSFF
+1523 CGGDKKNSFF

-1567 LVWTGSEFAPCQQ
+1567 LVWTGSEFASCQQ

-1963 EASNPCTSLFSLA
+1963 EAFNPCTSLFSLA

-2007 LGDGSKVSG
+2007 LGDGSKVTG

-2172 MHNVL
+2172 MHHVL

-2208 GNKWVPVSSLNEGDC
+2208 GNKWVQVSSLNEGDC

-2372 ATSCGL
+2372 AASCGL

-2423 SSIRQFVSL
+2423 SSVRQFVSL

-2675 TKEFT
+2675 TKEFI
-2680 PEWEESSE
+2680 PEWEESNE

>member
-21 EVEQREDW
+21 EVEPREDW

-190 YACLAEDTLVTTDQG
+190 YAC
-205 HEKISEISV
+205 
-214 GTLVDTSE
+214 
-222 GFKEVTA
+222 
-229 TYDNGIREVL
+229 
-239 EVSLDGNLIE
+239 
-249 CTPDH
+249 
-254 LLAVNT
+254 
-260 VLGPSYM
+260 
-267 RADELLPCASGYRG
+267 
-281 TGEIRELRSTKS
+281 
-293 VRREVFQD
+293 
-301 FHLMYYLLGLAWAD
+301 
-315 GWMNHE
+315 
-321 KNSLSFHSSVKEQE
+321 
-335 FFTDFAKRFG
+335 
-345 TASVR
+345 
-350 VRKDL
+350 
-355 RKSPSGSMVRGIDLT
+355 
-370 LISPHLEEFF
+370 
-380 IQHGYTCNKPSRVY
+380 
-394 KDIPDNYFSDF
+394 
-405 LRGLYDGDGSSNH
+405 
-418 HTMVFMCHEALK
+418 
-430 DVLVNDIHRLFGILP
+430 
-445 TKSYF
+445 
-450 RHNVWSV
+450 
-457 SYGHSSSFLLWKSLY
+457 
-472 STSSAFMQRKRD
+472 
-484 NAVCGKKR
+484 
-492 FLRVK
+492 
-497 DSSGVERVFHS
+497 
-508 VSEAAKFYHVCVSSL
+508 
-523 SHVAVGDR
+523 
-531 CHHKGICASYDTD
+531 
-544 FQSLLEIPEDIRCV
+544 
-558 VKPVGNRHVYDLQV
+558 
-572 KDVHNFRLANG
+572 
-583 IISHNC
+583 

-679 FGVDTGIRTPTG
+679 FGVDTGVRTPTG

-739 IKAAEDSDTFPIRF
+739 IKAAEDSETFPIRF

-811 ILKNGM
+811 TLKNGM

-833 LEKVEYSGMTK
+833 LEKVAYSGMTK

-851 IQDLKPDE
+851 IQDLKLDE
-859 PVVINHTNASLSCQ
+859 PVVINHTHASLSCQ
-873 DSWRSSLARTMG
+873 DSWKSSLARIMG
-885 YFYGHGRM
+885 YFYGKGKM
-893 TDGEMMSLIF
+893 TDGILMSLCF
-903 DNPDLSYHYAGWMKS
+903 DNKDLAYHYYGWMKS
-918 LFGDEKVF
+918 LFGDKKVSR
-926 PYDLGKG
+926 YDVDKG

-948 VEHDVIP
+948 SEHDVIP
-955 AFDEDYFWRLD
+955 TVEEDPLGNSKVS
-966 PVSTYIEEAYR
+966 PVSTYTKVADSL
-977 ISRMPDT
+977 SRMPDT
-984 FRHFLVGYLDSAK
+984 FRHFLAGYLDSAK
-997 TSVRALWYR
+997 TSVRELGYKE
-1006 DIPDDWA
+1006 IPDDWE

-1021 VFVIPSSCKD
+1021 TFVIPSACKD

-1036 FWASAIGCKVTDYT
+1036 FWASAIDCKVTDHT
-1050 FKTRFWEDKVTRVEV
+1050 FKTWFGEGKVTRVEV
-1065 SDPYSLSNL
+1065 SDPCSLSNL

-1094 KTFRLYSES
+1094 NTFRLYAES
-1103 RVQSVERVPT
+1103 RVQSVERVHA
-1113 KNTVYDIE
+1113 NTVVYDIE
-1121 VEGVHEFVAGG
+1121 VEDVHEYVAGG

-1142 CLSHDALV
+1142 
-1150 HTRQGLVPI
+1150 
-1159 VDITEEHDI
+1159 
-1168 EVSPNKFAKAK
+1168 
-1179 LVHTGEQDFVK
+1179 
-1190 IVMSSGKK
+1190 
-1198 IECTTDHRF
+1198 
-1207 LCPSDEGFVW
+1207 
-1217 RYARD
+1217 
-1222 LKVSDMLC
+1222 
-1230 RTPVTFTGCDINFE
+1230 
-1244 MFVYGFFLGDGSY
+1244 
-1257 YSKESKNKC
+1257 
-1266 SLCMFFCEK
+1266 
-1275 DHDAM
+1275 
-1280 MYIHDGLVVRGIPHS
+1280 
-1295 MRPCKD
+1295 
-1301 SLWVI
+1301 
-1306 ELAKEGS
+1306 
-1313 RRLSEMFPVENVKQS
+1313 
-1328 ERRVDFSYIH
+1328 
-1338 SKVDA
+1338 
-1343 FSVLAGVY
+1343 
-1351 QAEGEKYIR
+1351 
-1360 PDDGKMNSALNVT
+1360 
-1373 SYALVQS
+1373 
-1380 LQRLADYVGIRT
+1380 
-1392 KIHTIKIDQVKHP
+1392 
-1405 THHKQ
+1405 
-1410 WRLQFCVKS
+1410 
-1419 FRKYL
+1419 
-1424 DNSIPFRINTK
+1424 
-1435 KDVPKFLTDSLNSLP
+1435 
-1450 KDVWKVG
+1450 
-1457 EMAKFKALYHN
+1457 
-1468 KRYSLYSVM
+1468 
-1477 RLCEY
+1477 
-1482 SELPIEVFDYEQVV
+1482 
-1496 SIEPC
+1496 
-1501 GKKEAYTLAVDDPLH
+1501 
-1516 RYIAEGF
+1516 
-1523 IHHNCGGDKKNSFF
+1523 CGGDKKNSFF

-1567 LVWTGSEFAPCQQ
+1567 LVWTGAEFAPCQQ
-1580 LGSKTCSVLKISTDC
+1580 LGSRKKICELICTYFGSITASLEHKFLTLNLDSFDIEFNILANVISQ
-1595 GEVICSAE
+1595 GLPVIRNVHDGGFTFRELIENEKFKDSMLFRSELSEEVVECLSEKFMDIRFDMVKSAKYFWYPNMIPPE
-1603 HLVLVSDTRHE
+1603 VTV
-1614 IGEFRHAGDLKVG
+1614 
-1627 QFMKHV
+1627 
-1633 GKVLSSDDRY
+1633 
-1643 SPSRIERIESVGE
+1643 
-1656 AVCYDLFVPK
+1656 YDLFVPK

-1687 MVKGRKATQEEIDKG
+1687 MVKGRKATQEEINQG

-1783 SPDTEFLVLDRGWMT
+1783 SPDTEFLVLDHGWMT

-1849 WIGTQDAG
+1849 WIGTPDVG

-1862 ASELKSQGNPKQK
+1862 ASELKSQGSPKQK

-1949 FSVDRELSLGLRSL
+1949 FSVDRELSLGFRSL
-1963 EASNPCTSLFSLA
+1963 EASNPCTYLFSLA
-1976 KTKYKDEPIFL
+1976 KTEYKDEPIFL
-1987 QDFVYGMLVYLSSTK
+1987 HDFVYGMLVYLSSTK

-2040 RVDPSKSSLY
+2040 RVDPSKSSVY

-2126 ARKKAKCLSG
+2126 ARKKS
-2136 ETLVQTS
+2136 
-2143 YGVLTL
+2143 
-2149 RSLYDGWKSG
+2149 
-2159 TYREDLKIATPSG
+2159 KI
-2172 MHNVL
+2172 
-2177 DVMNNGTKDVLC
+2177 
-2189 LNMSNGDTL
+2189 
-2198 EATPDHLVRS
+2198 
-2208 GNKWVPVSSLNEGDC
+2208 
-2223 IDADICLSE
+2223 
-2232 VKVYPQIPLSF
+2232 
-2243 VSGCFIP
+2243 
-2250 LNRDLAYLFGA
+2250 
-2261 VLGDGTIQKKN
+2261 
-2272 VYYFSEDEELLSE
+2272 
-2285 IERIVKGLGFEPRR
+2285 
-2299 NLHRIGKNGKPFFR
+2299 
-2313 ISCGASR
+2313 
-2320 CREIFVGAGLVGDT
+2320 
-2334 GHKLLR
+2334 
-2340 VPDVVFKSPSE
+2340 
-2351 CRFSFLQGIFDTDG
+2351 
-2365 TVSKLGN
+2365 
-2372 ATSCGL
+2372 
-2378 CFCTSSQVF
+2378 
-2387 AKQCAMLCR
+2387 
-2396 SLGMMC
+2396 
-2402 LVSSDFN
+2402 
-2409 KTYNRT
+2409 
-2415 YYKVRIRA
+2415 
-2423 SSIRQFVSL
+2423 
-2432 GGFKCVHK
+2432 
-2440 QNTLMEWLDAGLCL
+2440 
-2454 KTYKKHYCIQ
+2454 
-2464 SISSGVREVFDVSVD
+2464 
-2479 SEEHAFLAN
+2479 
-2488 GLVVHNC
+2488 

-2538 QAENVSYAREHGT
+2538 QAENVAYAREHGT

-2564 YFQSGDKAQIAFAER
+2564 YFQSGDKAQVAFAER

-2656 LSIGRDSLGDLIPF
+2656 LSIGRDSLGDLMPF

>member
-21 EVEQREDW
+21 EVEPREDW

-175 DATTFQH
+175 EATTFQH

-190 YACLAEDTLVTTDQG
+190 YA
-205 HEKISEISV
+205 I
-214 GTLVDTSE
+214 
-222 GFKEVTA
+222 
-229 TYDNGIREVL
+229 
-239 EVSLDGNLIE
+239 
-249 CTPDH
+249 
-254 LLAVNT
+254 
-260 VLGPSYM
+260 
-267 RADELLPCASGYRG
+267 
-281 TGEIRELRSTKS
+281 
-293 VRREVFQD
+293 
-301 FHLMYYLLGLAWAD
+301 
-315 GWMNHE
+315 
-321 KNSLSFHSSVKEQE
+321 
-335 FFTDFAKRFG
+335 
-345 TASVR
+345 
-350 VRKDL
+350 
-355 RKSPSGSMVRGIDLT
+355 
-370 LISPHLEEFF
+370 
-380 IQHGYTCNKPSRVY
+380 
-394 KDIPDNYFSDF
+394 
-405 LRGLYDGDGSSNH
+405 
-418 HTMVFMCHEALK
+418 
-430 DVLVNDIHRLFGILP
+430 
-445 TKSYF
+445 
-450 RHNVWSV
+450 
-457 SYGHSSSFLLWKSLY
+457 
-472 STSSAFMQRKRD
+472 
-484 NAVCGKKR
+484 
-492 FLRVK
+492 
-497 DSSGVERVFHS
+497 
-508 VSEAAKFYHVCVSSL
+508 
-523 SHVAVGDR
+523 
-531 CHHKGICASYDTD
+531 
-544 FQSLLEIPEDIRCV
+544 
-558 VKPVGNRHVYDLQV
+558 
-572 KDVHNFRLANG
+572 
-583 IISHNC
+583 

-640 LCSSVETRIDESLQQ
+640 LCSSVEIRIEESLQQ

-679 FGVDTGIRTPTG
+679 FGVDTGVRTPTG

-739 IKAAEDSDTFPIRF
+739 IKAAEDADTFPIRF

-768 VLTKSRGF
+768 VLTKSHGF
-776 VSIKDVQSDDMIWTA
+776 VSIKDVQSGDMIWTA

-804 VDEFYRV
+804 VDGFYRV
-811 ILKNGM
+811 TLKNGM

-833 LEKVEYSGMTK
+833 LEKVACSGMTK

-859 PVVINHTNASLSCQ
+859 PVVINHVHASLSCQ
-873 DSWRSSLARTMG
+873 DSWKSSLARIVG
-885 YFYGHGRM
+885 YFYGKGKM
-893 TDGEMMSLIF
+893 TDGILMSLCF
-903 DNPDLSYHYAGWMKS
+903 DNKDLAYHYYGWMKS
-918 LFGDEKVF
+918 LFGDKKVSQ
-926 PYDLGKG
+926 YDVDKG

-948 VEHDVIP
+948 AEHEVIP
-955 AFDEDYFWRLD
+955 TVEEDCLGNLKVS
-966 PVSTYIEEAYR
+966 PVSTYTKVADR
-977 ISRMPDT
+977 LSRMPDT
-984 FRHFLVGYLDSAK
+984 FRHFLAGYLDSAK
-997 TSVRALWYR
+997 TSARELGYKE
-1006 DIPDDWA
+1006 IPENWDD
-1013 DGVTKDRV
+1013 GITKDRV
-1021 VFVIPSSCKD
+1021 TFVIPSACKD

-1036 FWASAIGCKVTDYT
+1036 FWASAIDCKVTDHT
-1050 FKTRFWEDKVTRVEV
+1050 FKTWFGEGKVTRVEV

-1074 LSLWNNQDV
+1074 LSLWNNTDV
-1083 GLARFSCVELP
+1083 GRARFSCVKLP

-1103 RVQSVERVPT
+1103 MVQSVEHVHA
-1113 KNTVYDIE
+1113 NTVVYDIE
-1121 VEGVHEFVAGG
+1121 VEDVHEYVAGG

-1257 YSKESKNKC
+1257 YSKESKNKY
-1266 SLCMFFCEK
+1266 SLRMFFCEK
-1275 DHDAM
+1275 DHEAM
-1280 MYIHDGLVVRGIPHS
+1280 MYIHDGLAVRGIPHS

-1424 DNSIPFRINTK
+1424 DSSIPFRINTK
-1435 KDVPKFLTDSLNSLP
+1435 KYVPKFLIESLNNLP

-1457 EMAKFKALYHN
+1457 ERAKFKALYHN

-1560 KQIKTGD
+1560 KQVNTGD
-1567 LVWTGSEFAPCQQ
+1567 LVWTGSEFVPCQQ
-1580 LGSKTCSVLKISTDC
+1580 LGSRKKICESICTYFGSITASLEHKFLTLNLDSFDLEFSVLANVISQGLPVVRNVQDGGFTFRELTENEKFKDSMLFRSELSE
-1595 GEVICSAE
+1595 EVVECLSEKFRDVRFDMVKSAKYFWQTNTIPPE
-1603 HLVLVSDTRHE
+1603 VTV
-1614 IGEFRHAGDLKVG
+1614 
-1627 QFMKHV
+1627 
-1633 GKVLSSDDRY
+1633 
-1643 SPSRIERIESVGE
+1643 
-1656 AVCYDLFVPK
+1656 YDLFVPK

-1687 MVKGRKATQEEIDKG
+1687 MVKGRKATQEEINQG

-1736 FLPKDDDCYVVS
+1736 FLPKDGDCYVVS

-1783 SPDTEFLVLDRGWMT
+1783 SPDTEFLVLDHGWMT

-1816 EVRFTKA
+1816 EVRFAKA

-1849 WIGTQDAG
+1849 WIGTPDAG

-1939 LHSGDFSSTE
+1939 LHSGDFSSTK
-1949 FSVDRELSLGLRSL
+1949 FSVDRELSLGFRSL
-1963 EASNPCTSLFSLA
+1963 EAFNPCTHLFSLA
-1976 KTKYKDEPIFL
+1976 KTEYKDEPIFL

-2149 RSLYDGWKSG
+2149 RSLYEGWMSG

-2172 MHNVL
+2172 MHHVL

-2232 VKVYPQIPLSF
+2232 VKVYPKIPLSF

-2250 LNRDLAYLFGA
+2250 LNKDLAYLFGA

-2272 VYYFSEDEELLSE
+2272 VYYFSEDEELLEE

-2334 GHKLLR
+2334 GHKILR
-2340 VPDVVFKSPSE
+2340 VPDVIFKSPSE

-2372 ATSCGL
+2372 TSSCGL

-2387 AKQCAMLCR
+2387 AQQCAMLCR

-2423 SSIRQFVSL
+2423 SSVRQFVSL

-2564 YFQSGDKAQIAFAER
+2564 YFQSGDRAQVAFAER

-2702 DNESLDVEESDD
+2702 YNASLDVEESDD

>member
-21 EVEQREDW
+21 EVESREDW

-175 DATTFQH
+175 EATTFQH

-190 YACLAEDTLVTTDQG
+190 YA
-205 HEKISEISV
+205 I
-214 GTLVDTSE
+214 
-222 GFKEVTA
+222 
-229 TYDNGIREVL
+229 
-239 EVSLDGNLIE
+239 
-249 CTPDH
+249 
-254 LLAVNT
+254 
-260 VLGPSYM
+260 
-267 RADELLPCASGYRG
+267 
-281 TGEIRELRSTKS
+281 
-293 VRREVFQD
+293 
-301 FHLMYYLLGLAWAD
+301 
-315 GWMNHE
+315 
-321 KNSLSFHSSVKEQE
+321 
-335 FFTDFAKRFG
+335 
-345 TASVR
+345 
-350 VRKDL
+350 
-355 RKSPSGSMVRGIDLT
+355 
-370 LISPHLEEFF
+370 
-380 IQHGYTCNKPSRVY
+380 
-394 KDIPDNYFSDF
+394 
-405 LRGLYDGDGSSNH
+405 
-418 HTMVFMCHEALK
+418 
-430 DVLVNDIHRLFGILP
+430 
-445 TKSYF
+445 
-450 RHNVWSV
+450 
-457 SYGHSSSFLLWKSLY
+457 
-472 STSSAFMQRKRD
+472 
-484 NAVCGKKR
+484 
-492 FLRVK
+492 
-497 DSSGVERVFHS
+497 
-508 VSEAAKFYHVCVSSL
+508 
-523 SHVAVGDR
+523 
-531 CHHKGICASYDTD
+531 
-544 FQSLLEIPEDIRCV
+544 
-558 VKPVGNRHVYDLQV
+558 
-572 KDVHNFRLANG
+572 
-583 IISHNC
+583 

-640 LCSSVETRIDESLQQ
+640 LCSSVEIRIEESLQQ

-679 FGVDTGIRTPTG
+679 FGVDTGVRTPTG

-739 IKAAEDSDTFPIRF
+739 IKAAEDADTFPIRF

-768 VLTKSRGF
+768 VLTKSHGF
-776 VSIKDVQSDDMIWTA
+776 VSIKDVQSGDMIWTA

-811 ILKNGM
+811 TLKNGM

-833 LEKVEYSGMTK
+833 LEKVACFGMTK

-859 PVVINHTNASLSCQ
+859 PVVINHVHASLSCQ
-873 DSWRSSLARTMG
+873 DSWKSSLARIVG
-885 YFYGHGRM
+885 YFYGKGKM
-893 TDGEMMSLIF
+893 TDGILMSLCF
-903 DNPDLSYHYAGWMKS
+903 DNKDLAYHYYGWMKS
-918 LFGDEKVF
+918 LFGDKKVSQ
-926 PYDLGKG
+926 YDVDKG

-948 VEHDVIP
+948 AEHEVIP
-955 AFDEDYFWRLD
+955 TVEEDCLGNLKMN
-966 PVSTYIEEAYR
+966 PVSTYTKVADR
-977 ISRMPDT
+977 LSRMPDT
-984 FRHFLVGYLDSAK
+984 FRHFLAGYLDSAK
-997 TSVRALWYR
+997 TSARELGYKE
-1006 DIPDDWA
+1006 IPDDWE
-1013 DGVTKDRV
+1013 DGITKDRV
-1021 VFVIPSSCKD
+1021 VFVIPSACKD

-1036 FWASAIGCKVTDYT
+1036 FWASAIACKVTDHT
-1050 FKTRFWEDKVTRVEV
+1050 FKTWFGEGKVTRVEV

-1074 LSLWNNQDV
+1074 LSLWNNTDV
-1083 GLARFSCVELP
+1083 GRARFSCVKLP

-1103 RVQSVERVPT
+1103 MVQSVEHVHA
-1113 KNTVYDIE
+1113 NTVVYDIE
-1121 VEGVHEFVAGG
+1121 VEDVHEYVAGG

-1142 CLSHDALV
+1142 
-1150 HTRQGLVPI
+1150 
-1159 VDITEEHDI
+1159 
-1168 EVSPNKFAKAK
+1168 
-1179 LVHTGEQDFVK
+1179 
-1190 IVMSSGKK
+1190 
-1198 IECTTDHRF
+1198 
-1207 LCPSDEGFVW
+1207 
-1217 RYARD
+1217 
-1222 LKVSDMLC
+1222 
-1230 RTPVTFTGCDINFE
+1230 
-1244 MFVYGFFLGDGSY
+1244 
-1257 YSKESKNKC
+1257 
-1266 SLCMFFCEK
+1266 
-1275 DHDAM
+1275 
-1280 MYIHDGLVVRGIPHS
+1280 
-1295 MRPCKD
+1295 
-1301 SLWVI
+1301 
-1306 ELAKEGS
+1306 
-1313 RRLSEMFPVENVKQS
+1313 
-1328 ERRVDFSYIH
+1328 
-1338 SKVDA
+1338 
-1343 FSVLAGVY
+1343 
-1351 QAEGEKYIR
+1351 
-1360 PDDGKMNSALNVT
+1360 
-1373 SYALVQS
+1373 
-1380 LQRLADYVGIRT
+1380 
-1392 KIHTIKIDQVKHP
+1392 
-1405 THHKQ
+1405 
-1410 WRLQFCVKS
+1410 
-1419 FRKYL
+1419 
-1424 DNSIPFRINTK
+1424 
-1435 KDVPKFLTDSLNSLP
+1435 
-1450 KDVWKVG
+1450 
-1457 EMAKFKALYHN
+1457 
-1468 KRYSLYSVM
+1468 
-1477 RLCEY
+1477 
-1482 SELPIEVFDYEQVV
+1482 
-1496 SIEPC
+1496 
-1501 GKKEAYTLAVDDPLH
+1501 
-1516 RYIAEGF
+1516 
-1523 IHHNCGGDKKNSFF
+1523 CGGDKKNSFF
-1537 TQNNVQCLEEDTS
+1537 TQNNVQ
-1550 VITSEGIKPI
+1550 
-1560 KQIKTGD
+1560 
-1567 LVWTGSEFAPCQQ
+1567 
-1580 LGSKTCSVLKISTDC
+1580 
-1595 GEVICSAE
+1595 
-1603 HLVLVSDTRHE
+1603 
-1614 IGEFRHAGDLKVG
+1614 
-1627 QFMKHV
+1627 
-1633 GKVLSSDDRY
+1633 
-1643 SPSRIERIESVGE
+1643 
-1656 AVCYDLFVPK
+1656 
-1666 FERFVANGFI
+1666 
-1676 VHNSTPKPHSL
+1676 STPKPHSL
-1687 MVKGRKATQEEIDKG
+1687 MVKGRKATQEEINQG

-1736 FLPKDDDCYVVS
+1736 FLPKDGDCYVVS

-1783 SPDTEFLVLDRGWMT
+1783 SPDTEFLVLDHGWMT

-1816 EVRFTKA
+1816 EVRFAKA

-1849 WIGTQDAG
+1849 WIGTPDAG

-1939 LHSGDFSSTE
+1939 LHSGDFSSTK
-1949 FSVDRELSLGLRSL
+1949 FSVDRELSLGFRSL
-1963 EASNPCTSLFSLA
+1963 EAFNPCTHLFSLA
-1976 KTKYKDEPIFL
+1976 KTEYKDEPIFL

-2149 RSLYDGWKSG
+2149 RSLYDGWMSG

-2172 MHNVL
+2172 MHHVL

-2232 VKVYPQIPLSF
+2232 VKVYPKIPLSF

-2250 LNRDLAYLFGA
+2250 LNKDLAYFFGA
-2261 VLGDGTIQKKN
+2261 VLGDGTIQQKN
-2272 VYYFSEDEELLSE
+2272 VYYFSEDEELLEE

-2334 GHKLLR
+2334 GHKILR
-2340 VPDVVFKSPSE
+2340 VPDVIFKSPSE

-2372 ATSCGL
+2372 TSSCGL

-2387 AKQCAMLCR
+2387 AQQCAMLCR

-2423 SSIRQFVSL
+2423 SSVRQFVSL

-2564 YFQSGDKAQIAFAER
+2564 YFQSGDRAQVAFAER

-2675 TKEFT
+2675 TKEFI

-2702 DNESLDVEESDD
+2702 YNASLDVEESDD

>member
-21 EVEQREDW
+21 EVEPREDW

-144 LADTNVLMPSL
+144 LADTNVLMPNL

-175 DATTFQH
+175 EATTFQH

-190 YACLAEDTLVTTDQG
+190 YACLDENELIMMRDRSTKRICEV
-205 HEKISEISV
+205 EV
-214 GTLVDTSE
+214 GDMVCTPN
-222 GFKEVTA
+222 GPRKVTA
-229 TYDNGIREVL
+229 VYNNGIRECYRLVWN
-239 EVSLDGNLIE
+239 DGSTTIATGNHKFLFH
-249 CTPDH
+249 DK
-254 LLAVNT
+254 
-260 VLGPSYM
+260 
-267 RADELLPCASGYRG
+267 G
-281 TGEIRELRSTKS
+281 TGEEVWQS
-293 VRREVFQD
+293 VDEVF
-301 FHLMYYLLGLAWAD
+301 
-315 GWMNHE
+315 
-321 KNSLSFHSSVKEQE
+321 SLYHKDPRSSLN
-335 FFTDFAKRFG
+335 A
-345 TASVR
+345 VR
-350 VRKDL
+350 ITPEGK
-355 RKSPSGSMVRGIDLT
+355 
-370 LISPHLEEFF
+370 H
-380 IQHGYTCNKPSRVY
+380 
-394 KDIPDNYFSDF
+394 SDF
-405 LRGLYDGDGSSNH
+405 LLCEVS
-418 HTMVFMCHEALK
+418 K
-430 DVLVNDIHRLFGILP
+430 
-445 TKSYF
+445 F
-450 RHNVWSV
+450 RTCN
-457 SYGHSSSFLLWKSLY
+457 
-472 STSSAFMQRKRD
+472 
-484 NAVCGKKR
+484 
-492 FLRVK
+492 
-497 DSSGVERVFHS
+497 
-508 VSEAAKFYHVCVSSL
+508 
-523 SHVAVGDR
+523 
-531 CHHKGICASYDTD
+531 
-544 FQSLLEIPEDIRCV
+544 
-558 VKPVGNRHVYDLQV
+558 VYDIQV
-572 KDVHNFRLANG
+572 DEVHCFVMVNG
-583 IISHNC
+583 VVSHNC

-640 LCSSVETRIDESLQQ
+640 LCSSVEIRIDESLQQ

-679 FGVDTGIRTPTG
+679 FGVDTGVRTPTG

-739 IKAAEDSDTFPIRF
+739 IKAAEDADTFPIRF

-811 ILKNGM
+811 TLKNGM

-833 LEKVEYSGMTK
+833 LEKVAYSGMTK

-851 IQDLKPDE
+851 IQDLKLDE
-859 PVVINHTNASLSCQ
+859 PVVINHTHASLSCQ
-873 DSWRSSLARTMG
+873 DSWRSSLTRIMG
-885 YFYGHGRM
+885 YFYGKGKM

-903 DNPDLSYHYAGWMKS
+903 DNPDLAYHYAVWMKS
-918 LFGDEKVF
+918 LFGDKKVSQ
-926 PYDLGKG
+926 YDVDKG

-948 VEHDVIP
+948 AEHEVIP
-955 AFDEDYFWRLD
+955 TVEEDRLGNLKVS
-966 PVSTYIEEAYR
+966 PVSTYTKVADR
-977 ISRMPDT
+977 LSRMPDT
-984 FRHFLVGYLDSAK
+984 FRHFLAGYLDSAK
-997 TSVRALWYR
+997 TSVRELGYKE
-1006 DIPDDWA
+1006 IPDDWD
-1013 DGVTKDRV
+1013 DGITTDRV
-1021 VFVIPSSCKD
+1021 TFVIPSACKD

-1036 FWASAIGCKVTDYT
+1036 FWASAIDCKVTDHT
-1050 FKTRFWEDKVTRVEV
+1050 FKTWFGEGKVTRVEV

-1074 LSLWNNQDV
+1074 LSLWNNLDV

-1094 KTFRLYSES
+1094 KTFRLYAES
-1103 RVQSVERVPT
+1103 MVQSVEHVHA
-1113 KNTVYDIE
+1113 NTVVYDIE
-1121 VEGVHEFVAGG
+1121 VEDVHEYVAGG

-1142 CLSHDALV
+1142 
-1150 HTRQGLVPI
+1150 
-1159 VDITEEHDI
+1159 
-1168 EVSPNKFAKAK
+1168 
-1179 LVHTGEQDFVK
+1179 
-1190 IVMSSGKK
+1190 
-1198 IECTTDHRF
+1198 
-1207 LCPSDEGFVW
+1207 
-1217 RYARD
+1217 
-1222 LKVSDMLC
+1222 
-1230 RTPVTFTGCDINFE
+1230 
-1244 MFVYGFFLGDGSY
+1244 
-1257 YSKESKNKC
+1257 
-1266 SLCMFFCEK
+1266 
-1275 DHDAM
+1275 
-1280 MYIHDGLVVRGIPHS
+1280 
-1295 MRPCKD
+1295 
-1301 SLWVI
+1301 
-1306 ELAKEGS
+1306 
-1313 RRLSEMFPVENVKQS
+1313 
-1328 ERRVDFSYIH
+1328 
-1338 SKVDA
+1338 
-1343 FSVLAGVY
+1343 
-1351 QAEGEKYIR
+1351 
-1360 PDDGKMNSALNVT
+1360 
-1373 SYALVQS
+1373 
-1380 LQRLADYVGIRT
+1380 
-1392 KIHTIKIDQVKHP
+1392 
-1405 THHKQ
+1405 
-1410 WRLQFCVKS
+1410 
-1419 FRKYL
+1419 
-1424 DNSIPFRINTK
+1424 
-1435 KDVPKFLTDSLNSLP
+1435 
-1450 KDVWKVG
+1450 
-1457 EMAKFKALYHN
+1457 
-1468 KRYSLYSVM
+1468 
-1477 RLCEY
+1477 
-1482 SELPIEVFDYEQVV
+1482 
-1496 SIEPC
+1496 
-1501 GKKEAYTLAVDDPLH
+1501 
-1516 RYIAEGF
+1516 
-1523 IHHNCGGDKKNSFF
+1523 CGGDKKNSFF

-1560 KQIKTGD
+1560 KQVNTGD
-1567 LVWTGSEFAPCQQ
+1567 LIWTGSEFVPCQQ
-1580 LGSKTCSVLKISTDC
+1580 LGSRKKICESICTYFGSITASLEHKFLTLNLDSFDIEFNILANVISQ
-1595 GEVICSAE
+1595 GLPVIRNVQDGGFTFRELIENEKFKDSMLFRPELSEEVVECLSDKFRDVRFDMVKSAKYFWHPNMIPPE
-1603 HLVLVSDTRHE
+1603 VTV
-1614 IGEFRHAGDLKVG
+1614 
-1627 QFMKHV
+1627 
-1633 GKVLSSDDRY
+1633 
-1643 SPSRIERIESVGE
+1643 
-1656 AVCYDLFVPK
+1656 YDLFVPK

-1687 MVKGRKATQEEIDKG
+1687 MVKGRKATQEEIAQG

-1783 SPDTEFLVLDRGWMT
+1783 SPDTEFLVLNHGWMT

-1849 WIGTQDAG
+1849 WIGTPDAG

-1949 FSVDRELSLGLRSL
+1949 FSVDRELSLGFRSI
-1963 EASNPCTSLFSLA
+1963 EAFNPCTYLFSLA
-1976 KTKYKDEPIFL
+1976 KTEYKDEPIFL

-2040 RVDPSKSSLY
+2040 RVSKPKSSVY

-2126 ARKKAKCLSG
+2126 ARKKS
-2136 ETLVQTS
+2136 
-2143 YGVLTL
+2143 
-2149 RSLYDGWKSG
+2149 
-2159 TYREDLKIATPSG
+2159 KI
-2172 MHNVL
+2172 
-2177 DVMNNGTKDVLC
+2177 
-2189 LNMSNGDTL
+2189 
-2198 EATPDHLVRS
+2198 
-2208 GNKWVPVSSLNEGDC
+2208 
-2223 IDADICLSE
+2223 
-2232 VKVYPQIPLSF
+2232 
-2243 VSGCFIP
+2243 
-2250 LNRDLAYLFGA
+2250 
-2261 VLGDGTIQKKN
+2261 
-2272 VYYFSEDEELLSE
+2272 
-2285 IERIVKGLGFEPRR
+2285 
-2299 NLHRIGKNGKPFFR
+2299 
-2313 ISCGASR
+2313 
-2320 CREIFVGAGLVGDT
+2320 
-2334 GHKLLR
+2334 
-2340 VPDVVFKSPSE
+2340 
-2351 CRFSFLQGIFDTDG
+2351 
-2365 TVSKLGN
+2365 
-2372 ATSCGL
+2372 
-2378 CFCTSSQVF
+2378 
-2387 AKQCAMLCR
+2387 
-2396 SLGMMC
+2396 
-2402 LVSSDFN
+2402 
-2409 KTYNRT
+2409 
-2415 YYKVRIRA
+2415 
-2423 SSIRQFVSL
+2423 
-2432 GGFKCVHK
+2432 
-2440 QNTLMEWLDAGLCL
+2440 
-2454 KTYKKHYCIQ
+2454 
-2464 SISSGVREVFDVSVD
+2464 
-2479 SEEHAFLAN
+2479 
-2488 GLVVHNC
+2488 

-2538 QAENVSYAREHGT
+2538 QSENVAYAREHGT

-2564 YFQSGDKAQIAFAER
+2564 YFQSGDRAQVAFAER

-2624 SMPKRLAR
+2624 SMPKRLAH

-2680 PEWEESSE
+2680 PEWEESNE

>member
-1 MSIDSSSKAALHK
+1 MSIDSSSKTALHK

-21 EVEQREDW
+21 EVEPREDW

-155 KASERRFLG
+155 KVSERRFLG

-190 YACLAEDTLVTTDQG
+190 YACLDENELVMMGNMST
-205 HEKISEISV
+205 KRICEIEV
-214 GTLVDTSE
+214 GDMVCTPNGSR
-222 GFKEVTA
+222 KVTA
-229 TYDNGIREVL
+229 VYNNGIRECYRLVWN
-239 EVSLDGNLIE
+239 DGSATIATGNHKFLFH
-249 CTPDH
+249 DK
-254 LLAVNT
+254 
-260 VLGPSYM
+260 
-267 RADELLPCASGYRG
+267 D
-281 TGEIRELRSTKS
+281 TGEEVWRS
-293 VRREVFQD
+293 VDEVF
-301 FHLMYYLLGLAWAD
+301 
-315 GWMNHE
+315 
-321 KNSLSFHSSVKEQE
+321 SLYQKGQRSS
-335 FFTDFAKRFG
+335 
-345 TASVR
+345 
-350 VRKDL
+350 
-355 RKSPSGSMVRGIDLT
+355 
-370 LISPHLEEFF
+370 LEAVQ
-380 IQHGYTCNKPSRVY
+380 ITPKGKH
-394 KDIPDNYFSDF
+394 SDF
-405 LRGLYDGDGSSNH
+405 LLCEVS
-418 HTMVFMCHEALK
+418 K
-430 DVLVNDIHRLFGILP
+430 
-445 TKSYF
+445 F
-450 RHNVWSV
+450 R
-457 SYGHSSSFLLWKSLY
+457 
-472 STSSAFMQRKRD
+472 T
-484 NAVCGKKR
+484 
-492 FLRVK
+492 
-497 DSSGVERVFHS
+497 
-508 VSEAAKFYHVCVSSL
+508 
-523 SHVAVGDR
+523 
-531 CHHKGICASYDTD
+531 
-544 FQSLLEIPEDIRCV
+544 CV
-558 VKPVGNRHVYDLQV
+558 VYDIQV
-572 KDVHNFRLANG
+572 EEVHCFVMANG
-583 IISHNC
+583 VVSHNC

-679 FGVDTGIRTPTG
+679 FGVDTGVRTPTG

-739 IKAAEDSDTFPIRF
+739 IKAAEDADTFPIRF

-811 ILKNGM
+811 TLKNGM

-833 LEKVEYSGMTK
+833 LEKVACSGMTK

-859 PVVINHTNASLSCQ
+859 PVVINHSPASLSCQ
-873 DSWRSSLARTMG
+873 DSWKSSLARIVG
-885 YFYGHGRM
+885 YFYGKGKM
-893 TDGEMMSLIF
+893 TDGILMSLCF
-903 DNPDLSYHYAGWMKS
+903 DNKDLAYHYYGWMKS
-918 LFGDEKVF
+918 LFGDKKVSR
-926 PYDLGKG
+926 YDVDKG

-948 VEHDVIP
+948 SEHDVISTVE
-955 AFDEDYFWRLD
+955 EDPLGNLKVS
-966 PVSTYIEEAYR
+966 PVSTYTKVADSL
-977 ISRMPDT
+977 SRMPDT
-984 FRHFLVGYLDSAK
+984 FRHFLAGYLDSAK
-997 TSVRALWYR
+997 TSVRELGYKE
-1006 DIPDDWA
+1006 IPDDWE

-1021 VFVIPSSCKD
+1021 TFVIPSACKD

-1036 FWASAIGCKVTDYT
+1036 FWASAIDCKVTDHT
-1050 FKTRFWEDKVTRVEV
+1050 FKTWFGEGKVTRVEV
-1065 SDPYSLSNL
+1065 SDPCSLSNL

-1083 GLARFSCVELP
+1083 GLTRFSCVELP
-1094 KTFRLYSES
+1094 NTFRLYAES
-1103 RVQSVERVPT
+1103 RVQTVERVHA
-1113 KNTVYDIE
+1113 NTVVYDIE
-1121 VEGVHEFVAGG
+1121 VEDVHEFVAGG

-1230 RTPVTFTGCDINFE
+1230 RTREYEI
-1244 MFVYGFFLGDGSY
+1244 
-1257 YSKESKNKC
+1257 
-1266 SLCMFFCEK
+1266 
-1275 DHDAM
+1275 
-1280 MYIHDGLVVRGIPHS
+1280 
-1295 MRPCKD
+1295 
-1301 SLWVI
+1301 
-1306 ELAKEGS
+1306 
-1313 RRLSEMFPVENVKQS
+1313 
-1328 ERRVDFSYIH
+1328 
-1338 SKVDA
+1338 
-1343 FSVLAGVY
+1343 
-1351 QAEGEKYIR
+1351 
-1360 PDDGKMNSALNVT
+1360 
-1373 SYALVQS
+1373 
-1380 LQRLADYVGIRT
+1380 
-1392 KIHTIKIDQVKHP
+1392 
-1405 THHKQ
+1405 
-1410 WRLQFCVKS
+1410 
-1419 FRKYL
+1419 
-1424 DNSIPFRINTK
+1424 
-1435 KDVPKFLTDSLNSLP
+1435 
-1450 KDVWKVG
+1450 
-1457 EMAKFKALYHN
+1457 
-1468 KRYSLYSVM
+1468 
-1477 RLCEY
+1477 Y
-1482 SELPIEVFDYEQVV
+1482 SESII

-1501 GKKEAYTLAVDDPLH
+1501 GKKEAYTLAVDDSLH

-1560 KQIKTGD
+1560 KQVNTGD
-1567 LVWTGSEFAPCQQ
+1567 LIWTGSEFAPCQQ
-1580 LGSKTCSVLKISTDC
+1580 LGSRKKICELICTYFGSITASLEHKFLTLNLDSFDIEFNILANVISQ
-1595 GEVICSAE
+1595 GLPVIRNVHDGGFTFRELIENEKFKDSMLFRPELSEEVVECLSEKFMDIRFDMVKSAKYFWYPNMIPPE
-1603 HLVLVSDTRHE
+1603 VTV
-1614 IGEFRHAGDLKVG
+1614 
-1627 QFMKHV
+1627 
-1633 GKVLSSDDRY
+1633 
-1643 SPSRIERIESVGE
+1643 
-1656 AVCYDLFVPK
+1656 YDLYVPWY
-1666 FERFVANGFI
+1666 ERFVANGFI

-1687 MVKGRKATQEEIDKG
+1687 MVKGRKATQEEIDQG

-1849 WIGTQDAG
+1849 WIGTPDAG

-1949 FSVDRELSLGLRSL
+1949 FSVDRELSLGFRSL
-1963 EASNPCTSLFSLA
+1963 EASNPCTYLFSLA
-1976 KTKYKDEPIFL
+1976 KTEYKDEPIFL

-2016 KVVVSS
+2016 KVMVSS

-2040 RVDPSKSSLY
+2040 RVDPSKSSVY

-2072 TFGSVKQK
+2072 TFGSVKKK

-2126 ARKKAKCLSG
+2126 ARKKS
-2136 ETLVQTS
+2136 
-2143 YGVLTL
+2143 
-2149 RSLYDGWKSG
+2149 
-2159 TYREDLKIATPSG
+2159 KI
-2172 MHNVL
+2172 
-2177 DVMNNGTKDVLC
+2177 
-2189 LNMSNGDTL
+2189 
-2198 EATPDHLVRS
+2198 
-2208 GNKWVPVSSLNEGDC
+2208 
-2223 IDADICLSE
+2223 
-2232 VKVYPQIPLSF
+2232 
-2243 VSGCFIP
+2243 
-2250 LNRDLAYLFGA
+2250 
-2261 VLGDGTIQKKN
+2261 
-2272 VYYFSEDEELLSE
+2272 
-2285 IERIVKGLGFEPRR
+2285 
-2299 NLHRIGKNGKPFFR
+2299 
-2313 ISCGASR
+2313 
-2320 CREIFVGAGLVGDT
+2320 
-2334 GHKLLR
+2334 
-2340 VPDVVFKSPSE
+2340 
-2351 CRFSFLQGIFDTDG
+2351 
-2365 TVSKLGN
+2365 
-2372 ATSCGL
+2372 
-2378 CFCTSSQVF
+2378 
-2387 AKQCAMLCR
+2387 
-2396 SLGMMC
+2396 
-2402 LVSSDFN
+2402 
-2409 KTYNRT
+2409 
-2415 YYKVRIRA
+2415 
-2423 SSIRQFVSL
+2423 
-2432 GGFKCVHK
+2432 
-2440 QNTLMEWLDAGLCL
+2440 
-2454 KTYKKHYCIQ
+2454 
-2464 SISSGVREVFDVSVD
+2464 
-2479 SEEHAFLAN
+2479 
-2488 GLVVHNC
+2488 

-2538 QAENVSYAREHGT
+2538 QAENVAYAREHGT

-2597 FCRLWANV
+2597 FCRLWVNV

-2688 VLKKRTGHVETESS
+2688 VLKKRTGHVETKPS
-2702 DNESLDVEESDD
+2702 DNDALDVEECED